1 MGKMTADELRRAGEA
16 YRSENNGAQ
25 KSPVTVSANTE
36 GSGNK
41 MTASELR
48 QAGEAYRK
56 ANGLSDPIYMKSP
69 ATVVD
74 KYSTPSTQPTQA
86 APSTQPTQAA
96 PAGAS
101 SRKQSEVMQEQV
113 GALKKQ
119 RDDAAIKAGAY
130 MRAGNMQQQAK
141 EQQKIANKAAIEY
154 ENAYTQWKNQRNA
167 EAVEDYN
174 PDENKFKAGDA
185 ALSGVQNAFQSMG
198 QYAAAASS
206 YLSGNQEA
214 QAWEAKRL
222 MDSGVSGTEAVK
234 RAGLADKR
242 EIPITDYKTQA
253 ELRHEKNVASVGAVE
268 GGALQLV
275 NTISNMVPSLVANA
289 VLPGSGLPVMA
300 ASVAGNK
307 YADSYEK
314 YGNTDTAFVL
324 GSAAGGASMLTEQ
337 FGGLYGS
344 LGKSAAGQAVAKKLM
359 AEAPGL
365 YNLAN
370 SVGGK
375 WLRDALSEGIEEG
388 AEDVINYAIEKSLTG
403 DSDEMDNFGYD
414 MLLGALAG
422 GVFGGGNAAMRS
434 VTYSRVGK
442 ALNASPSA
450 VAQQVQEG
458 LEKGAG
464 TAPAIYAAEVQKNPS
479 NQMVGRLYEA
489 NRTFDRESGLSK
501 IQGDITQI
509 SAKEIKAMVSD
520 AQALAQAAQK
530 LNVEATP
537 QAVATAIT
545 EAQRT
550 ESIKTAE
557 DSVGRAFAPTVDNPV
572 NEGEKAYNS
581 ALAGV
586 AANQGVAARIN
597 NDPAARQ
604 AFSQLTGVQF
614 SGNTAQ
620 DIAAIEVATQ
630 NIAKSGKQAVSQ
642 AEYAQR
648 VAAAG
653 EQAAAQFDADMQA
666 QAEQMQR
673 ESEERWLSVEQN
685 TITDVD
691 GKRRIK
697 EITNTDVRG
706 NTEIGYKKA
715 EIPGS
720 KKKAVA
726 DVNNAAKYLGKTI
739 VWYEGALQVNGQ
751 YRLANGFRAPDGT
764 IYVNINSRDPLMVTF
779 GHEMFHDLVAD
790 GKYSGMID
798 TLVENPDYAD
808 MVKGMMNA
816 KTELYERNGIE
827 LDPNAAAEEVAAD
840 ISGDLLGSRDM
851 LEYIGARN
859 TEAAT
864 GIKGFLNR
872 ILKKLKGKPSAQEA
886 YNRLSESQ
894 KALLDGMEGRTEST
908 NSAEDASVKHSL
920 MDIPAM
926 DSTGRELSAE
936 QREYFFGSKVVD
948 AEGRLKPVYHGSPA
962 VFTEFS
968 PDFMSQH
975 GSSEGQGFYF
985 TDYKPMAEGY
995 QKDGGQLLEGY
1006 LDIKKPLSD
1015 SEITLTRAEVKK
1027 LLQAVDPTGDEV
1039 ILNYDPSGGIGYPSK
1054 TWYNRALDATVK
1066 AAMEYS
1072 DSDSEILAEIANG
1085 GAGAGAVLEAARNT
1099 LGYDGYIVE
1108 GKYDNATVYVAFD
1121 SSQFKNIDNTAPT
1134 ESKDIRYSLMD
1145 IPAMDSEYSAA
1156 VESGNMQEAQ
1166 RLVDEAA
1173 KAAGAILDASGR
1185 RPLHLYH
1192 GTNTFGYTK
1201 FRDGVIYATP
1211 NQSVAAGYGRTG
1223 YAKPRLVSDMYV
1235 PDDGTMETLIKNA
1248 KNVLDWELQETTVND
1263 RQEAM
1268 DAVKKDADS
1277 IAALVDKV
1285 WTSDAV
1291 DAMELTEEQENAL
1304 YNVLSLPSYISEVI
1318 DDIGTYTT
1326 VDEVAYWISRFND
1339 GLPIIRSYID
1349 ENRDSLKSS
1358 PAWDMARLIL
1368 GYDLGDFAID
1378 AEYRLLK
1385 SYEEDLL
1392 TNTNGSFV
1400 SADVVREEV
1409 EKAKDIGS
1417 YTLYGFAGD
1426 RPLVI
1431 DGGGAFWANVPVD
1444 VWGGTYTTD
1453 DIVKRAKDEGY
1464 TSVLIK
1470 NINDVAMN
1478 NYSANIKADIYAFFS
1493 PEQVK
1498 SADPV
1503 TYDDKGNVIPLSE
1516 RFNPDNPDIRYSL
1529 MDDVY
1534 LDAVKRGD
1542 MTTVQQM
1549 VDEAAKAAGYETR
1562 LLHGTSKKFTKFEAT
1577 GSKTESPS
1585 AKLGIWLSDSKRT
1598 AESYS
1603 TPQST
1608 DYNDSNRS
1616 EWTRIFNAAEEV
1628 DKKIPNAVL
1637 GDNNDERFFAASEGY
1652 WNLAELGKLFKE
1664 YLPNDYKEL
1673 KERGVFK
1680 DGEKHIRLTRET
1692 FDKGDNYAVYKDVID
1707 RQGELLEWVN
1717 DLGRVR
1723 IYPSQL
1729 FSIIRNQIYDGVLRT
1744 LAKGD
1749 IEPRIVDA
1757 YVDTRNFAK
1766 ASPPYHEDTQKVKK
1780 IRAARSSGKDGIVF
1794 EGMFDGGERSNHY
1807 VVFDPARIK
1816 SAAPVTYDDNGNVIP
1831 LSERFNRKNEDI
1843 RYSLMEDAK
1852 YMADID
1858 KAVADAAQKANDE
1871 LKAAQAQVKD
1881 LRKQLLEMR
1890 NRAEYAEL
1898 QTKVTER
1905 LTVDP
1910 IKAKRDIG
1918 RFLRKN
1924 GITNDEAI
1932 KTLTAEIEDAF
1943 NSVYRGEKTD
1953 IDSVAKKVADTI
1965 LKEATIADPLK
1976 AEKADIRKSLSQRT
1990 FVIGEQLRGDIVHKY
2005 GSLTNFRKKYG
2016 NIIRIKTRENA
2027 NVGDGVAF
2035 DVAYSELQSEF
2046 PGIFRDAE
2054 TEWETFENTVEV
2066 ADYAKDSER
2075 IPLSYAVDEEEFAR
2089 SITNQLTDLFWIQKG
2104 LVTEADK
2111 AKAKADAA
2119 TENAVA
2125 AAVEAE
2131 RQRGQKE
2138 IAANDRW
2145 RDAETKLLTEIA
2157 AAKEREK
2164 AAKAR
2169 AEFMAKYDA
2178 LAKQYR
2184 ADLRAN
2190 NQQAQEK
2197 YNEKLTEAKDEFNRR
2212 RTQDR
2217 IDRVVREDQAKS
2229 KARLRA
2235 AEQKSTTTDD
2245 VAKVLTEMPKKDKE
2259 TFKAKIAESWR
2270 TFKRQWINTKD
2281 ELERFGNEVG
2291 DSRIMYA
2298 ANNVGQ
2304 ASAAAQYSIGG
2315 AGQYDLN
2322 GKKIGNKN
2330 LMQVFDPAEKAGLTK
2345 EFYTYLLH
2353 EHNVDRMSVREKA
2366 QKVLSAFREELNKK
2380 VKGFVEMTDE
2390 NIATAAGKDASLTK
2404 TYTMEQIDAAKRYK
2418 QLQAWAEKQ
2427 FDKPVF
2433 GSSVTAS
2440 DSRAAADKLL
2450 KEHPEFEKW
2459 AKDVY
2464 AYLDGLM
2471 EVRKQGG
2478 LVSADMAQRMKE
2490 LYPHY
2495 VPTYRDM
2502 PSTSGGYSNPNSVAV
2517 NSTIKSAKG
2526 GNQDIMPLIDSIA
2539 RQTLQTFSAAKKNIL
2554 GNMLYEDAMDTTRD
2568 ISEYIQ
2574 SVTEEGDLVDLD
2586 ADSAENLKN
2595 TLRIWVDGKPVT
2607 LHMSEAMAD
2616 GFRPIEQSNSFGM
2629 KALRSI
2635 NSTFKKLVTQWN
2647 PVFIVRNFVRDAQSA
2662 LYFTHYSNATFIKN
2676 YGKAVKEIATNGKY
2690 WQLYQAMGGKG
2701 TTYYDPKTGL
2711 SDRHHFKNGAVD
2723 KVAGGLNRVIDILS
2737 FANEAVEQYPR
2748 LAEFIST
2755 MEDTGDVQKALYN
2768 AADITT
2774 NFGRGGFAAR
2784 KLNASLV
2791 PFFNPGMQGLSKN
2804 IRNVID
2810 RRGWKEI
2817 GQLISRLLINGVAP
2831 GIIMGLLYDGLKEDD
2846 DYKELSNYIKDSNI
2860 LIKIGDDKFIKVPM
2874 GREPSVITAFTNRM
2888 WRWLKGEPASSAF
2901 ADYPSFAIEQLAPN
2915 NPLTNNIFAGITAM
2929 STNKNWYGGDIV
2941 SSYMEE
2947 KPDYLQYDE
2956 STDAFSIWLGE
2967 ITRHGKNGI
2976 EGLSPKKV
2984 NYLIDQYSG
2993 FIGDWVLPALSK
3005 KADVPTVVKAFVVDS
3020 VRQNRLGSDF
3030 YDALDEAKQVKET
3043 EFATAADDATYSY
3056 LYKQSK
3062 AASEITKQIKEIYN
3076 SGEKTRKEKMSEARD
3091 LLELRNEIY
3100 RNALLTV
3107 GTYEETAK
3115 SIDSADSDVVK
3126 REANRKAF
3134 GAEYALKTY
3143 NKDVGEKAAEYVA
3156 QGVTYDQYYAAY
3168 FATRGITGDKD
3179 ENGKTITN
3187 SASRKKKEA
3196 IDKAVPNATTK
3207 QKHLLYEAI
3216 CVSEKVW

>member
-1 MGKMTADELRRAGEA
+1 MDRKTLEQN
-16 YRSENNGAQ
+16 YQ
-25 KSPVTVSANTE
+25 KSFGA
-36 GSGNK
+36 
-41 MTASELR
+41 
-48 QAGEAYRK
+48 
-56 ANGLSDPIYMKSP
+56 SP
-69 ATVVD
+69 AAELEQNYQRSGIDSLVQSVKKATQ
-74 KYSTPSTQPTQA
+74 YNPS

-96 PAGAS
+96 PAGDS
-101 SRKQSEVMQEQV
+101 SRKQSDAMKEQ
-113 GALKKQ
+113 LDTIKKQ

-130 MRAGNMQQQAK
+130 MRAGNMPQQAK

-185 ALSGVQNAFQSMG
+185 ALSGVQNAFQSMR

-206 YLSGNQEA
+206 YLSGNPEA

-222 MDSGVSGTEAVK
+222 MESGVSGTEAVK

-300 ASVAGNK
+300 ASAAGNK
-307 YADSYEK
+307 YADAYEK

-388 AEDVINYAIEKSLTG
+388 AEDVINYAIEKALTG

-414 MLLGALAG
+414 ILLGALAG
-422 GVFGGGNAAMRS
+422 GVLGGGNAAMRS

-442 ALNASPSA
+442 ALNASPAS
-450 VAQQVQEG
+450 VAQQVKEG
-458 LEKGAG
+458 MEKGEG

-479 NQMVGRLYEA
+479 SQMVGRLYEA
-489 NRTFDRESGLSK
+489 NLTYDAESGLSK
-501 IQGDITQI
+501 IQNDITQVSI
-509 SAKEIKAMVSD
+509 NEIKALVSKAD
-520 AQALAQAAQK
+520 ALAQAAQK

-545 EAQRT
+545 DAQRT
-550 ESIKTAE
+550 QSIKTAE
-557 DSVGRAFAPTVDNPV
+557 DSVGQAFAPTVDNPA
-572 NEGEKAYNS
+572 NAGEKAYNS

-597 NDPAARQ
+597 NNPAARQ

-630 NIAKSGKQAVSQ
+630 NIAKSGKQAISQ

-673 ESEERWLSVEQN
+673 ESDERWLSVEQN

-715 EIPGS
+715 EILGS
-720 KKKAVA
+720 KKKAVSE
-726 DVNNAAKYLGKTI
+726 VNNAAKYLGKTI
-739 VWYEGALQVNGQ
+739 VWFEGAVQVNGQ
-751 YRLANGFRAPDGT
+751 YRLTNGYRAPDGT

-790 GKYSGMID
+790 SKYSGLID

-894 KALLDGMEGRTEST
+894 KALLDGMEGKAETGVNTLHLVDNATKKAVVSQRPQTLGSSEPITASEMGSNSFSADMVPQSDT
-908 NSAEDASVKHSL
+908 AVNNYSMQNSAEDAL
-920 MDIPAM
+920 L
-926 DSTGRELSAE
+926 DS
-936 QREYFFGSKVVD
+936 SKVKIVGNGDVD
-948 AEGRLKPVYHGSPA
+948 IALP
-962 VFTEFS
+962 
-968 PDFMSQH
+968 
-975 GSSEGQGFYF
+975 
-985 TDYKPMAEGY
+985 EGY
-995 QKDGGQLLEGY
+995 EDIGIAVTGEG
-1006 LDIKKPLSD
+1006 S
-1015 SEITLTRAEVKK
+1015 
-1027 LLQAVDPTGDEV
+1027 
-1039 ILNYDPSGGIGYPSK
+1039 
-1054 TWYNRALDATVK
+1054 
-1066 AAMEYS
+1066 AAP
-1072 DSDSEILAEIANG
+1072 N
-1085 GAGAGAVLEAARNT
+1085 
-1099 LGYDGYIVE
+1099 
-1108 GKYDNATVYVAFD
+1108 
-1121 SSQFKNIDNTAPT
+1121 
-1134 ESKDIRYSLMD
+1134 RYSLMSL
-1145 IPAMDSEYSAA
+1145 SESELGTDKVKYAT
-1156 VESGNMQEAQ
+1156 
-1166 RLVDEAA
+1166 RLA
-1173 KAAGAILDASGR
+1173 KA
-1185 RPLHLYH
+1185 
-1192 GTNTFGYTK
+1192 T
-1201 FRDGVIYATP
+1201 GVSVQLATDWIKSVY
-1211 NQSVAAGYGRTG
+1211 SVAAIIGDDKARLDYEANRNNTSLKPNSEYDFSLDFSTLCAKRLLFSGTMDAIQSALPNTPLTSEDFVHLREIMKDSGYEVACGICYVESTRREFSTISEGFVEQYRKAQAEGTNIKKVNASVQTKDLTTSKGIENSDPNLFVYPEKGFTPTLADLVTAEGIDRLQAEHPEVYKAFNAYMNARGQQKPKMIETRTDYRGEILNMTKGQVSRRNSHGGLRIQSFSDFEVPHLIDMMQAVYDMASMGLKGQAYTKVPSFARAMGRTG
-1223 YAKPRLVSDMYV
+1223 
-1235 PDDGTMETLIKNA
+1235 IKIN
-1248 KNVLDWELQETTVND
+1248 
-1263 RQEAM
+1263 
-1268 DAVKKDADS
+1268 
-1277 IAALVDKV
+1277 
-1285 WTSDAV
+1285 
-1291 DAMELTEEQENAL
+1291 
-1304 YNVLSLPSYISEVI
+1304 LSLI
-1318 DDIGTYTT
+1318 
-1326 VDEVAYWISRFND
+1326 
-1339 GLPIIRSYID
+1339 
-1349 ENRDSLKSS
+1349 
-1358 PAWDMARLIL
+1358 
-1368 GYDLGDFAID
+1368 
-1378 AEYRLLK
+1378 
-1385 SYEEDLL
+1385 
-1392 TNTNGSFV
+1392 
-1400 SADVVREEV
+1400 
-1409 EKAKDIGS
+1409 
-1417 YTLYGFAGD
+1417 
-1426 RPLVI
+1426 
-1431 DGGGAFWANVPVD
+1431 
-1444 VWGGTYTTD
+1444 
-1453 DIVKRAKDEGY
+1453 
-1464 TSVLIK
+1464 
-1470 NINDVAMN
+1470 
-1478 NYSANIKADIYAFFS
+1478 
-1493 PEQVK
+1493 
-1498 SADPV
+1498 
-1503 TYDDKGNVIPLSE
+1503 
-1516 RFNPDNPDIRYSL
+1516 
-1529 MDDVY
+1529 
-1534 LDAVKRGD
+1534 
-1542 MTTVQQM
+1542 
-1549 VDEAAKAAGYETR
+1549 
-1562 LLHGTSKKFTKFEAT
+1562 
-1577 GSKTESPS
+1577 
-1585 AKLGIWLSDSKRT
+1585 
-1598 AESYS
+1598 
-1603 TPQST
+1603 
-1608 DYNDSNRS
+1608 
-1616 EWTRIFNAAEEV
+1616 
-1628 DKKIPNAVL
+1628 
-1637 GDNNDERFFAASEGY
+1637 
-1652 WNLAELGKLFKE
+1652 
-1664 YLPNDYKEL
+1664 
-1673 KERGVFK
+1673 
-1680 DGEKHIRLTRET
+1680 
-1692 FDKGDNYAVYKDVID
+1692 
-1707 RQGELLEWVN
+1707 
-1717 DLGRVR
+1717 
-1723 IYPSQL
+1723 
-1729 FSIIRNQIYDGVLRT
+1729 
-1744 LAKGD
+1744 AKGD
-1749 IEPRIVDA
+1749 GVDANGKLIFDDVEGMPASEAFSIRNDPRFSENVGTILVGKNVKHIVTAMADPEIDFIIPFHKSSWSASLYKSLGLEGYEDFTDYQNEKKASTKIENYDPAEYWDFSKTGDENAQIYLEKCRADGRTPKFAEVMYEGKSLTEYPGYWKLLIDYKMYNNDGVGVPQQAVKPVFDDAYNAKMLSEYKGGHGKLPVAHDIVD
-1757 YVDTRNFAK
+1757 RFLK
-1766 ASPPYHEDTQKVKK
+1766 EKS
-1780 IRAARSSGKDGIVF
+1780 
-1794 EGMFDGGERSNHY
+1794 EGS
-1807 VVFDPARIK
+1807 
-1816 SAAPVTYDDNGNVIP
+1816 
-1831 LSERFNRKNEDI
+1831 
-1843 RYSLMEDAK
+1843 YSLMEDAQ

-1858 KAVADAAQKANDE
+1858 RIVSEATEKATDE
-1871 LKAAQAQVKD
+1871 LKAAQAEVKNI
-1881 LRKQLLEMR
+1881 RQQLADYR
-1890 NRAEYAEL
+1890 QQA
-1898 QTKVTER
+1898 
-1905 LTVDP
+1905 
-1910 IKAKRDIG
+1910 
-1918 RFLRKN
+1918 
-1924 GITNDEAI
+1924 
-1932 KTLTAEIEDAF
+1932 TAE
-1943 NSVYRGEKTD
+1943 
-1953 IDSVAKKVADTI
+1953 AKM
-1965 LKEATIADPLK
+1965 
-1976 AEKADIRKSLSQRT
+1976 
-1990 FVIGEQLRGDIVHKY
+1990 
-2005 GSLTNFRKKYG
+2005 
-2016 NIIRIKTRENA
+2016 
-2027 NVGDGVAF
+2027 
-2035 DVAYSELQSEF
+2035 
-2046 PGIFRDAE
+2046 
-2054 TEWETFENTVEV
+2054 
-2066 ADYAKDSER
+2066 
-2075 IPLSYAVDEEEFAR
+2075 
-2089 SITNQLTDLFWIQKG
+2089 
-2104 LVTEADK
+2104 
-2111 AKAKADAA
+2111 
-2119 TENAVA
+2119 
-2125 AAVEAE
+2125 
-2131 RQRGQKE
+2131 
-2138 IAANDRW
+2138 NDRW

-2217 IDRVVREDQAKS
+2217 IERVVREDRAKS
-2229 KARLRA
+2229 KARLRT
-2235 AEQKSTTTDD
+2235 AEQKSTTTED

-2259 TFKAKIAESWR
+2259 TFKAKAAKDWR

-2322 GKKIGNKN
+2322 GKKIGDKN
-2330 LMQVFDPAEKAGLTK
+2330 LMQVFEPAKKAGLTD

-2366 QKVLSAFREELNKK
+2366 QRQLAELRAKLNREVN
-2380 VKGFVEMTDE
+2380 GFSEMTDE
-2390 NIATAAGKDASLTK
+2390 NIATAAGKDTTLTK
-2404 TYTMEQIDAAKRYK
+2404 AYTEAQIAAAKQYK
-2418 QLQAWAEKQ
+2418 QFQAWAEKQ

-2433 GSSVTAS
+2433 GSSVTAD
-2440 DSRAAADKLL
+2440 DSRAAAADLL
-2450 KEHPEFEKW
+2450 DAHPEFEKW

-2478 LVSADMAQRMKE
+2478 LVSADMAQYMKE

-2502 PSTSGGYSNPNSVAV
+2502 ASTSGGYSNPNSVAV

-2755 MEDTGDVQKALYN
+2755 MEDTGDVQQALYN

-2860 LIKIGDDKFIKVPM
+2860 LIKIGDNKFIKVPM

-2901 ADYPSFAIEQLAPN
+2901 AGYPSFAIEQIAPN

-2929 STNKNWYGGDIV
+2929 STNKTWYGGDIV

-3005 KADVPTVVKAFVVDS
+3005 KADVPAVVKAFVVDS

-3043 EFATAADDATYSY
+3043 ELATAADDATYSY

-3062 AASEITKQIKEIYN
+3062 AASEITKQLKEIYN

-3100 RNALLTV
+3100 RKALLTV

-3115 SIDSADSDVVK
+3115 SIGSADSDVVK

-3134 GAEYALKTY
+3134 GAEYALKNY

-3156 QGVTYDQYYAAY
+3156 HGVTYDQYYAAY
-3168 FATRGITGDKD
+3168 FAARGITGDKD

-3187 SASRKKKEA
+3187 SASRKKKDA

-3216 CVSEKVW
+3216 GVSEKVW

>member
-1 MGKMTADELRRAGEA
+1 MDRKTLEQN
-16 YRSENNGAQ
+16 YQ
-25 KSPVTVSANTE
+25 KSIGA
-36 GSGNK
+36 
-41 MTASELR
+41 
-48 QAGEAYRK
+48 
-56 ANGLSDPIYMKSP
+56 SP
-69 ATVVD
+69 AAELEQNYQRSGIDSLVQSVKKATQ
-74 KYSTPSTQPTQA
+74 YNPS

-101 SRKQSEVMQEQV
+101 SRKQSDAMKEH
-113 GALKKQ
+113 LDTIKKQ

-185 ALSGVQNAFQSMG
+185 ALAGVQNAFQSMR

-206 YLSGNQEA
+206 YLSGNPEA

-222 MDSGVSGTEAVK
+222 MESGVSGTEAVK

-300 ASVAGNK
+300 ASAAGNK
-307 YADSYEK
+307 YADAYEK

-344 LGKSAAGQAVAKKLM
+344 LGKSAAGQAVAKKLI

-388 AEDVINYAIEKSLTG
+388 AEDVINYAIEKALTG
-403 DSDEMDNFGYD
+403 DSDEMDDFGYD
-414 MLLGALAG
+414 ILLGALAG
-422 GVFGGGNAAMRS
+422 GVLGGGNAAMRS

-442 ALNASPSA
+442 ALNASPAA

-458 LEKGAG
+458 MEKGAG

-489 NRTFDRESGLSK
+489 NLTYDAESGLSK
-501 IQGDITQI
+501 IQNDITQVSI
-509 SAKEIKAMVSD
+509 NEIKALVSKAD
-520 AQALAQAAQK
+520 ALAQASQK

-545 EAQRT
+545 DAQRT
-550 ESIKTAE
+550 QSIKTAE
-557 DSVGRAFAPTVDNPV
+557 DSVGRAFAPTVDNPA
-572 NEGEKAYNS
+572 NAGEKAYNS

-597 NDPAARQ
+597 NNPVARQ

-630 NIAKSGKQAVSQ
+630 NIAKSGKQAISQ

-673 ESEERWLSVEQN
+673 ESDERWLSVEQN

-715 EIPGS
+715 EILGS

-726 DVNNAAKYLGKTI
+726 EVNNAAKYLGKTI
-739 VWYEGALQVNGQ
+739 VWFEGAVQVNGQ
-751 YRLANGFRAPDGT
+751 YRLTNGYRAPDGT

-790 GKYSGMID
+790 SKYSGLID

-886 YNRLSESQ
+886 YNRLSEAQ
-894 KALLDGMEGRTEST
+894 RALLDGMEARSDAEEAGKISYSVMDAAVKGNNRPFAEQFADYKAGKMRPTDLFYLNNTSEYLQAAGLANEPIVMAQSVVTKAQRKAAVDTHGHELSDDVILKLPEMIEKPVLLLKSDTVPASVVVVTSVSDSSGNPVVVALHLSRNNGFDVVTRIASLYGRKNSRNFIADQLLRGNLIGYSKKEANRLLHRDGLQLPRRNPAVDFDTISVAQDT
-908 NSAEDASVKHSL
+908 DAVNNYSMQNSAEDASGKHSL

-1006 LDIKKPLSD
+1006 LDVKKPLSD

-1039 ILNYDPSGGIGYPSK
+1039 LVNYDPAGGIGYPSK
-1054 TWYNRALDATVK
+1054 AWYNRALDATVK
-1066 AAMEYS
+1066 ASMDYS
-1072 DSDSEILAEIANG
+1072 SSDSEILAEIANG

-1134 ESKDIRYSLMD
+1134 ESKDIRYSLM
-1145 IPAMDSEYSAA
+1145 
-1156 VESGNMQEAQ
+1156 
-1166 RLVDEAA
+1166 
-1173 KAAGAILDASGR
+1173 
-1185 RPLHLYH
+1185 
-1192 GTNTFGYTK
+1192 
-1201 FRDGVIYATP
+1201 
-1211 NQSVAAGYGRTG
+1211 
-1223 YAKPRLVSDMYV
+1223 
-1235 PDDGTMETLIKNA
+1235 
-1248 KNVLDWELQETTVND
+1248 
-1263 RQEAM
+1263 
-1268 DAVKKDADS
+1268 
-1277 IAALVDKV
+1277 
-1285 WTSDAV
+1285 
-1291 DAMELTEEQENAL
+1291 
-1304 YNVLSLPSYISEVI
+1304 
-1318 DDIGTYTT
+1318 
-1326 VDEVAYWISRFND
+1326 
-1339 GLPIIRSYID
+1339 
-1349 ENRDSLKSS
+1349 
-1358 PAWDMARLIL
+1358 
-1368 GYDLGDFAID
+1368 
-1378 AEYRLLK
+1378 
-1385 SYEEDLL
+1385 
-1392 TNTNGSFV
+1392 
-1400 SADVVREEV
+1400 
-1409 EKAKDIGS
+1409 
-1417 YTLYGFAGD
+1417 
-1426 RPLVI
+1426 
-1431 DGGGAFWANVPVD
+1431 
-1444 VWGGTYTTD
+1444 
-1453 DIVKRAKDEGY
+1453 
-1464 TSVLIK
+1464 
-1470 NINDVAMN
+1470 
-1478 NYSANIKADIYAFFS
+1478 
-1493 PEQVK
+1493 
-1498 SADPV
+1498 
-1503 TYDDKGNVIPLSE
+1503 
-1516 RFNPDNPDIRYSL
+1516 
-1529 MDDVY
+1529 
-1534 LDAVKRGD
+1534 
-1542 MTTVQQM
+1542 
-1549 VDEAAKAAGYETR
+1549 
-1562 LLHGTSKKFTKFEAT
+1562 
-1577 GSKTESPS
+1577 
-1585 AKLGIWLSDSKRT
+1585 
-1598 AESYS
+1598 
-1603 TPQST
+1603 
-1608 DYNDSNRS
+1608 
-1616 EWTRIFNAAEEV
+1616 
-1628 DKKIPNAVL
+1628 
-1637 GDNNDERFFAASEGY
+1637 
-1652 WNLAELGKLFKE
+1652 
-1664 YLPNDYKEL
+1664 
-1673 KERGVFK
+1673 
-1680 DGEKHIRLTRET
+1680 
-1692 FDKGDNYAVYKDVID
+1692 
-1707 RQGELLEWVN
+1707 
-1717 DLGRVR
+1717 
-1723 IYPSQL
+1723 
-1729 FSIIRNQIYDGVLRT
+1729 
-1744 LAKGD
+1744 
-1749 IEPRIVDA
+1749 
-1757 YVDTRNFAK
+1757 
-1766 ASPPYHEDTQKVKK
+1766 
-1780 IRAARSSGKDGIVF
+1780 
-1794 EGMFDGGERSNHY
+1794 
-1807 VVFDPARIK
+1807 
-1816 SAAPVTYDDNGNVIP
+1816 
-1831 LSERFNRKNEDI
+1831 
-1843 RYSLMEDAK
+1843 EDAQ

-1858 KAVADAAQKANDE
+1858 RVVSEATEKANDE
-1871 LKAAQAQVKD
+1871 LKAAQAEVKNI
-1881 LRKQLLEMR
+1881 RQQLADYR
-1890 NRAEYAEL
+1890 QQA
-1898 QTKVTER
+1898 
-1905 LTVDP
+1905 
-1910 IKAKRDIG
+1910 
-1918 RFLRKN
+1918 
-1924 GITNDEAI
+1924 
-1932 KTLTAEIEDAF
+1932 TAE
-1943 NSVYRGEKTD
+1943 
-1953 IDSVAKKVADTI
+1953 AKM
-1965 LKEATIADPLK
+1965 
-1976 AEKADIRKSLSQRT
+1976 
-1990 FVIGEQLRGDIVHKY
+1990 
-2005 GSLTNFRKKYG
+2005 
-2016 NIIRIKTRENA
+2016 
-2027 NVGDGVAF
+2027 
-2035 DVAYSELQSEF
+2035 
-2046 PGIFRDAE
+2046 
-2054 TEWETFENTVEV
+2054 
-2066 ADYAKDSER
+2066 
-2075 IPLSYAVDEEEFAR
+2075 
-2089 SITNQLTDLFWIQKG
+2089 
-2104 LVTEADK
+2104 
-2111 AKAKADAA
+2111 
-2119 TENAVA
+2119 
-2125 AAVEAE
+2125 
-2131 RQRGQKE
+2131 
-2138 IAANDRW
+2138 NDRW

-2217 IDRVVREDQAKS
+2217 IDRVVREDRAKS
-2229 KARLRA
+2229 KARLRT
-2235 AEQKSTTTDD
+2235 AEQKSTTTED

-2259 TFKAKIAESWR
+2259 TFKAKAAKDWR

-2322 GKKIGNKN
+2322 GKKIGDKN
-2330 LMQVFDPAEKAGLTK
+2330 LMQVFEPAKKAGLTD

-2353 EHNVDRMSVREKA
+2353 EHNVDRMSVRENA
-2366 QKVLSAFREELNKK
+2366 QRQLAELRAKLNREVN
-2380 VKGFVEMTDE
+2380 GFSEMTDE
-2390 NIATAAGKDASLTK
+2390 NIATAAGKDTTLTK
-2404 TYTMEQIDAAKRYK
+2404 AYTEAQIAAAKQYK
-2418 QLQAWAEKQ
+2418 QFQAWAEKQ

-2433 GSSVTAS
+2433 GSSVTAD
-2440 DSRAAADKLL
+2440 DSRAAAADLL
-2450 KEHPEFEKW
+2450 DAHPEFEKW

-2478 LVSADMAQRMKE
+2478 LVSADMAQYMKE

-2860 LIKIGDDKFIKVPM
+2860 LIKIGDNKFIKIPM

-2901 ADYPSFAIEQLAPN
+2901 AGYSSFAIEQIAPN

-2929 STNKNWYGGDIV
+2929 STNKTWYGGDIV

-2993 FIGDWVLPALSK
+2993 FIGDWLLPALSK
-3005 KADVPTVVKAFVVDS
+3005 KADVPAVVKAFVVDS

-3043 EFATAADDATYSY
+3043 ELATAADDATYSY

-3062 AASEITKQIKEIYN
+3062 AASEITKQLKEIYN

-3100 RNALLTV
+3100 RKALLTV

-3115 SIDSADSDVVK
+3115 SIGSADSDVVK

-3134 GAEYALKTY
+3134 GAEYALKNY

-3156 QGVTYDQYYAAY
+3156 HGVTYDQYYAAY
-3168 FATRGITGDKD
+3168 FAARGITGDKD

-3196 IDKAVPNATTK
+3196 INNAVPNATTK
-3207 QKHLLYEAI
+3207 QKHLLYEALG
-3216 CVSEKVW
+3216 VSEKVW

>member
-1 MGKMTADELRRAGEA
+1 MAREVTLEDIRKITGNVRQQSPAVQTQSAGRSATIDDIRAITSKTREQIKAEA
-16 YRSENNGAQ
+16 VAQ
-25 KSPVTVSANTE
+25 PP
-36 GSGNK
+36 
-41 MTASELR
+41 R
-48 QAGEAYRK
+48 QAQHNPPAKPE
-56 ANGLSDPIYMKSP
+56 SVTMKQN
-69 ATVVD
+69 VD
-74 KYSTPSTQPTQA
+74 T
-86 APSTQPTQAA
+86 
-96 PAGAS
+96 
-101 SRKQSEVMQEQV
+101 
-113 GALKKQ
+113 LKKQ
-119 RDDAAIKAGAY
+119 RDDALIKAGAY
-130 MRAGNMQQQAK
+130 SRAGNMQQQAK

-174 PDENKFKAGDA
+174 PDENKFKVGDA
-185 ALSGVQNAFQSMG
+185 ALSGVQNAFQSMR

-206 YLSGNQEA
+206 YLSGNPEA

-222 MDSGVSGTEAVK
+222 MDSGVDGVEAVK
-234 RAGLADKR
+234 QAGLTDER

-289 VLPGSGLPVMA
+289 VLPGSGLPMMA
-300 ASVAGNK
+300 ASAAGNK
-307 YADSYEK
+307 YVDAYEK
-314 YGNTDTAFVL
+314 YRNTDMAFAL
-324 GSAAGGASMLTEQ
+324 GSAAGAASMLTEQ
-337 FGGLYGS
+337 LGGVYGKMGGTK
-344 LGKSAAGQAVAKKLM
+344 LGQAVSKKLM
-359 AEAPGL
+359 SEAPGL

-375 WLRDALSEGIEEG
+375 WLRDAFSEGIEEG
-388 AEDVINYAIEKSLTG
+388 AEDVINYAIEKALTG

-414 MLLGALAG
+414 ILLGALAG
-422 GVFGGGNAAMRS
+422 GVLGGGNAAMRS

-442 ALNASPSA
+442 ALNASPAA

-458 LEKGAG
+458 MEKGAG

-479 NQMVGRLYEA
+479 NQMAGRLYEA
-489 NRTFDRESGLSK
+489 NLTYDAESGLSK
-501 IQGDITQI
+501 IQNDITQVSI
-509 SAKEIKAMVSD
+509 NEIKAMVSKAD
-520 AQALAQAAQK
+520 ALAQAAQK

-537 QAVATAIT
+537 QSVVTAIT
-545 EAQRT
+545 DAQRT
-550 ESIKTAE
+550 QSIKTAE
-557 DSVGRAFAPTVDNPV
+557 DSVGQAFAPTVDNPA
-572 NEGEKAYNS
+572 NAGEKAYNS
-581 ALAGV
+581 AIAGV

-630 NIAKSGKQAVSQ
+630 NIAKSGKQAISQ

-673 ESEERWLSVEQN
+673 ESDERWLSVEQN

-715 EIPGS
+715 EILGS

-726 DVNNAAKYLGKTI
+726 EVNNAAKYLGKTI
-739 VWYEGALQVNGQ
+739 VWFEGAVQINGQ
-751 YRLANGFRAPDGT
+751 YRLTNGYRAPDGT

-790 GKYSGMID
+790 SKYSGLID

-827 LDPNAAAEEVAAD
+827 LDQNAAAEEVAAD

-894 KALLDGMEGRTEST
+894 RALIDGMEDGARNIFADPAIGEDVKYSIREEAPPEKTILGYKVFFVKDGKLYPPKVANPNAADTPVGVWLNADIGERAPDSKTGRMQVKAGGKGTQGGSESLAFRPGWHLGETPIAKQFDRRNPETGKKELFPANFVWAECLVAADIDYQEEAMSYGYTKSGKFQHALAGLPKLPVNGYYKYRTNPRPDTEPWLITGAMKVTRLLSDSDVAQILESKGITPPKRQGGPKTLEDLGLGRYANQQTASEADTMPETESEG
-908 NSAEDASVKHSL
+908 SYSL
-920 MDIPAM
+920 MDT
-926 DSTGRELSAE
+926 DSDGRELSAE

-948 AEGRLKPVYHGSPA
+948 ADGRLKPVYHGSPA

-968 PDFMSQH
+968 TDFMSQH

-1039 ILNYDPSGGIGYPSK
+1039 LVNYDPAGGIGYPSK
-1054 TWYNRALDATVK
+1054 TWYNRAMDATVK

-1085 GAGAGAVLEAARNT
+1085 GAGTGAVLEAARNT

-1134 ESKDIRYSLMD
+1134 ESKDIRYSLM
-1145 IPAMDSEYSAA
+1145 
-1156 VESGNMQEAQ
+1156 
-1166 RLVDEAA
+1166 
-1173 KAAGAILDASGR
+1173 
-1185 RPLHLYH
+1185 
-1192 GTNTFGYTK
+1192 
-1201 FRDGVIYATP
+1201 
-1211 NQSVAAGYGRTG
+1211 
-1223 YAKPRLVSDMYV
+1223 
-1235 PDDGTMETLIKNA
+1235 
-1248 KNVLDWELQETTVND
+1248 
-1263 RQEAM
+1263 
-1268 DAVKKDADS
+1268 
-1277 IAALVDKV
+1277 
-1285 WTSDAV
+1285 
-1291 DAMELTEEQENAL
+1291 
-1304 YNVLSLPSYISEVI
+1304 
-1318 DDIGTYTT
+1318 
-1326 VDEVAYWISRFND
+1326 
-1339 GLPIIRSYID
+1339 
-1349 ENRDSLKSS
+1349 
-1358 PAWDMARLIL
+1358 
-1368 GYDLGDFAID
+1368 
-1378 AEYRLLK
+1378 
-1385 SYEEDLL
+1385 
-1392 TNTNGSFV
+1392 
-1400 SADVVREEV
+1400 
-1409 EKAKDIGS
+1409 
-1417 YTLYGFAGD
+1417 
-1426 RPLVI
+1426 
-1431 DGGGAFWANVPVD
+1431 
-1444 VWGGTYTTD
+1444 
-1453 DIVKRAKDEGY
+1453 
-1464 TSVLIK
+1464 
-1470 NINDVAMN
+1470 
-1478 NYSANIKADIYAFFS
+1478 
-1493 PEQVK
+1493 
-1498 SADPV
+1498 
-1503 TYDDKGNVIPLSE
+1503 
-1516 RFNPDNPDIRYSL
+1516 
-1529 MDDVY
+1529 
-1534 LDAVKRGD
+1534 
-1542 MTTVQQM
+1542 
-1549 VDEAAKAAGYETR
+1549 
-1562 LLHGTSKKFTKFEAT
+1562 
-1577 GSKTESPS
+1577 
-1585 AKLGIWLSDSKRT
+1585 
-1598 AESYS
+1598 
-1603 TPQST
+1603 
-1608 DYNDSNRS
+1608 
-1616 EWTRIFNAAEEV
+1616 
-1628 DKKIPNAVL
+1628 
-1637 GDNNDERFFAASEGY
+1637 
-1652 WNLAELGKLFKE
+1652 
-1664 YLPNDYKEL
+1664 
-1673 KERGVFK
+1673 
-1680 DGEKHIRLTRET
+1680 
-1692 FDKGDNYAVYKDVID
+1692 
-1707 RQGELLEWVN
+1707 
-1717 DLGRVR
+1717 
-1723 IYPSQL
+1723 
-1729 FSIIRNQIYDGVLRT
+1729 
-1744 LAKGD
+1744 
-1749 IEPRIVDA
+1749 
-1757 YVDTRNFAK
+1757 
-1766 ASPPYHEDTQKVKK
+1766 
-1780 IRAARSSGKDGIVF
+1780 
-1794 EGMFDGGERSNHY
+1794 
-1807 VVFDPARIK
+1807 
-1816 SAAPVTYDDNGNVIP
+1816 
-1831 LSERFNRKNEDI
+1831 
-1843 RYSLMEDAK
+1843 EDAQ

-1905 LTVDP
+1905 PTVDP

-1924 GITNDEAI
+1924 GITNDETI

-1943 NSVYRGEKTD
+1943 NSVYRWEKTD
-1953 IDSVAKKVADTI
+1953 IDSAAKKVADTI

-2027 NVGDGVAF
+2027 NAGEGVAF

-2089 SITNQLTDLFWIQKG
+2089 SITNQLTDLLWSQKE

-2119 TENAVA
+2119 TEKAVD

-2138 IAANDRW
+2138 TAANDRW

-2190 NQQAQEK
+2190 NRQMRDK
-2197 YNEKLTEAKDEFNRR
+2197 YNEKLSEAKDEYNRKR
-2212 RTQDR
+2212 QQDR
-2217 IDRVVREDQAKS
+2217 IDRVVQEDRAKS
-2229 KARLRA
+2229 KARLRE
-2235 AEQKSTTTDD
+2235 AERKSTTTDN
-2245 VAKVLTEMPKKDKE
+2245 VAEVLTESPDKDKA
-2259 TFKAKIAESWR
+2259 TFNAEVVENWR
-2270 TFKRQWINTKD
+2270 SFKRQWINTKD
-2281 ELERFGNEVG
+2281 ELERFGKEVG

-2322 GKKIGNKN
+2322 GAKINDKN
-2330 LMQVFDPAEKAGLTK
+2330 LMQVFEPAEKAGLTK

-2366 QKVLSAFREELNKK
+2366 QKALSAFREELDKE
-2380 VKGFVEMTDE
+2380 VKGFAEMTDE
-2390 NIATAAGKDASLTK
+2390 NIATAAGKDASITK

-2433 GSSVTAS
+2433 GSSVTAD
-2440 DSRAAADKLL
+2440 DSRAAATALL
-2450 KEHPEFEKW
+2450 EAHPEFEKW

-2478 LVSADMAQRMKE
+2478 LASEAMAQYMKE

-2662 LYFTHYSNATFIKN
+2662 LYFTHYSNAAFIKN

-2755 MEDTGDVQKALYN
+2755 MEDTGDVQQALYN

-2831 GIIMGLLYDGLKEDD
+2831 AIIMGLLYDGLKEDD
-2846 DYKELSNYIKDSNI
+2846 DYKELSNYMKDSNI
-2860 LIKIGDDKFIKVPM
+2860 LIKVGDNKFIKIPM

-2901 ADYPSFAIEQLAPN
+2901 AGYPSFAIEQIAPN

-2929 STNKNWYGGDIV
+2929 STNKTWYGGDIV

-3005 KADVPTVVKAFVVDS
+3005 KADVPAVVKAFVVDS

-3030 YDALDEAKQVKET
+3030 YDALGEAKQVKET
-3043 EFATAADDATYSY
+3043 ELATAADDATYSY

-3062 AASEITKQIKEIYN
+3062 AASEITKQLKEIYN
-3076 SGEKTRKEKMSEARD
+3076 SGEKTRNEKMNEARD

-3100 RNALLTV
+3100 RKALLTV

-3115 SIDSADSDVVK
+3115 SIGSADSDVVK

-3143 NKDVGEKAAEYVA
+3143 NKDVGEKAAEYVE

-3168 FATRGITGDKD
+3168 FAARGITGDKD
-3179 ENGKTITN
+3179 GDGKTIQL
-3187 SASRKKKEA
+3187 SSSRKKKAA
-3196 IDKAVPNATTK
+3196 IDKAVPGASTK
-3207 QKHLLYEAI
+3207 QKHLLYEALG
-3216 CVSEKVW
+3216 VSDKVW

>member
-1 MGKMTADELRRAGEA
+1 MDRKTLEQN
-16 YRSENNGAQ
+16 YQ
-25 KSPVTVSANTE
+25 KSFGA
-36 GSGNK
+36 
-41 MTASELR
+41 
-48 QAGEAYRK
+48 
-56 ANGLSDPIYMKSP
+56 SP
-69 ATVVD
+69 AAELEQNYQRSGIDSLVQSVKKATQ
-74 KYSTPSTQPTQA
+74 YNPS

-101 SRKQSEVMQEQV
+101 SSKQSDVMKEQLD
-113 GALKKQ
+113 AIKKQ

-130 MRAGNMQQQAK
+130 MRAGNMPQQAK

-185 ALSGVQNAFQSMG
+185 VLSGVQDAFQSMR

-206 YLSGNQEA
+206 YLSGNPEA

-222 MDSGVSGTEAVK
+222 MESGVSGTEAVK

-268 GGALQLV
+268 GGALQLI

-300 ASVAGNK
+300 ASAAGNK
-307 YADSYEK
+307 YADAYEK

-388 AEDVINYAIEKSLTG
+388 AEDVINYAIEKALTG

-414 MLLGALAG
+414 ILLGALAG

-442 ALNASPSA
+442 ALNASPAA

-458 LEKGAG
+458 MEKGAG

-489 NRTFDRESGLSK
+489 NLTYDAESGLSK
-501 IQGDITQI
+501 IQNDITQVSI
-509 SAKEIKAMVSD
+509 NEIKAMASKAD
-520 AQALAQAAQK
+520 ALAQAAQK

-545 EAQRT
+545 DAQRT
-550 ESIKTAE
+550 QSIKTAE
-557 DSVGRAFAPTVDNPV
+557 DSVGQAFAPTVDNPA
-572 NEGEKAYNS
+572 NAGEKAYNS

-630 NIAKSGKQAVSQ
+630 NIAKSGKQAISQ

-720 KKKAVA
+720 KKKTVA
-726 DVNNAAKYLGKTI
+726 EVNNAAKYLGKTI
-739 VWYEGALQVNGQ
+739 VWFEGAVQVNGQ
-751 YRLANGFRAPDGT
+751 YRLTNGYRAPDGT

-790 GKYSGMID
+790 SKYSGMID

-808 MVKGMMNA
+808 MVKGMMDA

-827 LDPNAAAEEVAAD
+827 LDQNAAAEEVAAD

-894 KALLDGMEGRTEST
+894 RALIDGMEARSDAEEAGKISYSVMDAAVKGNNRPFAEQFADYKAGKMRPTDLFYLNNTSEYLQAAGLANEPIVMAQSVVT
-908 NSAEDASVKHSL
+908 KAQRKATVDIHGHELSDDVILKLPEMIEKPVLLLKSDTVPNSSVVVTAVSDSSGNPVVVALHLSRNNGFDVVTRIASLYGKENSRNFIADQLIRGNLIGYSKKEANRLLHRDGLQLPRRNTAVDFDIISVAQDTDAVNNYSMQNSAEDANGKHSL

-1039 ILNYDPSGGIGYPSK
+1039 LVNYDPAGGIGYPSK
-1054 TWYNRALDATVK
+1054 TWYNRAMDATVK

-1085 GAGAGAVLEAARNT
+1085 GAGTGAVLKAARNT

-1134 ESKDIRYSLMD
+1134 ESKDIRYSLM
-1145 IPAMDSEYSAA
+1145 
-1156 VESGNMQEAQ
+1156 
-1166 RLVDEAA
+1166 
-1173 KAAGAILDASGR
+1173 
-1185 RPLHLYH
+1185 
-1192 GTNTFGYTK
+1192 
-1201 FRDGVIYATP
+1201 
-1211 NQSVAAGYGRTG
+1211 
-1223 YAKPRLVSDMYV
+1223 
-1235 PDDGTMETLIKNA
+1235 
-1248 KNVLDWELQETTVND
+1248 
-1263 RQEAM
+1263 
-1268 DAVKKDADS
+1268 
-1277 IAALVDKV
+1277 
-1285 WTSDAV
+1285 
-1291 DAMELTEEQENAL
+1291 
-1304 YNVLSLPSYISEVI
+1304 
-1318 DDIGTYTT
+1318 
-1326 VDEVAYWISRFND
+1326 
-1339 GLPIIRSYID
+1339 
-1349 ENRDSLKSS
+1349 
-1358 PAWDMARLIL
+1358 
-1368 GYDLGDFAID
+1368 
-1378 AEYRLLK
+1378 
-1385 SYEEDLL
+1385 
-1392 TNTNGSFV
+1392 
-1400 SADVVREEV
+1400 
-1409 EKAKDIGS
+1409 
-1417 YTLYGFAGD
+1417 
-1426 RPLVI
+1426 
-1431 DGGGAFWANVPVD
+1431 
-1444 VWGGTYTTD
+1444 
-1453 DIVKRAKDEGY
+1453 
-1464 TSVLIK
+1464 
-1470 NINDVAMN
+1470 
-1478 NYSANIKADIYAFFS
+1478 
-1493 PEQVK
+1493 
-1498 SADPV
+1498 
-1503 TYDDKGNVIPLSE
+1503 
-1516 RFNPDNPDIRYSL
+1516 
-1529 MDDVY
+1529 
-1534 LDAVKRGD
+1534 
-1542 MTTVQQM
+1542 
-1549 VDEAAKAAGYETR
+1549 
-1562 LLHGTSKKFTKFEAT
+1562 
-1577 GSKTESPS
+1577 
-1585 AKLGIWLSDSKRT
+1585 
-1598 AESYS
+1598 
-1603 TPQST
+1603 
-1608 DYNDSNRS
+1608 
-1616 EWTRIFNAAEEV
+1616 
-1628 DKKIPNAVL
+1628 
-1637 GDNNDERFFAASEGY
+1637 
-1652 WNLAELGKLFKE
+1652 
-1664 YLPNDYKEL
+1664 
-1673 KERGVFK
+1673 
-1680 DGEKHIRLTRET
+1680 
-1692 FDKGDNYAVYKDVID
+1692 
-1707 RQGELLEWVN
+1707 
-1717 DLGRVR
+1717 
-1723 IYPSQL
+1723 
-1729 FSIIRNQIYDGVLRT
+1729 
-1744 LAKGD
+1744 
-1749 IEPRIVDA
+1749 
-1757 YVDTRNFAK
+1757 
-1766 ASPPYHEDTQKVKK
+1766 
-1780 IRAARSSGKDGIVF
+1780 
-1794 EGMFDGGERSNHY
+1794 
-1807 VVFDPARIK
+1807 
-1816 SAAPVTYDDNGNVIP
+1816 
-1831 LSERFNRKNEDI
+1831 
-1843 RYSLMEDAK
+1843 EDAQ

-1858 KAVADAAQKANDE
+1858 RVVSEATEKANDE
-1871 LKAAQAQVKD
+1871 LKAAQAEVKD
-1881 LRKQLLEMR
+1881 IRQQLADYR
-1890 NRAEYAEL
+1890 QQA
-1898 QTKVTER
+1898 
-1905 LTVDP
+1905 
-1910 IKAKRDIG
+1910 
-1918 RFLRKN
+1918 
-1924 GITNDEAI
+1924 
-1932 KTLTAEIEDAF
+1932 TAE
-1943 NSVYRGEKTD
+1943 
-1953 IDSVAKKVADTI
+1953 AKM
-1965 LKEATIADPLK
+1965 
-1976 AEKADIRKSLSQRT
+1976 
-1990 FVIGEQLRGDIVHKY
+1990 
-2005 GSLTNFRKKYG
+2005 
-2016 NIIRIKTRENA
+2016 
-2027 NVGDGVAF
+2027 
-2035 DVAYSELQSEF
+2035 
-2046 PGIFRDAE
+2046 
-2054 TEWETFENTVEV
+2054 
-2066 ADYAKDSER
+2066 
-2075 IPLSYAVDEEEFAR
+2075 
-2089 SITNQLTDLFWIQKG
+2089 
-2104 LVTEADK
+2104 
-2111 AKAKADAA
+2111 
-2119 TENAVA
+2119 
-2125 AAVEAE
+2125 
-2131 RQRGQKE
+2131 
-2138 IAANDRW
+2138 NDRW

-2178 LAKQYR
+2178 LSKQYR

-2190 NQQAQEK
+2190 NRQVRDK
-2197 YNEKLTEAKDEFNRR
+2197 YNEKLSEAKDEFNRR

-2217 IDRVVREDQAKS
+2217 IDRVVREDRAKS
-2229 KARLRA
+2229 KARLRT
-2235 AEQKSTTTDD
+2235 AEQKSTTTED

-2259 TFKAKIAESWR
+2259 TFKAKAAKDWR

-2322 GKKIGNKN
+2322 GKKIGDKN
-2330 LMQVFDPAEKAGLTK
+2330 LMQVFEPAKKAGLTD

-2353 EHNVDRMSVREKA
+2353 EHNVDRMSVRENA
-2366 QKVLSAFREELNKK
+2366 QRQLAELRAKLNREVN
-2380 VKGFVEMTDE
+2380 GFAEMTDE
-2390 NIATAAGKDASLTK
+2390 NIATAAGKDTTLTK
-2404 TYTMEQIDAAKRYK
+2404 AYTEAQIAAAKQYK
-2418 QLQAWAEKQ
+2418 QFQAWAEKQ

-2433 GSSVTAS
+2433 GSSVTAD
-2440 DSRAAADKLL
+2440 DSRAAAADLL
-2450 KEHPEFEKW
+2450 DAHPEFEKW

-2478 LVSADMAQRMKE
+2478 LVSADMAQYMKE

-2526 GNQDIMPLIDSIA
+2526 GNQNIMPLIDSIA

-2616 GFRPIEQSNSFGM
+2616 GFRPIEQSTSFGM
-2629 KALRSI
+2629 RALRSI

-2755 MEDTGDVQKALYN
+2755 MEDTGDVQQALYN

-2860 LIKIGDDKFIKVPM
+2860 LIKIGDNKFIKVPM

-2901 ADYPSFAIEQLAPN
+2901 AGYPSFAIEQIAPN

-2929 STNKNWYGGDIV
+2929 STNKTWYGGDIV

-2993 FIGDWVLPALSK
+2993 FIGDWLLPTLSK
-3005 KADVPTVVKAFVVDS
+3005 KADVPAVVKAFVVDS

-3043 EFATAADDATYSY
+3043 ELATAADDATYSY

-3062 AASEITKQIKEIYN
+3062 AASEITKQLKEIYN

-3100 RNALLTV
+3100 RKALLTV

-3115 SIDSADSDVVK
+3115 SIGSADSDVVK

-3168 FATRGITGDKD
+3168 FAARGITGDKD

-3196 IDKAVPNATTK
+3196 IDKAVPGASTK
-3207 QKHLLYEAI
+3207 QKHLLYEALG
-3216 CVSEKVW
+3216 VSEKVW

>member
-36 GSGNK
+36 GSSNK

-56 ANGLSDPIYMKSP
+56 ANGLSDPIYRESP

-86 APSTQPTQAA
+86 AP
-96 PAGAS
+96 AGAS
-101 SRKQSEVMQEQV
+101 SRKQSDAMKQNVD
-113 GALKKQ
+113 ALKKQ

-185 ALSGVQNAFQSMG
+185 VLSGVQNAFQSMG

-206 YLSGNQEA
+206 YLSGNPEA

-222 MDSGVSGTEAVK
+222 MESGVSGTEAVK

-307 YADSYEK
+307 YADAYEK

-388 AEDVINYAIEKSLTG
+388 AEDVINYAIEKALTG

-414 MLLGALAG
+414 MLLGSLAG

-489 NRTFDRESGLSK
+489 NLTYDAESGLSK
-501 IQGDITQI
+501 IQNDITQVSI
-509 SAKEIKAMVSD
+509 NEIKAMVSKAD
-520 AQALAQAAQK
+520 ALAQAAQK

-557 DSVGRAFAPTVDNPV
+557 DSVGQAFAPTVDNPV

-586 AANQGVAARIN
+586 EANQGVAARIN

-604 AFSQLTGVQF
+604 SFSRLTGVQF
-614 SGNTAQ
+614 TGDTAQ
-620 DIAAIEVATQ
+620 DVAAIEVATR
-630 NIAKSGKQAVSQ
+630 NIAKSGKQAISQ

-715 EIPGS
+715 EITKP
-720 KKKAVA
+720 KKKAVDA
-726 DVNNAAKYLGKTI
+726 VNNAAKYLGKTI

-790 GKYSGMID
+790 GKYSGLID

-808 MVKGMMNA
+808 MVNGMMNA
-816 KTELYERNGIE
+816 KVELYERNGIE

-894 KALLDGMEGRTEST
+894 RALIDGMEDGARNIFADPAIGEDVKYSIREEAPPKKTILGYKVFVVKDGKLYPPMVA
-908 NSAEDASVKHSL
+908 NPNAEDTPVGVWLNADIGERAPDSKTGRMQVKAGGKGTQGGSGSLAFRPGWHLGEVPVASQFDRLNPETGKKELFPSNFVWAECLVAADIDYQEEAMSYGYTKSGKFQHSLAGLPKLPVDGYYKYRTNPRPDTVPWLITGAMKVNRILSDSDVAQILESKGITPPKRQGGEKTLEQLGLGKYAGEKYSL
-920 MDIPAM
+920 MDGSNTRIVGDGDVDVVLPDGYEDIGVAITGEDSAAPNRYSLMSFGESDLGTDRFKYATRLAKATGVSIQQATDWIDSVYSVAAIIGDDKVRLDYEANRNNTSLKPNSEYDFSLDFSTLCAKRLLFSGTMDAIQSALPNTPLTSEDFVHLREIMKDSGYEVACGICYVESTRREFSTISEGFVEQYRKAQAEGTNIKKVNASGQTKDLTTSKGIENSDPNRFVYPEEGFTPTLADLVTAEGIDRLQVEHPEVYKAFNAYMNARGQQKPKMIETRTDYRGEILNMTKGQVSRRNSHGGLRIQSFSDFEVPHLIDMMQAVYDMASMGLKGQAYTKVPSFARAM
-926 DSTGRELSAE
+926 GQTGIKINLSLIAK
-936 QREYFFGSKVVD
+936 GDGVD
-948 AEGRLKPVYHGSPA
+948 ANGKLIFDDVEGMP
-962 VFTEFS
+962 
-968 PDFMSQH
+968 
-975 GSSEGQGFYF
+975 SSEAFAIRNDPRFSENVGTILVGKNVKHIVTAMADPEIDFIIPFHKSSWSASLYKSLGLEGYEDF
-985 TDYKPMAEGY
+985 TDYQNE
-995 QKDGGQLLEGY
+995 
-1006 LDIKKPLSD
+1006 KKVGTKI
-1015 SEITLTRAEVKK
+1015 E
-1027 LLQAVDPTGDEV
+1027 
-1039 ILNYDPSGGIGYPSK
+1039 NYDPSEYWDFSKSGDENAQIYLAKCKADGRIPKFAEVMYNGKSLTEYPGYWKLLIDFKMYNNDGIGAEQLP
-1054 TWYNRALDATVK
+1054 VK
-1066 AAMEYS
+1066 PVFDDEFNAKLLNEY
-1072 DSDSEILAEIANG
+1072 NG
-1085 GAGAGAVLEAARNT
+1085 GHRKLPVAR
-1099 LGYDGYIVE
+1099 
-1108 GKYDNATVYVAFD
+1108 
-1121 SSQFKNIDNTAPT
+1121 
-1134 ESKDIRYSLMD
+1134 
-1145 IPAMDSEYSAA
+1145 
-1156 VESGNMQEAQ
+1156 
-1166 RLVDEAA
+1166 
-1173 KAAGAILDASGR
+1173 
-1185 RPLHLYH
+1185 
-1192 GTNTFGYTK
+1192 
-1201 FRDGVIYATP
+1201 
-1211 NQSVAAGYGRTG
+1211 
-1223 YAKPRLVSDMYV
+1223 
-1235 PDDGTMETLIKNA
+1235 
-1248 KNVLDWELQETTVND
+1248 
-1263 RQEAM
+1263 
-1268 DAVKKDADS
+1268 
-1277 IAALVDKV
+1277 
-1285 WTSDAV
+1285 
-1291 DAMELTEEQENAL
+1291 
-1304 YNVLSLPSYISEVI
+1304 
-1318 DDIGTYTT
+1318 
-1326 VDEVAYWISRFND
+1326 
-1339 GLPIIRSYID
+1339 
-1349 ENRDSLKSS
+1349 
-1358 PAWDMARLIL
+1358 
-1368 GYDLGDFAID
+1368 
-1378 AEYRLLK
+1378 
-1385 SYEEDLL
+1385 
-1392 TNTNGSFV
+1392 
-1400 SADVVREEV
+1400 
-1409 EKAKDIGS
+1409 
-1417 YTLYGFAGD
+1417 
-1426 RPLVI
+1426 
-1431 DGGGAFWANVPVD
+1431 
-1444 VWGGTYTTD
+1444 
-1453 DIVKRAKDEGY
+1453 DIVD
-1464 TSVLIK
+1464 
-1470 NINDVAMN
+1470 
-1478 NYSANIKADIYAFFS
+1478 
-1493 PEQVK
+1493 
-1498 SADPV
+1498 
-1503 TYDDKGNVIPLSE
+1503 
-1516 RFNPDNPDIRYSL
+1516 RFL
-1529 MDDVY
+1529 
-1534 LDAVKRGD
+1534 K
-1542 MTTVQQM
+1542 
-1549 VDEAAKAAGYETR
+1549 EK
-1562 LLHGTSKKFTKFEAT
+1562 
-1577 GSKTESPS
+1577 
-1585 AKLGIWLSDSKRT
+1585 
-1598 AESYS
+1598 
-1603 TPQST
+1603 
-1608 DYNDSNRS
+1608 
-1616 EWTRIFNAAEEV
+1616 
-1628 DKKIPNAVL
+1628 
-1637 GDNNDERFFAASEGY
+1637 SEG
-1652 WNLAELGKLFKE
+1652 
-1664 YLPNDYKEL
+1664 
-1673 KERGVFK
+1673 
-1680 DGEKHIRLTRET
+1680 
-1692 FDKGDNYAVYKDVID
+1692 
-1707 RQGELLEWVN
+1707 
-1717 DLGRVR
+1717 
-1723 IYPSQL
+1723 S
-1729 FSIIRNQIYDGVLRT
+1729 
-1744 LAKGD
+1744 
-1749 IEPRIVDA
+1749 
-1757 YVDTRNFAK
+1757 
-1766 ASPPYHEDTQKVKK
+1766 
-1780 IRAARSSGKDGIVF
+1780 
-1794 EGMFDGGERSNHY
+1794 
-1807 VVFDPARIK
+1807 
-1816 SAAPVTYDDNGNVIP
+1816 
-1831 LSERFNRKNEDI
+1831 
-1843 RYSLMEDAK
+1843 YSLMEDSQ

-1858 KAVADAAQKANDE
+1858 KAVAEATAKSEEA
-1871 LKAAQAQVKD
+1871 LKAAQAEVKD
-1881 LRKQLLEMR
+1881 LRQQLL
-1890 NRAEYAEL
+1890 
-1898 QTKVTER
+1898 
-1905 LTVDP
+1905 D
-1910 IKAKRDIG
+1910 
-1918 RFLRKN
+1918 
-1924 GITNDEAI
+1924 
-1932 KTLTAEIEDAF
+1932 
-1943 NSVYRGEKTD
+1943 YR
-1953 IDSVAKKVADTI
+1953 
-1965 LKEATIADPLK
+1965 
-1976 AEKADIRKSLSQRT
+1976 Q
-1990 FVIGEQLRGDIVHKY
+1990 Q
-2005 GSLTNFRKKYG
+2005 
-2016 NIIRIKTRENA
+2016 
-2027 NVGDGVAF
+2027 
-2035 DVAYSELQSEF
+2035 
-2046 PGIFRDAE
+2046 
-2054 TEWETFENTVEV
+2054 
-2066 ADYAKDSER
+2066 
-2075 IPLSYAVDEEEFAR
+2075 
-2089 SITNQLTDLFWIQKG
+2089 
-2104 LVTEADK
+2104 
-2111 AKAKADAA
+2111 ADADA
-2119 TENAVA
+2119 KMNE
-2125 AAVEAE
+2125 
-2131 RQRGQKE
+2131 
-2138 IAANDRW
+2138 RW

-2157 AAKEREK
+2157 SAKEREK

-2169 AEFMAKYDA
+2169 AEYMAKYDA
-2178 LAKQYR
+2178 LSKQYR

-2197 YNEKLTEAKDEFNRR
+2197 YNEKLSEAKDEFNRR

-2245 VAKVLTEMPKKDKE
+2245 VANVLTEMPNKGKE
-2259 TFKAKIAESWR
+2259 AFKAKIAESWR

-2322 GKKIGNKN
+2322 GKKIGDKN
-2330 LMQVFDPAEKAGLTK
+2330 LMQVFEPAKKAGLTD

-2353 EHNVDRMSVREKA
+2353 EHNVDRMSVRKKA
-2366 QKVLSAFREELNKK
+2366 QRQLADLRAKLNREVN
-2380 VKGFVEMTDE
+2380 GFAEMTDE
-2390 NIATAAGKDASLTK
+2390 NIATAASKDTTLTK
-2404 TYTMEQIDAAKRYK
+2404 AYTEEHIAAAKQYK
-2418 QLQAWAEKQ
+2418 QFQAWAEKQ

-2433 GSSVTAS
+2433 GSSVTAD
-2440 DSRAAADKLL
+2440 DSRAAAADLL
-2450 KEHPEFEKW
+2450 DAHPEFEKW

-2478 LVSADMAQRMKE
+2478 LVSEDMVQRMKE

-2502 PSTSGGYSNPNSVAV
+2502 PSISGGYSNPNSVAV

-2574 SVTEEGDLVDLD
+2574 SVTEDGELVDLD
-2586 ADSAENLKN
+2586 ADSAETLKN

-2723 KVAGGLNRVIDILS
+2723 KVAGGLNKVIDILS

-2755 MEDTGDVQKALYN
+2755 MEDTGDVQQALYN

-2901 ADYPSFAIEQLAPN
+2901 AGYPSFAIEQIAPN

-2956 STDAFSIWLGE
+2956 STDSFSIWLGE

-3005 KADVPTVVKAFVVDS
+3005 KADVPAVVKAFVVDS

-3030 YDALDEAKQVKET
+3030 YDALDEAKQVKDT

-3062 AASEITKQIKEIYN
+3062 AASEITKQLKEIYN

-3115 SIDSADSDVVK
+3115 SVDSADSDVVK

-3207 QKHLLYEAI
+3207 QKHLLYEALG
-3216 CVSEKVW
+3216 VSEKVW

>member
-1 MGKMTADELRRAGEA
+1 MDRKTLEQN
-16 YRSENNGAQ
+16 YQ
-25 KSPVTVSANTE
+25 KSFGA
-36 GSGNK
+36 
-41 MTASELR
+41 
-48 QAGEAYRK
+48 
-56 ANGLSDPIYMKSP
+56 SP
-69 ATVVD
+69 AAELEQNYQRSGIDSLVQSVKKATQ
-74 KYSTPSTQPTQA
+74 YNPSS
-86 APSTQPTQAA
+86 PSTQPTQAA

-101 SRKQSEVMQEQV
+101 SRKQSDAMKEQ
-113 GALKKQ
+113 LDTIKKQ

-130 MRAGNMQQQAK
+130 MRAGNMPQQAK

-185 ALSGVQNAFQSMG
+185 ALAGVQNAFQSMR

-206 YLSGNQEA
+206 YLSGNPEA

-222 MDSGVSGTEAVK
+222 MESGVSGTEAVK

-300 ASVAGNK
+300 ASAAGNK
-307 YADSYEK
+307 YADAYEK

-388 AEDVINYAIEKSLTG
+388 AEDVINYAIEKALTG

-414 MLLGALAG
+414 ILLGALAG
-422 GVFGGGNAAMRS
+422 GVLGGGNAAMRS

-442 ALNASPSA
+442 ALNASPAA

-458 LEKGAG
+458 MEKGAG
-464 TAPAIYAAEVQKNPS
+464 TAPAIYATEVQKNPS

-489 NRTFDRESGLSK
+489 NLTYDAESGLSK
-501 IQGDITQI
+501 IQNDITQVSI
-509 SAKEIKAMVSD
+509 NEIKAMVSKAD
-520 AQALAQAAQK
+520 ALAQAAQK
-530 LNVEATP
+530 LNVESTP

-545 EAQRT
+545 DAQRT
-550 ESIKTAE
+550 QSIKTAE
-557 DSVGRAFAPTVDNPV
+557 DSVGQAFAPTVDNPA
-572 NEGEKAYNS
+572 NAGEKAYNS

-630 NIAKSGKQAVSQ
+630 NIAKSGKQAISQ

-673 ESEERWLSVEQN
+673 ESDERWLSVEQN

-715 EIPGS
+715 EILGS

-726 DVNNAAKYLGKTI
+726 EVNNAAKYLGKTI
-739 VWYEGALQVNGQ
+739 VWFEGAVQVNGQ
-751 YRLANGFRAPDGT
+751 YRLTNGYRAPDGA

-790 GKYSGMID
+790 SKYSGLID
-798 TLVENPDYAD
+798 TLVENPGYAD

-827 LDPNAAAEEVAAD
+827 LDPDAAAEEVAAD

-886 YNRLSESQ
+886 YNRLSEAQ
-894 KALLDGMEGRTEST
+894 RALIDGMEARSDAEEAGKISYSVMDAAVKGNNRPFAEQFADYKAGKMRPTDLFYLNNTSEYLQAAGLANEPIVMAQSVVTKAQRKAAVDTHGHELSDNVILKLPEMIEKPVLLLKSDTVPASVVVVTSVSDSSGNPVVVALHLSRNNGFDVVTRIASLYGRKNSRNFIADQLLRGNLIGYSKKEANRLLHRDGLQLPRRNPAVDFDTISVAQDT
-908 NSAEDASVKHSL
+908 DAVNNYSMQNSAEDASGKHSL

-948 AEGRLKPVYHGSPA
+948 AEDRLKPVYHGSPA

-1039 ILNYDPSGGIGYPSK
+1039 LVNYDPAGGIGYPSK
-1054 TWYNRALDATVK
+1054 TWYNRALDSTVK
-1066 AAMEYS
+1066 AAMDYS
-1072 DSDSEILAEIANG
+1072 SSDSEILAEIANG
-1085 GAGAGAVLEAARNT
+1085 GAGSGTVLEAARNT

-1134 ESKDIRYSLMD
+1134 ESKDIRYSLM
-1145 IPAMDSEYSAA
+1145 
-1156 VESGNMQEAQ
+1156 
-1166 RLVDEAA
+1166 
-1173 KAAGAILDASGR
+1173 
-1185 RPLHLYH
+1185 
-1192 GTNTFGYTK
+1192 
-1201 FRDGVIYATP
+1201 
-1211 NQSVAAGYGRTG
+1211 
-1223 YAKPRLVSDMYV
+1223 
-1235 PDDGTMETLIKNA
+1235 
-1248 KNVLDWELQETTVND
+1248 
-1263 RQEAM
+1263 
-1268 DAVKKDADS
+1268 
-1277 IAALVDKV
+1277 
-1285 WTSDAV
+1285 
-1291 DAMELTEEQENAL
+1291 
-1304 YNVLSLPSYISEVI
+1304 
-1318 DDIGTYTT
+1318 
-1326 VDEVAYWISRFND
+1326 
-1339 GLPIIRSYID
+1339 
-1349 ENRDSLKSS
+1349 
-1358 PAWDMARLIL
+1358 
-1368 GYDLGDFAID
+1368 
-1378 AEYRLLK
+1378 
-1385 SYEEDLL
+1385 
-1392 TNTNGSFV
+1392 
-1400 SADVVREEV
+1400 
-1409 EKAKDIGS
+1409 
-1417 YTLYGFAGD
+1417 
-1426 RPLVI
+1426 
-1431 DGGGAFWANVPVD
+1431 
-1444 VWGGTYTTD
+1444 
-1453 DIVKRAKDEGY
+1453 
-1464 TSVLIK
+1464 
-1470 NINDVAMN
+1470 
-1478 NYSANIKADIYAFFS
+1478 
-1493 PEQVK
+1493 
-1498 SADPV
+1498 
-1503 TYDDKGNVIPLSE
+1503 
-1516 RFNPDNPDIRYSL
+1516 
-1529 MDDVY
+1529 
-1534 LDAVKRGD
+1534 
-1542 MTTVQQM
+1542 
-1549 VDEAAKAAGYETR
+1549 
-1562 LLHGTSKKFTKFEAT
+1562 
-1577 GSKTESPS
+1577 
-1585 AKLGIWLSDSKRT
+1585 
-1598 AESYS
+1598 
-1603 TPQST
+1603 
-1608 DYNDSNRS
+1608 
-1616 EWTRIFNAAEEV
+1616 
-1628 DKKIPNAVL
+1628 
-1637 GDNNDERFFAASEGY
+1637 
-1652 WNLAELGKLFKE
+1652 
-1664 YLPNDYKEL
+1664 
-1673 KERGVFK
+1673 
-1680 DGEKHIRLTRET
+1680 
-1692 FDKGDNYAVYKDVID
+1692 
-1707 RQGELLEWVN
+1707 
-1717 DLGRVR
+1717 
-1723 IYPSQL
+1723 
-1729 FSIIRNQIYDGVLRT
+1729 
-1744 LAKGD
+1744 
-1749 IEPRIVDA
+1749 
-1757 YVDTRNFAK
+1757 
-1766 ASPPYHEDTQKVKK
+1766 
-1780 IRAARSSGKDGIVF
+1780 
-1794 EGMFDGGERSNHY
+1794 
-1807 VVFDPARIK
+1807 
-1816 SAAPVTYDDNGNVIP
+1816 
-1831 LSERFNRKNEDI
+1831 
-1843 RYSLMEDAK
+1843 EDAQ

-1871 LKAAQAQVKD
+1871 LKAAQAEVKNI
-1881 LRKQLLEMR
+1881 RQQLADYR
-1890 NRAEYAEL
+1890 QQA
-1898 QTKVTER
+1898 
-1905 LTVDP
+1905 
-1910 IKAKRDIG
+1910 
-1918 RFLRKN
+1918 
-1924 GITNDEAI
+1924 
-1932 KTLTAEIEDAF
+1932 TAE
-1943 NSVYRGEKTD
+1943 
-1953 IDSVAKKVADTI
+1953 AKM
-1965 LKEATIADPLK
+1965 
-1976 AEKADIRKSLSQRT
+1976 
-1990 FVIGEQLRGDIVHKY
+1990 
-2005 GSLTNFRKKYG
+2005 
-2016 NIIRIKTRENA
+2016 
-2027 NVGDGVAF
+2027 
-2035 DVAYSELQSEF
+2035 
-2046 PGIFRDAE
+2046 
-2054 TEWETFENTVEV
+2054 
-2066 ADYAKDSER
+2066 
-2075 IPLSYAVDEEEFAR
+2075 
-2089 SITNQLTDLFWIQKG
+2089 
-2104 LVTEADK
+2104 
-2111 AKAKADAA
+2111 
-2119 TENAVA
+2119 
-2125 AAVEAE
+2125 
-2131 RQRGQKE
+2131 
-2138 IAANDRW
+2138 NDRW

-2178 LAKQYR
+2178 LSKQYR

-2190 NQQAQEK
+2190 NRQVRDK
-2197 YNEKLTEAKDEFNRR
+2197 YNEKLSEAKDEFNRR

-2217 IDRVVREDQAKS
+2217 IDRVVREDRAKS
-2229 KARLRA
+2229 KARLRT
-2235 AEQKSTTTDD
+2235 AEQKSTTTED

-2259 TFKAKIAESWR
+2259 TFKAKSAKDWR

-2304 ASAAAQYSIGG
+2304 AAAAAQYSIGG

-2322 GKKIGNKN
+2322 GKKIGDKN
-2330 LMQVFDPAEKAGLTK
+2330 LMQVFEPAKKAGLTD

-2366 QKVLSAFREELNKK
+2366 QRQLAELRAKLNREVN
-2380 VKGFVEMTDE
+2380 GFAEMTDE
-2390 NIATAAGKDASLTK
+2390 NISTAAGKDTTLTK
-2404 TYTMEQIDAAKRYK
+2404 AYTKAQIAAAKQYK
-2418 QLQAWAEKQ
+2418 QFQAWAEKQ

-2433 GSSVTAS
+2433 GSSVTAD
-2440 DSRAAADKLL
+2440 DSRAAAADLL
-2450 KEHPEFEKW
+2450 DAHPEFEKW

-2478 LVSADMAQRMKE
+2478 LVSADMAQYMKE

-2662 LYFTHYSNATFIKN
+2662 LYFTHYSNATFVKN

-2711 SDRHHFKNGAVD
+2711 SDRYHFKNGAVD

-2755 MEDTGDVQKALYN
+2755 MEDTGDVQQALYN

-2860 LIKIGDDKFIKVPM
+2860 LIKIGDNKFIKVPM

-2901 ADYPSFAIEQLAPN
+2901 AGYPSFAIEQIAPN

-2929 STNKNWYGGDIV
+2929 STNKTWYGGDIV

-3005 KADVPTVVKAFVVDS
+3005 KADVPAVVKAFVVDS

-3043 EFATAADDATYSY
+3043 EFATAADDATFSY

-3062 AASEITKQIKEIYN
+3062 AASEITKQLKEIYN

-3100 RNALLTV
+3100 RKALLTV

-3115 SIDSADSDVVK
+3115 SIGSADSDVVK

-3143 NKDVGEKAAEYVA
+3143 KKDVGEKAAEYVA

-3168 FATRGITGDKD
+3168 FAARGITGDKD

-3196 IDKAVPNATTK
+3196 IDKAIPNATTK
-3207 QKHLLYEAI
+3207 QKHLLYEALG
-3216 CVSEKVW
+3216 VSEKVW

>member
-1 MGKMTADELRRAGEA
+1 MDRKTLERN
-16 YRSENNGAQ
+16 YQ
-25 KSPVTVSANTE
+25 KSNGTPKAAELEQNYQKSGMDRLAQAMQSAILNT
-36 GSGNK
+36 
-41 MTASELR
+41 
-48 QAGEAYRK
+48 
-56 ANGLSDPIYMKSP
+56 
-69 ATVVD
+69 
-74 KYSTPSTQPTQA
+74 
-86 APSTQPTQAA
+86 APSPSKQQDAA

-101 SRKQSEVMQEQV
+101 SRKQSDIMKEQLD
-113 GALKKQ
+113 AIKAQ

-130 MRAGNMQQQAK
+130 RRAGNMTEQAK
-141 EQQKIANKAAIEY
+141 EQQEAANKAAIEY

-174 PDENKFKAGDA
+174 PDENKFKAVDA
-185 ALSGVQNAFQSMG
+185 AISGVQNAFQSMG

-206 YLSGNQEA
+206 YLSGNPEA

-222 MDSGVSGTEAVK
+222 MESGVSGTEAVK

-253 ELRHEKNVASVGAVE
+253 ELRHEKNVASVGAFE

-289 VLPGSGLPVMA
+289 VLPGSGLPMMA
-300 ASVAGNK
+300 ASAAGNK
-307 YADSYEK
+307 YVDAYEK
-314 YGNTDTAFVL
+314 YGNTDMAFAL
-324 GSAAGGASMLTEQ
+324 GSAAGAASMLTEQ
-337 FGGLYGS
+337 LGGVYGKMGGTK
-344 LGKSAAGQAVAKKLM
+344 LGQAVSKKLM
-359 AEAPGL
+359 SEAPGL
-365 YNLAN
+365 YSVAN

-375 WLRDALSEGIEEG
+375 WLRDAISEGVEEG
-388 AEDVINYAIEKSLTG
+388 AEDIVNYAIEKSLTG
-403 DSDEMDNFGYD
+403 ESDEMDNFGYD

-422 GVFGGGNAAMRS
+422 GVLGGGNAAMRS
-434 VTYSRVGK
+434 VTYNRLGK
-442 ALNASPSA
+442 ALNASPAA
-450 VAQQVQEG
+450 VAQQVQDG
-458 LEKGAG
+458 MEKGAG

-489 NRTFDRESGLSK
+489 NLTYDAESGLSK
-501 IQGDITQI
+501 IQNDITQVSI
-509 SAKEIKAMVSD
+509 NEIKAMVSKAD
-520 AQALAQAAQK
+520 ALAQAAQK

-545 EAQRT
+545 DAQRT
-550 ESIKTAE
+550 QSIKTAE
-557 DSVGRAFAPTVDNPV
+557 DSVGQAFAPTVDNPA
-572 NEGEKAYNS
+572 NAGEKAYNS

-630 NIAKSGKQAVSQ
+630 NIAKSGKQAISQ

-673 ESEERWLSVEQN
+673 ESDERWLSVEQN

-706 NTEIGYKKA
+706 NTDIGYKKA

-720 KKKAVA
+720 KKITVA
-726 DVNNAAKYLGKTI
+726 EVNNAAKYLGKTI
-739 VWYEGALQVNGQ
+739 VWFEGAVQVDGQ
-751 YRLANGFRAPDGT
+751 YRLTNGYRAPDGT

-790 GKYSGMID
+790 SKYSGLID

-827 LDPNAAAEEVAAD
+827 LNPNAAAEEVAAD

-894 KALLDGMEGRTEST
+894 KALLDGMEGRTGSSSSGTKYSIIDIVGENGKNYGNGVRLDSELLTGLTDSERIQMVKEYVKELGGST
-908 NSAEDASVKHSL
+908 FTAYDQNGKAVPVSIAEDGQKFRNSGGKNVPVNHDLVTKYRKNKTKQEAVALIDELVTTSQQSGKAPAKHPHGWLDDNGKNDWEAWTTYLKDKNNTIWEATLHVATSANGDKYLYDISPIKMVEQSGNSDTSTTTDMIPQSDTAVNNYSMQNSAEDAGGSYSL
-920 MDIPAM
+920 MDEHRGNGYDGYSMSNNARAAYESGEKPLSNWTKTDIIDAIQDINPDIDCSRLNAATLKKEFLTQTSWHHTSKFYNRTNFYSIDTEYVEGLTQSEVDEIKNVTEPKKVRNASVDASVDDAYSKIQTIVEAGFAKNEDSAVKKLLRDGSLDAAYREAVDTIRERDANKVDAWRKLPEDHWRKKYVSLYDSDIESYIKEMYAANKLSKNSKLFKSLEEHFNDGGKFSLMNVPAT

-968 PDFMSQH
+968 SDFMSQH

-1039 ILNYDPSGGIGYPSK
+1039 LVNYNPAGGIGYPSK
-1054 TWYNRALDATVK
+1054 AWYNRALDATVK
-1066 AAMEYS
+1066 AAMDYS
-1072 DSDSEILAEIANG
+1072 SSDSEILAEIANG

-1134 ESKDIRYSLMD
+1134 ESKDIRYSLM
-1145 IPAMDSEYSAA
+1145 
-1156 VESGNMQEAQ
+1156 
-1166 RLVDEAA
+1166 
-1173 KAAGAILDASGR
+1173 
-1185 RPLHLYH
+1185 
-1192 GTNTFGYTK
+1192 
-1201 FRDGVIYATP
+1201 
-1211 NQSVAAGYGRTG
+1211 
-1223 YAKPRLVSDMYV
+1223 
-1235 PDDGTMETLIKNA
+1235 
-1248 KNVLDWELQETTVND
+1248 
-1263 RQEAM
+1263 
-1268 DAVKKDADS
+1268 
-1277 IAALVDKV
+1277 
-1285 WTSDAV
+1285 
-1291 DAMELTEEQENAL
+1291 
-1304 YNVLSLPSYISEVI
+1304 
-1318 DDIGTYTT
+1318 
-1326 VDEVAYWISRFND
+1326 
-1339 GLPIIRSYID
+1339 
-1349 ENRDSLKSS
+1349 
-1358 PAWDMARLIL
+1358 
-1368 GYDLGDFAID
+1368 
-1378 AEYRLLK
+1378 
-1385 SYEEDLL
+1385 
-1392 TNTNGSFV
+1392 
-1400 SADVVREEV
+1400 
-1409 EKAKDIGS
+1409 
-1417 YTLYGFAGD
+1417 
-1426 RPLVI
+1426 
-1431 DGGGAFWANVPVD
+1431 
-1444 VWGGTYTTD
+1444 
-1453 DIVKRAKDEGY
+1453 
-1464 TSVLIK
+1464 
-1470 NINDVAMN
+1470 
-1478 NYSANIKADIYAFFS
+1478 
-1493 PEQVK
+1493 
-1498 SADPV
+1498 
-1503 TYDDKGNVIPLSE
+1503 
-1516 RFNPDNPDIRYSL
+1516 
-1529 MDDVY
+1529 
-1534 LDAVKRGD
+1534 
-1542 MTTVQQM
+1542 
-1549 VDEAAKAAGYETR
+1549 
-1562 LLHGTSKKFTKFEAT
+1562 
-1577 GSKTESPS
+1577 
-1585 AKLGIWLSDSKRT
+1585 
-1598 AESYS
+1598 
-1603 TPQST
+1603 
-1608 DYNDSNRS
+1608 
-1616 EWTRIFNAAEEV
+1616 
-1628 DKKIPNAVL
+1628 
-1637 GDNNDERFFAASEGY
+1637 
-1652 WNLAELGKLFKE
+1652 
-1664 YLPNDYKEL
+1664 
-1673 KERGVFK
+1673 
-1680 DGEKHIRLTRET
+1680 
-1692 FDKGDNYAVYKDVID
+1692 
-1707 RQGELLEWVN
+1707 
-1717 DLGRVR
+1717 
-1723 IYPSQL
+1723 
-1729 FSIIRNQIYDGVLRT
+1729 
-1744 LAKGD
+1744 
-1749 IEPRIVDA
+1749 
-1757 YVDTRNFAK
+1757 
-1766 ASPPYHEDTQKVKK
+1766 
-1780 IRAARSSGKDGIVF
+1780 
-1794 EGMFDGGERSNHY
+1794 
-1807 VVFDPARIK
+1807 
-1816 SAAPVTYDDNGNVIP
+1816 
-1831 LSERFNRKNEDI
+1831 
-1843 RYSLMEDAK
+1843 EDAQ

-1858 KAVADAAQKANDE
+1858 RVVSEANEKANDE
-1871 LKAAQAQVKD
+1871 LKAAQAEVKNI
-1881 LRKQLLEMR
+1881 RQQLADYR
-1890 NRAEYAEL
+1890 QQA
-1898 QTKVTER
+1898 
-1905 LTVDP
+1905 
-1910 IKAKRDIG
+1910 
-1918 RFLRKN
+1918 
-1924 GITNDEAI
+1924 
-1932 KTLTAEIEDAF
+1932 TAE
-1943 NSVYRGEKTD
+1943 
-1953 IDSVAKKVADTI
+1953 AKM
-1965 LKEATIADPLK
+1965 
-1976 AEKADIRKSLSQRT
+1976 
-1990 FVIGEQLRGDIVHKY
+1990 
-2005 GSLTNFRKKYG
+2005 
-2016 NIIRIKTRENA
+2016 
-2027 NVGDGVAF
+2027 
-2035 DVAYSELQSEF
+2035 
-2046 PGIFRDAE
+2046 
-2054 TEWETFENTVEV
+2054 
-2066 ADYAKDSER
+2066 
-2075 IPLSYAVDEEEFAR
+2075 
-2089 SITNQLTDLFWIQKG
+2089 
-2104 LVTEADK
+2104 
-2111 AKAKADAA
+2111 
-2119 TENAVA
+2119 
-2125 AAVEAE
+2125 
-2131 RQRGQKE
+2131 
-2138 IAANDRW
+2138 NDRW

-2164 AAKAR
+2164 AANAR

-2217 IDRVVREDQAKS
+2217 IDRVVREDRAKS
-2229 KARLRA
+2229 KARLRT
-2235 AEQKSTTTDD
+2235 AEQKSTTTED
-2245 VAKVLTEMPKKDKE
+2245 VAKVLTEIPKKDKE
-2259 TFKAKIAESWR
+2259 TFKAKIAERWR
-2270 TFKRQWINTKD
+2270 SFKRQWINTKD

-2291 DSRIMYA
+2291 DRRIMYA

-2322 GKKIGNKN
+2322 GKKIGDKN
-2330 LMQVFDPAEKAGLTK
+2330 LMQVFEPAKKAGLTD

-2353 EHNVDRMSVREKA
+2353 EHNVDRMSVRENA
-2366 QKVLSAFREELNKK
+2366 QRQLVELRAKLNREVN
-2380 VKGFVEMTDE
+2380 GFAEMTDE
-2390 NIATAAGKDASLTK
+2390 NIATAAGKDTALTK
-2404 TYTMEQIDAAKRYK
+2404 AYTEAQIAAAKQYK
-2418 QLQAWAEKQ
+2418 QFQAWAEKQ

-2433 GSSVTAS
+2433 GSSVTAD
-2440 DSRAAADKLL
+2440 DSRAAAADLL
-2450 KEHPEFEKW
+2450 DAHPEFEKW

-2478 LVSADMAQRMKE
+2478 LVSADMAQYMKE

-2607 LHMSEAMAD
+2607 LYMSEAMAD

-2755 MEDTGDVQKALYN
+2755 MEDTGDVQQALYN

-2831 GIIMGLLYDGLKEDD
+2831 AIIMGLLYDGLKEDD

-2860 LIKIGDDKFIKVPM
+2860 LIKIGDNKFIKVPM

-2901 ADYPSFAIEQLAPN
+2901 AGYPSFAIEQIAPN

-2929 STNKNWYGGDIV
+2929 STNKTWYGGDIV

-2993 FIGDWVLPALSK
+2993 FIGDWLLPALSK
-3005 KADVPTVVKAFVVDS
+3005 KADVPAVVKAFVVDS

-3062 AASEITKQIKEIYN
+3062 AASEITKQLKEIYN

-3100 RNALLTV
+3100 RKALLTV

-3115 SIDSADSDVVK
+3115 SIGSADSDVVK

-3168 FATRGITGDKD
+3168 FAARGIVGDKGD
-3179 ENGKTITN
+3179 NGKTISG
-3187 SASRKKKEA
+3187 SASRKKKAA
-3196 IDKAVPNATTK
+3196 IDKAVPGASTK
-3207 QKHLLYEAI
+3207 QKHLLYEALG
-3216 CVSEKVW
+3216 VSEKVW

>member
-1 MGKMTADELRRAGEA
+1 MDRKTLEQN
-16 YRSENNGAQ
+16 YQ
-25 KSPVTVSANTE
+25 KSFGA
-36 GSGNK
+36 
-41 MTASELR
+41 
-48 QAGEAYRK
+48 
-56 ANGLSDPIYMKSP
+56 SP
-69 ATVVD
+69 AAELEQNYQRSGIDSLVQSVKKATQ
-74 KYSTPSTQPTQA
+74 YNPS

-101 SRKQSEVMQEQV
+101 SRKQSDAMKEQLD
-113 GALKKQ
+113 AIKKQ

-130 MRAGNMQQQAK
+130 MRAGNMPQQAK
-141 EQQKIANKAAIEY
+141 EQQEIANKAAIEY

-185 ALSGVQNAFQSMG
+185 VLSGVQNAFQSMR

-206 YLSGNQEA
+206 YLSGNPEA

-222 MDSGVSGTEAVK
+222 MESGVSGTEAVK

-289 VLPGSGLPVMA
+289 ILPGSGLPVMA

-307 YADSYEK
+307 YADAYEK

-388 AEDVINYAIEKSLTG
+388 AEDVINYAIEKALTG

-422 GVFGGGNAAMRS
+422 GVMGGGNAAMRS

-442 ALNASPSA
+442 ALNASPAA

-458 LEKGAG
+458 MEKGSG

-489 NRTFDRESGLSK
+489 NLTYDAESGLSK
-501 IQGDITQI
+501 IQNDITQVSI
-509 SAKEIKAMVSD
+509 NEIKAMASKAD
-520 AQALAQAAQK
+520 ALAQAAQK

-545 EAQRT
+545 DAQRT
-550 ESIKTAE
+550 QSIKTAE
-557 DSVGRAFAPTVDNPV
+557 DSVGQAFAPTVDNPV
-572 NEGEKAYNS
+572 NAGEKAYNS

-630 NIAKSGKQAVSQ
+630 NIAKSGKQAISQ

-648 VAAAG
+648 VTAAG

-673 ESEERWLSVEQN
+673 ESDERWLSVEQN

-720 KKKAVA
+720 KKKTVA
-726 DVNNAAKYLGKTI
+726 EVNNAAKYLGKTI
-739 VWYEGALQVNGQ
+739 VWFEGAVQVNGQ
-751 YRLANGFRAPDGT
+751 YRLTNGYRAPDGT

-790 GKYSGMID
+790 SKYSGMID
-798 TLVENPDYAD
+798 TLVENPDYDD
-808 MVKGMMNA
+808 MVKGMMDA

-827 LDPNAAAEEVAAD
+827 LDQNAAAEEVAAD

-894 KALLDGMEGRTEST
+894 RALIDGMEARSDAEEAGKISYSVMDAAVKGNNRPFAEQFADYKAGKMRPTDLFYLNNTSEYLQAAGLANEPIVMAQSVVT
-908 NSAEDASVKHSL
+908 KAQRKATVDIHGHELSDDVILKLPEMIEKPVLLLKSDTVPNSSVVVTAVSDSSGNPVVVALHLSRNNGFDVVTRIASLYGKENSRNFIADQLIRGNLIGYSKKEANRLLHRDGLQLPRRNTAVDFDIISVAQDTDAVNNYSMQNSAEDANGKHSL

-1039 ILNYDPSGGIGYPSK
+1039 LVNYDPAGGIGYPSK
-1054 TWYNRALDATVK
+1054 TWYNRAMDATVK

-1085 GAGAGAVLEAARNT
+1085 GAGTGAVLKAARNT

-1134 ESKDIRYSLMD
+1134 ESKDIRYSLM
-1145 IPAMDSEYSAA
+1145 
-1156 VESGNMQEAQ
+1156 
-1166 RLVDEAA
+1166 
-1173 KAAGAILDASGR
+1173 
-1185 RPLHLYH
+1185 
-1192 GTNTFGYTK
+1192 
-1201 FRDGVIYATP
+1201 
-1211 NQSVAAGYGRTG
+1211 
-1223 YAKPRLVSDMYV
+1223 
-1235 PDDGTMETLIKNA
+1235 
-1248 KNVLDWELQETTVND
+1248 
-1263 RQEAM
+1263 
-1268 DAVKKDADS
+1268 
-1277 IAALVDKV
+1277 
-1285 WTSDAV
+1285 
-1291 DAMELTEEQENAL
+1291 
-1304 YNVLSLPSYISEVI
+1304 
-1318 DDIGTYTT
+1318 
-1326 VDEVAYWISRFND
+1326 
-1339 GLPIIRSYID
+1339 
-1349 ENRDSLKSS
+1349 
-1358 PAWDMARLIL
+1358 
-1368 GYDLGDFAID
+1368 
-1378 AEYRLLK
+1378 
-1385 SYEEDLL
+1385 
-1392 TNTNGSFV
+1392 
-1400 SADVVREEV
+1400 
-1409 EKAKDIGS
+1409 
-1417 YTLYGFAGD
+1417 
-1426 RPLVI
+1426 
-1431 DGGGAFWANVPVD
+1431 
-1444 VWGGTYTTD
+1444 
-1453 DIVKRAKDEGY
+1453 
-1464 TSVLIK
+1464 
-1470 NINDVAMN
+1470 
-1478 NYSANIKADIYAFFS
+1478 
-1493 PEQVK
+1493 
-1498 SADPV
+1498 
-1503 TYDDKGNVIPLSE
+1503 
-1516 RFNPDNPDIRYSL
+1516 
-1529 MDDVY
+1529 
-1534 LDAVKRGD
+1534 
-1542 MTTVQQM
+1542 
-1549 VDEAAKAAGYETR
+1549 
-1562 LLHGTSKKFTKFEAT
+1562 
-1577 GSKTESPS
+1577 
-1585 AKLGIWLSDSKRT
+1585 
-1598 AESYS
+1598 
-1603 TPQST
+1603 
-1608 DYNDSNRS
+1608 
-1616 EWTRIFNAAEEV
+1616 
-1628 DKKIPNAVL
+1628 
-1637 GDNNDERFFAASEGY
+1637 
-1652 WNLAELGKLFKE
+1652 
-1664 YLPNDYKEL
+1664 
-1673 KERGVFK
+1673 
-1680 DGEKHIRLTRET
+1680 
-1692 FDKGDNYAVYKDVID
+1692 
-1707 RQGELLEWVN
+1707 
-1717 DLGRVR
+1717 
-1723 IYPSQL
+1723 
-1729 FSIIRNQIYDGVLRT
+1729 
-1744 LAKGD
+1744 
-1749 IEPRIVDA
+1749 
-1757 YVDTRNFAK
+1757 
-1766 ASPPYHEDTQKVKK
+1766 
-1780 IRAARSSGKDGIVF
+1780 
-1794 EGMFDGGERSNHY
+1794 
-1807 VVFDPARIK
+1807 
-1816 SAAPVTYDDNGNVIP
+1816 
-1831 LSERFNRKNEDI
+1831 
-1843 RYSLMEDAK
+1843 EDAQ

-1858 KAVADAAQKANDE
+1858 RVVSEATEKANDE
-1871 LKAAQAQVKD
+1871 LKAAQAEVKD
-1881 LRKQLLEMR
+1881 IRQQLADYR
-1890 NRAEYAEL
+1890 QQA
-1898 QTKVTER
+1898 
-1905 LTVDP
+1905 
-1910 IKAKRDIG
+1910 
-1918 RFLRKN
+1918 
-1924 GITNDEAI
+1924 
-1932 KTLTAEIEDAF
+1932 TAE
-1943 NSVYRGEKTD
+1943 
-1953 IDSVAKKVADTI
+1953 AKM
-1965 LKEATIADPLK
+1965 
-1976 AEKADIRKSLSQRT
+1976 
-1990 FVIGEQLRGDIVHKY
+1990 
-2005 GSLTNFRKKYG
+2005 
-2016 NIIRIKTRENA
+2016 
-2027 NVGDGVAF
+2027 
-2035 DVAYSELQSEF
+2035 
-2046 PGIFRDAE
+2046 
-2054 TEWETFENTVEV
+2054 
-2066 ADYAKDSER
+2066 
-2075 IPLSYAVDEEEFAR
+2075 
-2089 SITNQLTDLFWIQKG
+2089 
-2104 LVTEADK
+2104 
-2111 AKAKADAA
+2111 
-2119 TENAVA
+2119 
-2125 AAVEAE
+2125 
-2131 RQRGQKE
+2131 
-2138 IAANDRW
+2138 NDRW

-2178 LAKQYR
+2178 LSKQYR

-2190 NQQAQEK
+2190 NRQVRDK
-2197 YNEKLTEAKDEFNRR
+2197 YNEKLSEAKDEFNRR

-2217 IDRVVREDQAKS
+2217 IDRVVREDRAKS
-2229 KARLRA
+2229 KARLRT
-2235 AEQKSTTTDD
+2235 AEQKSTTTED

-2259 TFKAKIAESWR
+2259 TFKAKAAKDWR

-2322 GKKIGNKN
+2322 GKKIGDKN
-2330 LMQVFDPAEKAGLTK
+2330 LMQVFEPAKKAGLTD

-2353 EHNVDRMSVREKA
+2353 EHNVDRMSVRENA
-2366 QKVLSAFREELNKK
+2366 QRQLAELRAKLNREVN
-2380 VKGFVEMTDE
+2380 GFAEMTDE
-2390 NIATAAGKDASLTK
+2390 NIATAAGKDTTLTK
-2404 TYTMEQIDAAKRYK
+2404 AYTEAQIAAAKQYK
-2418 QLQAWAEKQ
+2418 QFQAWAEKQ

-2433 GSSVTAS
+2433 GSSVTAD
-2440 DSRAAADKLL
+2440 DSRAAAADLL
-2450 KEHPEFEKW
+2450 DAHPEFEKW

-2478 LVSADMAQRMKE
+2478 LVSADMAQYMKE

-2526 GNQDIMPLIDSIA
+2526 GNQNIMPLIDSIA

-2755 MEDTGDVQKALYN
+2755 MEDTGDVQQALYN

-2860 LIKIGDDKFIKVPM
+2860 LIKIGDNKFIKVPM

-2901 ADYPSFAIEQLAPN
+2901 AGYPSFAIEQIAPN

-2929 STNKNWYGGDIV
+2929 STNKTWYGGDIV

-2993 FIGDWVLPALSK
+2993 FIGDWLLPTLSK
-3005 KADVPTVVKAFVVDS
+3005 KADVPAVVKAFVVDS

-3043 EFATAADDATYSY
+3043 ELATAADDATYSY

-3062 AASEITKQIKEIYN
+3062 AASEITKQLKEIYN
-3076 SGEKTRKEKMSEARD
+3076 SGEKTRKEKREEARD

-3100 RNALLTV
+3100 RKALLTV
-3107 GTYEETAK
+3107 GAYEETAK
-3115 SIDSADSDVVK
+3115 SIGSADSDVVK

-3168 FATRGITGDKD
+3168 FAARGITGDKD

-3196 IDKAVPNATTK
+3196 IDKAVPGASTK
-3207 QKHLLYEAI
+3207 QKHLLYEALG
-3216 CVSEKVW
+3216 VSEKVW

>member
-1 MGKMTADELRRAGEA
+1 MDRKTLEQN
-16 YRSENNGAQ
+16 YQ
-25 KSPVTVSANTE
+25 KSF
-36 GSGNK
+36 GS
-41 MTASELR
+41 
-48 QAGEAYRK
+48 
-56 ANGLSDPIYMKSP
+56 SP
-69 ATVVD
+69 AAELEQNYQRSGIDSLVQSVKKATQ
-74 KYSTPSTQPTQA
+74 YNPS

-101 SRKQSEVMQEQV
+101 SRKQSDTMKDQLDAIKE
-113 GALKKQ
+113 Q

-130 MRAGNMQQQAK
+130 MRAGNMQQRAK

-174 PDENKFKAGDA
+174 PDENKFKARDA
-185 ALSGVQNAFQSMG
+185 ALAGVQNAFQSMR

-206 YLSGNQEA
+206 YLSGNPEA
-214 QAWEAKRL
+214 QAWEAKAL
-222 MDSGVSGTEAVK
+222 MEKGVDATEAVK
-234 RAGLADKR
+234 QAGLTDKR

-289 VLPGSGLPVMA
+289 ILPGSGLPMMA
-300 ASVAGNK
+300 ASAAGNK
-307 YADSYEK
+307 YADAYEK

-344 LGKSAAGQAVAKKLM
+344 LGKTAAGQAVAKKLM

-365 YNLAN
+365 YSLAN

-388 AEDVINYAIEKSLTG
+388 AEDVINYAIEKALTG

-414 MLLGALAG
+414 ILLGALAG
-422 GVFGGGNAAMRS
+422 GVLVGGNAAMRS
-434 VTYSRVGK
+434 ITYNRVGK
-442 ALNASPSA
+442 ALNASPTA

-458 LEKGAG
+458 MEKGAG
-464 TAPAIYAAEVQKNPS
+464 TAPAIYASEVRKNPN

-489 NRTFDRESGLSK
+489 NLTYDAESGLSK
-501 IQGDITQI
+501 IQNDITQVSI
-509 SAKEIKAMVSD
+509 KEIKAMVSKAD
-520 AQALAQAAQK
+520 ALAQAAQK

-545 EAQRT
+545 DAQRT
-550 ESIKTAE
+550 QSIKTAE
-557 DSVGRAFAPTVDNPV
+557 DSVGQSFAAAIDNPA
-572 NEGEKAYNS
+572 NAGEKAYNS

-597 NDPAARQ
+597 NDPVARQ

-614 SGNTAQ
+614 TGNTAQ

-630 NIAKSGKQAVSQ
+630 NIAKSGKQAISQ

-648 VAAAG
+648 VTAAG

-666 QAEQMQR
+666 QAEQMRQ
-673 ESEERWLSVEQN
+673 ESQDRWLSVEQN

-691 GKRRIK
+691 GKRHIK
-697 EITNTDVRG
+697 EITNTDMRG
-706 NTEIGYKKA
+706 NTEIGYKRA
-715 EIPGS
+715 EIPSS
-720 KKKAVA
+720 KKKAAAEV
-726 DVNNAAKYLGKTI
+726 DNAAKYLGKTI

-751 YRLANGFRAPDGT
+751 YRLSNGFRAPDGT
-764 IYVNINSRDPLMVTF
+764 IYVNINAQNPLMVTF
-779 GHEMFHDLVAD
+779 GHEMFHDLVTD
-790 GKYSGMID
+790 GKYAGMID

-886 YNRLSESQ
+886 YNRLSEAQ
-894 KALLDGMEGRTEST
+894 RALIDGMEGRVQDATAEASARYSIYESYVDDISQWVRDGKPNGMVFVLGNT
-908 NSAEDASVKHSL
+908 GPVLQGLGAIESDIYLTSDKLNVIQKDHPEVSDSTIKKIPQILEDPILILRSKGHGKSGSNSRMVVIGAVKADNGQPLLTILDLRPYEKGFLVDDMQKVNSAYTKKNPENFIRGSEIVYADKNRTVPLLRRIGLTIASRELQQSGSIGRITYNGNGVNISGVPFSDIVPTDNYSMQNSAEDANGKHSL
-920 MDIPAM
+920 MDIPAT

-936 QREYFFGSKVVD
+936 QQEYFSGSKVVD

-968 PDFMSQH
+968 PNFMSQH

-985 TDYKPMAEGY
+985 TDYKPMADGY

-1039 ILNYDPSGGIGYPSK
+1039 LVNYDPAGGMGYPSK
-1054 TWYNRALDATVK
+1054 AWYNRALDATVK
-1066 AAMEYS
+1066 AAMDYS

-1085 GAGAGAVLEAARNT
+1085 GAGTGAVLEAARNT

-1121 SSQFKNIDNTAPT
+1121 SNQFKNIDNATPT
-1134 ESKDIRYSLMD
+1134 ESKDIRYSLM
-1145 IPAMDSEYSAA
+1145 
-1156 VESGNMQEAQ
+1156 
-1166 RLVDEAA
+1166 
-1173 KAAGAILDASGR
+1173 
-1185 RPLHLYH
+1185 
-1192 GTNTFGYTK
+1192 
-1201 FRDGVIYATP
+1201 
-1211 NQSVAAGYGRTG
+1211 
-1223 YAKPRLVSDMYV
+1223 
-1235 PDDGTMETLIKNA
+1235 
-1248 KNVLDWELQETTVND
+1248 
-1263 RQEAM
+1263 
-1268 DAVKKDADS
+1268 
-1277 IAALVDKV
+1277 
-1285 WTSDAV
+1285 
-1291 DAMELTEEQENAL
+1291 
-1304 YNVLSLPSYISEVI
+1304 
-1318 DDIGTYTT
+1318 
-1326 VDEVAYWISRFND
+1326 
-1339 GLPIIRSYID
+1339 
-1349 ENRDSLKSS
+1349 
-1358 PAWDMARLIL
+1358 
-1368 GYDLGDFAID
+1368 
-1378 AEYRLLK
+1378 
-1385 SYEEDLL
+1385 
-1392 TNTNGSFV
+1392 
-1400 SADVVREEV
+1400 
-1409 EKAKDIGS
+1409 
-1417 YTLYGFAGD
+1417 
-1426 RPLVI
+1426 
-1431 DGGGAFWANVPVD
+1431 
-1444 VWGGTYTTD
+1444 
-1453 DIVKRAKDEGY
+1453 
-1464 TSVLIK
+1464 
-1470 NINDVAMN
+1470 
-1478 NYSANIKADIYAFFS
+1478 
-1493 PEQVK
+1493 
-1498 SADPV
+1498 
-1503 TYDDKGNVIPLSE
+1503 
-1516 RFNPDNPDIRYSL
+1516 
-1529 MDDVY
+1529 
-1534 LDAVKRGD
+1534 
-1542 MTTVQQM
+1542 
-1549 VDEAAKAAGYETR
+1549 
-1562 LLHGTSKKFTKFEAT
+1562 
-1577 GSKTESPS
+1577 
-1585 AKLGIWLSDSKRT
+1585 
-1598 AESYS
+1598 
-1603 TPQST
+1603 
-1608 DYNDSNRS
+1608 
-1616 EWTRIFNAAEEV
+1616 
-1628 DKKIPNAVL
+1628 
-1637 GDNNDERFFAASEGY
+1637 
-1652 WNLAELGKLFKE
+1652 
-1664 YLPNDYKEL
+1664 
-1673 KERGVFK
+1673 
-1680 DGEKHIRLTRET
+1680 
-1692 FDKGDNYAVYKDVID
+1692 
-1707 RQGELLEWVN
+1707 
-1717 DLGRVR
+1717 
-1723 IYPSQL
+1723 
-1729 FSIIRNQIYDGVLRT
+1729 
-1744 LAKGD
+1744 
-1749 IEPRIVDA
+1749 
-1757 YVDTRNFAK
+1757 
-1766 ASPPYHEDTQKVKK
+1766 
-1780 IRAARSSGKDGIVF
+1780 
-1794 EGMFDGGERSNHY
+1794 
-1807 VVFDPARIK
+1807 
-1816 SAAPVTYDDNGNVIP
+1816 
-1831 LSERFNRKNEDI
+1831 
-1843 RYSLMEDAK
+1843 EDAQ

-1858 KAVADAAQKANDE
+1858 KAVSEATAKVDE
-1871 LKAAQAQVKD
+1871 ALKAAQAEVKN
-1881 LRKQLLEMR
+1881 LRQQLADYR
-1890 NRAEYAEL
+1890 QQA
-1898 QTKVTER
+1898 
-1905 LTVDP
+1905 
-1910 IKAKRDIG
+1910 
-1918 RFLRKN
+1918 
-1924 GITNDEAI
+1924 
-1932 KTLTAEIEDAF
+1932 TAE
-1943 NSVYRGEKTD
+1943 
-1953 IDSVAKKVADTI
+1953 AKM
-1965 LKEATIADPLK
+1965 
-1976 AEKADIRKSLSQRT
+1976 
-1990 FVIGEQLRGDIVHKY
+1990 
-2005 GSLTNFRKKYG
+2005 
-2016 NIIRIKTRENA
+2016 
-2027 NVGDGVAF
+2027 
-2035 DVAYSELQSEF
+2035 
-2046 PGIFRDAE
+2046 
-2054 TEWETFENTVEV
+2054 
-2066 ADYAKDSER
+2066 
-2075 IPLSYAVDEEEFAR
+2075 
-2089 SITNQLTDLFWIQKG
+2089 
-2104 LVTEADK
+2104 
-2111 AKAKADAA
+2111 
-2119 TENAVA
+2119 
-2125 AAVEAE
+2125 
-2131 RQRGQKE
+2131 
-2138 IAANDRW
+2138 NDRW
-2145 RDAETKLLTEIA
+2145 REAETKLLADMA

-2169 AEFMAKYDA
+2169 AEFMQKYDT
-2178 LAKQYR
+2178 LSKQYR

-2190 NQQAQEK
+2190 NQQARAQ
-2197 YNEKLTEAKDEFNRR
+2197 YDEKLAEAKDEFNRR

-2235 AEQKSTTTDD
+2235 SEQKSTTTED

-2259 TFKAKIAESWR
+2259 AFKAKAAESWR

-2281 ELERFGNEVG
+2281 ELERFGNAVG
-2291 DSRIMYA
+2291 DNRITYA

-2304 ASAAAQYSIGG
+2304 AAAAAQYSIGG

-2322 GKKIGNKN
+2322 GKKISDKN
-2330 LMQVFDPAEKAGLTK
+2330 LTQVFEPAKKAGLTE

-2366 QKVLSAFREELNKK
+2366 QQQLAELRAKLNKE
-2380 VKGFVEMTDE
+2380 VKGFAEMTDE
-2390 NIATAAGKDASLTK
+2390 NISAAAGKDAALAKAYTK
-2404 TYTMEQIDAAKRYK
+2404 EQIAAAKQYK
-2418 QLQAWAEKQ
+2418 QFQAWAEKQ

-2433 GSSVTAS
+2433 GSSVTAD
-2440 DSRAAADKLL
+2440 DSRAAAADLL
-2450 KEHPEFEKW
+2450 DAHPEFEKW

-2478 LVSADMAQRMKE
+2478 LVSEDMVQRMKE

-2526 GNQDIMPLIDSIA
+2526 GNQNIMPLIDSIA

-2568 ISEYIQ
+2568 VSEYIQ
-2574 SVTEEGDLVDLD
+2574 NVTEEGDLVDLD

-2616 GFRPIEQSNSFGM
+2616 GFRPIEQSNSFGV
-2629 KALRSI
+2629 KALRSV

-2647 PVFIVRNFVRDAQSA
+2647 PVFIVRNFIRDAQSA

-2711 SDRHHFKNGAVD
+2711 ADRRHFKNATAD
-2723 KVAGGLNRVIDILS
+2723 KLLGGLNKAIDILS

-2748 LAEFIST
+2748 LAEFISA
-2755 MEDTGDVQKALYN
+2755 MEATGDVQQALYN

-2817 GQLISRLLINGVAP
+2817 GQLVSRLLINGVAP

-2846 DYKELSNYIKDSNI
+2846 DYKELSDYIKDSNI
-2860 LIKIGDDKFIKVPM
+2860 LIKIGDNKFIKVPM

-2901 ADYPSFAIEQLAPN
+2901 AGYPSFAIEQIAPN

-2929 STNKNWYGGDIV
+2929 STNKTWYGGDIV

-3005 KADVPTVVKAFVVDS
+3005 KADVPAVVKAFVVDS

-3030 YDALDEAKQVKET
+3030 YDALDEAKQVKDT
-3043 EFATAADDATYSY
+3043 EMATAADDATYSY

-3062 AASEITKQIKEIYN
+3062 AASEITKQLKEIYN
-3076 SGEKTRKEKMSEARD
+3076 SGEKTRKEKLDEARD

-3115 SIDSADSDVVK
+3115 GIDSADSDVVK

-3134 GAEYALKTY
+3134 GAEYALKNY

-3187 SASRKKKEA
+3187 SASRKKKDA

-3216 CVSEKVW
+3216 GVSEKVW

>member
-1 MGKMTADELRRAGEA
+1 
-16 YRSENNGAQ
+16 
-25 KSPVTVSANTE
+25 
-36 GSGNK
+36 
-41 MTASELR
+41 
-48 QAGEAYRK
+48 
-56 ANGLSDPIYMKSP
+56 
-69 ATVVD
+69 
-74 KYSTPSTQPTQA
+74 
-86 APSTQPTQAA
+86 
-96 PAGAS
+96 
-101 SRKQSEVMQEQV
+101 
-113 GALKKQ
+113 
-119 RDDAAIKAGAY
+119 
-130 MRAGNMQQQAK
+130 
-141 EQQKIANKAAIEY
+141 
-154 ENAYTQWKNQRNA
+154 
-167 EAVEDYN
+167 
-174 PDENKFKAGDA
+174 
-185 ALSGVQNAFQSMG
+185 
-198 QYAAAASS
+198 
-206 YLSGNQEA
+206 
-214 QAWEAKRL
+214 
-222 MDSGVSGTEAVK
+222 
-234 RAGLADKR
+234 
-242 EIPITDYKTQA
+242 
-253 ELRHEKNVASVGAVE
+253 
-268 GGALQLV
+268 
-275 NTISNMVPSLVANA
+275 
-289 VLPGSGLPVMA
+289 
-300 ASVAGNK
+300 
-307 YADSYEK
+307 
-314 YGNTDTAFVL
+314 
-324 GSAAGGASMLTEQ
+324 MLTEQ

-388 AEDVINYAIEKSLTG
+388 AEDVINYAIEKALTG

-414 MLLGALAG
+414 ILLGALAG
-422 GVFGGGNAAMRS
+422 GVLGGGNAAMRS

-442 ALNASPSA
+442 ALNASPAA

-458 LEKGAG
+458 MEKGAG

-479 NQMVGRLYEA
+479 SQMVGRLYEA
-489 NRTFDRESGLSK
+489 NLTYDAESGLSK
-501 IQGDITQI
+501 IQNDITQVSI
-509 SAKEIKAMVSD
+509 NEIKAMVSKAD
-520 AQALAQAAQK
+520 ALAQAAQK

-545 EAQRT
+545 DAQRT
-550 ESIKTAE
+550 QSIKTAE
-557 DSVGRAFAPTVDNPV
+557 DSVGQAFAPTVDNPA
-572 NEGEKAYNS
+572 NAGEKAYNS

-630 NIAKSGKQAVSQ
+630 NIAKSGKQAISQ

-673 ESEERWLSVEQN
+673 KSDERWLSVEQN

-715 EIPGS
+715 EILGS

-726 DVNNAAKYLGKTI
+726 EVNNAAKYLGKTI
-739 VWYEGALQVNGQ
+739 VWFEGAVQVNGQ
-751 YRLANGFRAPDGT
+751 YRLTNGYRAPDGT

-790 GKYSGMID
+790 SKYSGLID

-816 KTELYERNGIE
+816 KTELYERNGID
-827 LDPNAAAEEVAAD
+827 LDPDAAAEEVAAD

-872 ILKKLKGKPSAQEA
+872 ILKNLKGKPSAQEA
-886 YNRLSESQ
+886 YNRLSEAQ
-894 KALLDGMEGRTEST
+894 RALIDGIEGRTEAEEAGKISYSLMREAVEKNNRPFAEQFADYKAGKMKPTELFALGNTSQYLQAAGIGNEPIVMAQSVVAKAQRKAKVDTHGHNLSDNVLLKLPEMLDKPVLLLKSDTVPNAAVIVTST
-908 NSAEDASVKHSL
+908 ADSDGNPIVVALHLSRSEGFDIVTRVASLYGKENSRDFLAEQMLRGNLLGYSKKEANRLLHRDGLQLPRRNPAVDFDTISVAQDTDAVNNYSMQNSAEDASGKHSL

-1039 ILNYDPSGGIGYPSK
+1039 LVNYDPAGGIGYPSK
-1054 TWYNRALDATVK
+1054 TWYNRALDSTVK
-1066 AAMEYS
+1066 AAMDYS
-1072 DSDSEILAEIANG
+1072 SSDSEILAEIANG
-1085 GAGAGAVLEAARNT
+1085 GAGSGTVLEAARNT

-1134 ESKDIRYSLMD
+1134 ESKDIRYSLM
-1145 IPAMDSEYSAA
+1145 
-1156 VESGNMQEAQ
+1156 
-1166 RLVDEAA
+1166 
-1173 KAAGAILDASGR
+1173 
-1185 RPLHLYH
+1185 
-1192 GTNTFGYTK
+1192 
-1201 FRDGVIYATP
+1201 
-1211 NQSVAAGYGRTG
+1211 
-1223 YAKPRLVSDMYV
+1223 
-1235 PDDGTMETLIKNA
+1235 
-1248 KNVLDWELQETTVND
+1248 
-1263 RQEAM
+1263 
-1268 DAVKKDADS
+1268 
-1277 IAALVDKV
+1277 
-1285 WTSDAV
+1285 
-1291 DAMELTEEQENAL
+1291 
-1304 YNVLSLPSYISEVI
+1304 
-1318 DDIGTYTT
+1318 
-1326 VDEVAYWISRFND
+1326 
-1339 GLPIIRSYID
+1339 
-1349 ENRDSLKSS
+1349 
-1358 PAWDMARLIL
+1358 
-1368 GYDLGDFAID
+1368 
-1378 AEYRLLK
+1378 
-1385 SYEEDLL
+1385 
-1392 TNTNGSFV
+1392 
-1400 SADVVREEV
+1400 
-1409 EKAKDIGS
+1409 
-1417 YTLYGFAGD
+1417 
-1426 RPLVI
+1426 
-1431 DGGGAFWANVPVD
+1431 
-1444 VWGGTYTTD
+1444 
-1453 DIVKRAKDEGY
+1453 
-1464 TSVLIK
+1464 
-1470 NINDVAMN
+1470 
-1478 NYSANIKADIYAFFS
+1478 
-1493 PEQVK
+1493 
-1498 SADPV
+1498 
-1503 TYDDKGNVIPLSE
+1503 
-1516 RFNPDNPDIRYSL
+1516 
-1529 MDDVY
+1529 
-1534 LDAVKRGD
+1534 
-1542 MTTVQQM
+1542 
-1549 VDEAAKAAGYETR
+1549 
-1562 LLHGTSKKFTKFEAT
+1562 
-1577 GSKTESPS
+1577 
-1585 AKLGIWLSDSKRT
+1585 
-1598 AESYS
+1598 
-1603 TPQST
+1603 
-1608 DYNDSNRS
+1608 
-1616 EWTRIFNAAEEV
+1616 
-1628 DKKIPNAVL
+1628 
-1637 GDNNDERFFAASEGY
+1637 
-1652 WNLAELGKLFKE
+1652 
-1664 YLPNDYKEL
+1664 
-1673 KERGVFK
+1673 
-1680 DGEKHIRLTRET
+1680 
-1692 FDKGDNYAVYKDVID
+1692 
-1707 RQGELLEWVN
+1707 
-1717 DLGRVR
+1717 
-1723 IYPSQL
+1723 
-1729 FSIIRNQIYDGVLRT
+1729 
-1744 LAKGD
+1744 
-1749 IEPRIVDA
+1749 
-1757 YVDTRNFAK
+1757 
-1766 ASPPYHEDTQKVKK
+1766 
-1780 IRAARSSGKDGIVF
+1780 
-1794 EGMFDGGERSNHY
+1794 
-1807 VVFDPARIK
+1807 
-1816 SAAPVTYDDNGNVIP
+1816 
-1831 LSERFNRKNEDI
+1831 
-1843 RYSLMEDAK
+1843 EDAQ

-1871 LKAAQAQVKD
+1871 LKAAQAEVKNI
-1881 LRKQLLEMR
+1881 RQQLADYR
-1890 NRAEYAEL
+1890 QQA
-1898 QTKVTER
+1898 
-1905 LTVDP
+1905 
-1910 IKAKRDIG
+1910 
-1918 RFLRKN
+1918 
-1924 GITNDEAI
+1924 
-1932 KTLTAEIEDAF
+1932 TAE
-1943 NSVYRGEKTD
+1943 
-1953 IDSVAKKVADTI
+1953 AKM
-1965 LKEATIADPLK
+1965 
-1976 AEKADIRKSLSQRT
+1976 
-1990 FVIGEQLRGDIVHKY
+1990 
-2005 GSLTNFRKKYG
+2005 
-2016 NIIRIKTRENA
+2016 
-2027 NVGDGVAF
+2027 
-2035 DVAYSELQSEF
+2035 
-2046 PGIFRDAE
+2046 
-2054 TEWETFENTVEV
+2054 
-2066 ADYAKDSER
+2066 
-2075 IPLSYAVDEEEFAR
+2075 
-2089 SITNQLTDLFWIQKG
+2089 
-2104 LVTEADK
+2104 
-2111 AKAKADAA
+2111 
-2119 TENAVA
+2119 
-2125 AAVEAE
+2125 
-2131 RQRGQKE
+2131 
-2138 IAANDRW
+2138 NDRW

-2178 LAKQYR
+2178 LSKQYR

-2217 IDRVVREDQAKS
+2217 IDRVVREDRAKS
-2229 KARLRA
+2229 KARLRT
-2235 AEQKSTTTDD
+2235 AEQKSTTTED

-2259 TFKAKIAESWR
+2259 TFKAKAAKDWR

-2281 ELERFGNEVG
+2281 ELERFGDEVG

-2322 GKKIGNKN
+2322 GKKIGDKN
-2330 LMQVFDPAEKAGLTK
+2330 LMQVFEPAKKAGLTD

-2366 QKVLSAFREELNKK
+2366 QRQLAELREKLNRE
-2380 VKGFVEMTDE
+2380 VNGFAEMTDE
-2390 NIATAAGKDASLTK
+2390 NISTAAGKDTTLTK
-2404 TYTMEQIDAAKRYK
+2404 AYTEAQIAAAKQYK
-2418 QLQAWAEKQ
+2418 QFQAWAEKQ

-2433 GSSVTAS
+2433 GSSVTAD
-2440 DSRAAADKLL
+2440 DSRSAAADLL
-2450 KEHPEFEKW
+2450 DAHPEFEKW

-2478 LVSADMAQRMKE
+2478 LVSADMAQYMKE

-2711 SDRHHFKNGAVD
+2711 SDRYHFKNGAVD

-2755 MEDTGDVQKALYN
+2755 MEDTGDVQQALYN

-2860 LIKIGDDKFIKVPM
+2860 LIKIGDNKFIKVPM

-2901 ADYPSFAIEQLAPN
+2901 AGYPSFAIEQIAPN

-2929 STNKNWYGGDIV
+2929 STNKTWYGGDIV
-2941 SSYMEE
+2941 SSYMGE

-3005 KADVPTVVKAFVVDS
+3005 KADVPAVVKAFVVDS

-3043 EFATAADDATYSY
+3043 EFATAADDATFSY

-3062 AASEITKQIKEIYN
+3062 AASEITKQLKEIYN

-3100 RNALLTV
+3100 RKALLTV

-3115 SIDSADSDVVK
+3115 SIGSADSDVVK

-3134 GAEYALKTY
+3134 GAEYALKNY

-3156 QGVTYDQYYAAY
+3156 HGVTYDQYYAAY
-3168 FATRGITGDKD
+3168 FAARGITGDKD

-3187 SASRKKKEA
+3187 SASRKKKDA

-3216 CVSEKVW
+3216 GVSEKVW

>member
-1 MGKMTADELRRAGEA
+1 MDRKTLEQN
-16 YRSENNGAQ
+16 YQ
-25 KSPVTVSANTE
+25 KSFGA
-36 GSGNK
+36 
-41 MTASELR
+41 
-48 QAGEAYRK
+48 
-56 ANGLSDPIYMKSP
+56 SP
-69 ATVVD
+69 AAELEQNYQRSGIDSLVQSVKKATQ
-74 KYSTPSTQPTQA
+74 YNPS

-101 SRKQSEVMQEQV
+101 SSKQSDVMKEQLD
-113 GALKKQ
+113 AIKKQ

-130 MRAGNMQQQAK
+130 MRAGNMPQQAK

-185 ALSGVQNAFQSMG
+185 VLSGVQNAFQSMR

-206 YLSGNQEA
+206 YLSGNPEA

-222 MDSGVSGTEAVK
+222 MESGVSGTEAVK

-300 ASVAGNK
+300 ASAAGNK
-307 YADSYEK
+307 YADAYEK
-314 YGNTDTAFVL
+314 YGNPDTAFVL

-359 AEAPGL
+359 TEAPGL

-375 WLRDALSEGIEEG
+375 WLRDAISEGVEEG
-388 AEDVINYAIEKSLTG
+388 AEDVINYAIEKALTG

-442 ALNASPSA
+442 ALNASPAA

-458 LEKGAG
+458 MEKGAG
-464 TAPAIYAAEVQKNPS
+464 TAPSIYAAEVQKNPS

-489 NRTFDRESGLSK
+489 NLTYDAESGLSK
-501 IQGDITQI
+501 IQNDITQVSI
-509 SAKEIKAMVSD
+509 NEIKAMVSKAD
-520 AQALAQAAQK
+520 ALAQAAQK

-545 EAQRT
+545 DAQRT
-550 ESIKTAE
+550 QSIKTAE
-557 DSVGRAFAPTVDNPV
+557 DSVGRAFAPTVDNPA
-572 NEGEKAYNS
+572 NAGEKAYNS

-630 NIAKSGKQAVSQ
+630 NIAKSGKQAISQ

-653 EQAAAQFDADMQA
+653 EQAAAQFDVDMQA

-726 DVNNAAKYLGKTI
+726 EVNNAAKYLGKTI
-739 VWYEGALQVNGQ
+739 VWFEGAVQVNGQ
-751 YRLANGFRAPDGT
+751 YRLTNGYRAPDGT

-790 GKYSGMID
+790 SKYSGLID

-894 KALLDGMEGRTEST
+894 KALLDGMEGKAETGVNGSESFSLIDVAPNGMEIYETSLTTQQLSESQKKKQYLALIKNQYRGRTARLERNGHVVYVRPDIQEAGKPIYGDRRST
-908 NSAEDASVKHSL
+908 ANGAKALRNSLAEGDVFDLLENAEYDRSSRDTKNHKNADYFDYYVKTVQIDGKVYDLVADVKRAYGNSDGLYYTLYLVDNTTKKAVVSQRPQTLGSSEPITASEMGSNSFSADMVPQSDTAVNNYSMQNSAEDANGKHSL

-1027 LLQAVDPTGDEV
+1027 LLRAVDPTGDEV
-1039 ILNYDPSGGIGYPSK
+1039 LVNYDPAGGIGYPSK
-1054 TWYNRALDATVK
+1054 AWYNRALDATVK
-1066 AAMEYS
+1066 AAMDYS
-1072 DSDSEILAEIANG
+1072 SSDSEILAEIANG

-1099 LGYDGYIVE
+1099 LGYDGYIVD

-1134 ESKDIRYSLMD
+1134 ESKDIRYSLM
-1145 IPAMDSEYSAA
+1145 
-1156 VESGNMQEAQ
+1156 
-1166 RLVDEAA
+1166 
-1173 KAAGAILDASGR
+1173 
-1185 RPLHLYH
+1185 
-1192 GTNTFGYTK
+1192 
-1201 FRDGVIYATP
+1201 
-1211 NQSVAAGYGRTG
+1211 
-1223 YAKPRLVSDMYV
+1223 
-1235 PDDGTMETLIKNA
+1235 
-1248 KNVLDWELQETTVND
+1248 
-1263 RQEAM
+1263 
-1268 DAVKKDADS
+1268 
-1277 IAALVDKV
+1277 
-1285 WTSDAV
+1285 
-1291 DAMELTEEQENAL
+1291 
-1304 YNVLSLPSYISEVI
+1304 
-1318 DDIGTYTT
+1318 
-1326 VDEVAYWISRFND
+1326 
-1339 GLPIIRSYID
+1339 
-1349 ENRDSLKSS
+1349 
-1358 PAWDMARLIL
+1358 
-1368 GYDLGDFAID
+1368 
-1378 AEYRLLK
+1378 
-1385 SYEEDLL
+1385 
-1392 TNTNGSFV
+1392 
-1400 SADVVREEV
+1400 
-1409 EKAKDIGS
+1409 
-1417 YTLYGFAGD
+1417 
-1426 RPLVI
+1426 
-1431 DGGGAFWANVPVD
+1431 
-1444 VWGGTYTTD
+1444 
-1453 DIVKRAKDEGY
+1453 
-1464 TSVLIK
+1464 
-1470 NINDVAMN
+1470 
-1478 NYSANIKADIYAFFS
+1478 
-1493 PEQVK
+1493 
-1498 SADPV
+1498 
-1503 TYDDKGNVIPLSE
+1503 
-1516 RFNPDNPDIRYSL
+1516 
-1529 MDDVY
+1529 
-1534 LDAVKRGD
+1534 
-1542 MTTVQQM
+1542 
-1549 VDEAAKAAGYETR
+1549 
-1562 LLHGTSKKFTKFEAT
+1562 
-1577 GSKTESPS
+1577 
-1585 AKLGIWLSDSKRT
+1585 
-1598 AESYS
+1598 
-1603 TPQST
+1603 
-1608 DYNDSNRS
+1608 
-1616 EWTRIFNAAEEV
+1616 
-1628 DKKIPNAVL
+1628 
-1637 GDNNDERFFAASEGY
+1637 
-1652 WNLAELGKLFKE
+1652 
-1664 YLPNDYKEL
+1664 
-1673 KERGVFK
+1673 
-1680 DGEKHIRLTRET
+1680 
-1692 FDKGDNYAVYKDVID
+1692 
-1707 RQGELLEWVN
+1707 
-1717 DLGRVR
+1717 
-1723 IYPSQL
+1723 
-1729 FSIIRNQIYDGVLRT
+1729 
-1744 LAKGD
+1744 
-1749 IEPRIVDA
+1749 
-1757 YVDTRNFAK
+1757 
-1766 ASPPYHEDTQKVKK
+1766 
-1780 IRAARSSGKDGIVF
+1780 
-1794 EGMFDGGERSNHY
+1794 
-1807 VVFDPARIK
+1807 
-1816 SAAPVTYDDNGNVIP
+1816 
-1831 LSERFNRKNEDI
+1831 
-1843 RYSLMEDAK
+1843 EDAQ

-1858 KAVADAAQKANDE
+1858 KAVSEAAQKSDDE

-1898 QTKVTER
+1898 QTKVTEKP
-1905 LTVDP
+1905 TIDP
-1910 IKAKRDIG
+1910 IKAKKDIG

-1924 GITNDEAI
+1924 GITSEETI
-1932 KTLTAEIEDAF
+1932 ETLTAEIEDAF
-1943 NSVYRGEKTD
+1943 NSVYRWEKTD
-1953 IDSVAKKVADTI
+1953 IDAAAKKAADAI
-1965 LKEATIADPLK
+1965 LKEATVADPLK
-1976 AEKADIRKSLSQRT
+1976 TEKADIRKSLSQRT
-1990 FVIGEQLRGDIVHKY
+1990 FVIGEQLRGDIVRKY

-2027 NVGDGVAF
+2027 KAGEGVAF

-2046 PGIFRDAE
+2046 PGIFRDAA
-2054 TEWETFENTVEV
+2054 TEWETFANTVEA
-2066 ADYAKDSER
+2066 ADYAMRSDPVMLADMVDSQ
-2075 IPLSYAVDEEEFAR
+2075 EFAD
-2089 SITNQLTDLFWIQKG
+2089 SVSNQLAEMLWNQKN

-2119 TENAVA
+2119 TEKAVS

-2131 RQRGQKE
+2131 RRRAEKE
-2138 IAANDRW
+2138 TAANDRW
-2145 RDAETKLLTEIA
+2145 REAETKLLADMA

-2169 AEFMAKYDA
+2169 AEFMQKYDS
-2178 LAKQYR
+2178 LSKQYR

-2217 IDRVVREDQAKS
+2217 IDRVVREDRAKS
-2229 KARLRA
+2229 KARLRT
-2235 AEQKSTTTDD
+2235 AEQKSTTTED

-2259 TFKAKIAESWR
+2259 TFKAKAAKDWR

-2322 GKKIGNKN
+2322 GKKIGDKN
-2330 LMQVFDPAEKAGLTK
+2330 LMQVFEPAKKAGLTD

-2366 QKVLSAFREELNKK
+2366 QQQLAELRAKLNREVN
-2380 VKGFVEMTDE
+2380 GFAEMTDE
-2390 NIATAAGKDASLTK
+2390 NIATAAGKDTTLTK
-2404 TYTMEQIDAAKRYK
+2404 AYTEAQIAAAKQYK
-2418 QLQAWAEKQ
+2418 QFQAWAEKQ

-2433 GSSVTAS
+2433 GSSVTAD
-2440 DSRAAADKLL
+2440 DSRAAAADLL
-2450 KEHPEFEKW
+2450 DAHPEFEKW

-2478 LVSADMAQRMKE
+2478 LVSADMAQYMKE

-2755 MEDTGDVQKALYN
+2755 MEDTGDVQQALYN

-2860 LIKIGDDKFIKVPM
+2860 LIKIGDNKFIKVPM

-2901 ADYPSFAIEQLAPN
+2901 AGYPSFAIEQIAPN

-2929 STNKNWYGGDIV
+2929 STNKTWYGGDIV

-2993 FIGDWVLPALSK
+2993 FIGDWLLPTLSK
-3005 KADVPTVVKAFVVDS
+3005 KADVPAVVKAFVVDS

-3043 EFATAADDATYSY
+3043 ELATAADDATYSY

-3062 AASEITKQIKEIYN
+3062 AASEITKQLKEIYN
-3076 SGEKTRKEKMSEARD
+3076 SGEKTRKEKREEARD

-3100 RNALLTV
+3100 RKALLTV
-3107 GTYEETAK
+3107 GAYEETAK
-3115 SIDSADSDVVK
+3115 SIGSADSDVVK

-3168 FATRGITGDKD
+3168 FAARGITGDKD

-3196 IDKAVPNATTK
+3196 IDKAVPGASTK
-3207 QKHLLYEAI
+3207 QKHLLYEALG
-3216 CVSEKVW
+3216 VSEKVW

>member
-1 MGKMTADELRRAGEA
+1 MDRKTLEQN
-16 YRSENNGAQ
+16 YQ
-25 KSPVTVSANTE
+25 KSIGA
-36 GSGNK
+36 
-41 MTASELR
+41 
-48 QAGEAYRK
+48 
-56 ANGLSDPIYMKSP
+56 SP
-69 ATVVD
+69 AAELEQNYQRSGIDSLVQSVKKATQ
-74 KYSTPSTQPTQA
+74 YNPSS
-86 APSTQPTQAA
+86 PSTQPTQAA

-101 SRKQSEVMQEQV
+101 SRKQSDAMKEQ
-113 GALKKQ
+113 LDTIKKQ

-130 MRAGNMQQQAK
+130 MRAGNMPQQAK

-185 ALSGVQNAFQSMG
+185 ALSGVQNAFQSMR

-206 YLSGNQEA
+206 YLSGNPEA

-222 MDSGVSGTEAVK
+222 MESGVSGTEAVK

-300 ASVAGNK
+300 ASAAGNK
-307 YADSYEK
+307 YADAYEK

-344 LGKSAAGQAVAKKLM
+344 LGKSSAGQAVAKKLM

-388 AEDVINYAIEKSLTG
+388 AEDVINYAIEKALTG

-414 MLLGALAG
+414 ILLGALAG
-422 GVFGGGNAAMRS
+422 GVLGGGNAAMRS

-442 ALNASPSA
+442 ALNASPAA

-458 LEKGAG
+458 MEKGAG

-479 NQMVGRLYEA
+479 SQMVGRLYEA
-489 NRTFDRESGLSK
+489 NLTYDAESGLSK
-501 IQGDITQI
+501 IQNDITQVSI
-509 SAKEIKAMVSD
+509 NEIKAMVSKAD
-520 AQALAQAAQK
+520 ALAQAAQK

-545 EAQRT
+545 DAQRT
-550 ESIKTAE
+550 QSIKTAE
-557 DSVGRAFAPTVDNPV
+557 DSVGQAFAPTVDKPANA
-572 NEGEKAYNS
+572 GEKAYNS

-630 NIAKSGKQAVSQ
+630 NIAKSGKQAISQ

-715 EIPGS
+715 EILGS

-726 DVNNAAKYLGKTI
+726 EVNNAAKYLGKTI
-739 VWYEGALQVNGQ
+739 VWFEGAVQVNGQ
-751 YRLANGFRAPDGT
+751 YRLTNGYRAPDGT

-790 GKYSGMID
+790 SKYSGLID
-798 TLVENPDYAD
+798 TLVENPGYAD

-827 LDPNAAAEEVAAD
+827 LDPDAAAEEVAAD

-886 YNRLSESQ
+886 YNRLSEAQ
-894 KALLDGMEGRTEST
+894 RALIDGMEGRTEAEEAGKISYSLMREAVEKNNRPFAEQFADYKAGRFKRGDLFYLNDTSEYLQAAGMKKEPIVMMQAVVEKAQRKST
-908 NSAEDASVKHSL
+908 IDTHGHSL
-920 MDIPAM
+920 SDNVLLKLPEMLDKPVLLLKSGTVPNAAVIVTSTADSDGNPVVVALHLSRSNGFDIVTRVASLYGRKNSRDFLAEQMLRGNLLGYSKKEANRLLHRIGLQLPERNTAVDFDTINIPQDTDVVNTHSM
-926 DSTGRELSAE
+926 QTGEKNAQEKLSLMEMPTTDSTG
-936 QREYFFGSKVVD
+936 SK
-948 AEGRLKPVYHGSPA
+948 
-962 VFTEFS
+962 
-968 PDFMSQH
+968 
-975 GSSEGQGFYF
+975 
-985 TDYKPMAEGY
+985 
-995 QKDGGQLLEGY
+995 
-1006 LDIKKPLSD
+1006 
-1015 SEITLTRAEVKK
+1015 
-1027 LLQAVDPTGDEV
+1027 
-1039 ILNYDPSGGIGYPSK
+1039 
-1054 TWYNRALDATVK
+1054 
-1066 AAMEYS
+1066 
-1072 DSDSEILAEIANG
+1072 
-1085 GAGAGAVLEAARNT
+1085 
-1099 LGYDGYIVE
+1099 
-1108 GKYDNATVYVAFD
+1108 
-1121 SSQFKNIDNTAPT
+1121 
-1134 ESKDIRYSLMD
+1134 
-1145 IPAMDSEYSAA
+1145 
-1156 VESGNMQEAQ
+1156 
-1166 RLVDEAA
+1166 
-1173 KAAGAILDASGR
+1173 
-1185 RPLHLYH
+1185 
-1192 GTNTFGYTK
+1192 
-1201 FRDGVIYATP
+1201 
-1211 NQSVAAGYGRTG
+1211 
-1223 YAKPRLVSDMYV
+1223 
-1235 PDDGTMETLIKNA
+1235 
-1248 KNVLDWELQETTVND
+1248 
-1263 RQEAM
+1263 
-1268 DAVKKDADS
+1268 
-1277 IAALVDKV
+1277 
-1285 WTSDAV
+1285 
-1291 DAMELTEEQENAL
+1291 
-1304 YNVLSLPSYISEVI
+1304 
-1318 DDIGTYTT
+1318 
-1326 VDEVAYWISRFND
+1326 
-1339 GLPIIRSYID
+1339 
-1349 ENRDSLKSS
+1349 
-1358 PAWDMARLIL
+1358 
-1368 GYDLGDFAID
+1368 
-1378 AEYRLLK
+1378 
-1385 SYEEDLL
+1385 
-1392 TNTNGSFV
+1392 
-1400 SADVVREEV
+1400 
-1409 EKAKDIGS
+1409 
-1417 YTLYGFAGD
+1417 
-1426 RPLVI
+1426 
-1431 DGGGAFWANVPVD
+1431 
-1444 VWGGTYTTD
+1444 
-1453 DIVKRAKDEGY
+1453 
-1464 TSVLIK
+1464 
-1470 NINDVAMN
+1470 
-1478 NYSANIKADIYAFFS
+1478 
-1493 PEQVK
+1493 
-1498 SADPV
+1498 
-1503 TYDDKGNVIPLSE
+1503 
-1516 RFNPDNPDIRYSL
+1516 
-1529 MDDVY
+1529 
-1534 LDAVKRGD
+1534 
-1542 MTTVQQM
+1542 
-1549 VDEAAKAAGYETR
+1549 
-1562 LLHGTSKKFTKFEAT
+1562 
-1577 GSKTESPS
+1577 
-1585 AKLGIWLSDSKRT
+1585 
-1598 AESYS
+1598 
-1603 TPQST
+1603 
-1608 DYNDSNRS
+1608 
-1616 EWTRIFNAAEEV
+1616 
-1628 DKKIPNAVL
+1628 
-1637 GDNNDERFFAASEGY
+1637 
-1652 WNLAELGKLFKE
+1652 
-1664 YLPNDYKEL
+1664 
-1673 KERGVFK
+1673 
-1680 DGEKHIRLTRET
+1680 
-1692 FDKGDNYAVYKDVID
+1692 
-1707 RQGELLEWVN
+1707 
-1717 DLGRVR
+1717 
-1723 IYPSQL
+1723 
-1729 FSIIRNQIYDGVLRT
+1729 
-1744 LAKGD
+1744 
-1749 IEPRIVDA
+1749 
-1757 YVDTRNFAK
+1757 
-1766 ASPPYHEDTQKVKK
+1766 
-1780 IRAARSSGKDGIVF
+1780 
-1794 EGMFDGGERSNHY
+1794 
-1807 VVFDPARIK
+1807 
-1816 SAAPVTYDDNGNVIP
+1816 
-1831 LSERFNRKNEDI
+1831 DI

-1858 KAVADAAQKANDE
+1858 RVVSEATEKANDE
-1871 LKAAQAQVKD
+1871 LKAAQAEVKNI
-1881 LRKQLLEMR
+1881 RQQLADYR
-1890 NRAEYAEL
+1890 QQA
-1898 QTKVTER
+1898 
-1905 LTVDP
+1905 
-1910 IKAKRDIG
+1910 
-1918 RFLRKN
+1918 
-1924 GITNDEAI
+1924 
-1932 KTLTAEIEDAF
+1932 TAE
-1943 NSVYRGEKTD
+1943 
-1953 IDSVAKKVADTI
+1953 AKM
-1965 LKEATIADPLK
+1965 
-1976 AEKADIRKSLSQRT
+1976 
-1990 FVIGEQLRGDIVHKY
+1990 
-2005 GSLTNFRKKYG
+2005 
-2016 NIIRIKTRENA
+2016 
-2027 NVGDGVAF
+2027 
-2035 DVAYSELQSEF
+2035 
-2046 PGIFRDAE
+2046 
-2054 TEWETFENTVEV
+2054 
-2066 ADYAKDSER
+2066 
-2075 IPLSYAVDEEEFAR
+2075 
-2089 SITNQLTDLFWIQKG
+2089 
-2104 LVTEADK
+2104 
-2111 AKAKADAA
+2111 
-2119 TENAVA
+2119 
-2125 AAVEAE
+2125 
-2131 RQRGQKE
+2131 
-2138 IAANDRW
+2138 NDRW

-2190 NQQAQEK
+2190 NLQMRDK
-2197 YNEKLTEAKDEFNRR
+2197 YNEKLSEAKDEYNRKR
-2212 RTQDR
+2212 QQDR
-2217 IDRVVREDQAKS
+2217 IDRVVQEDRAKS
-2229 KARLRA
+2229 KARLRT
-2235 AEQKSTTTDD
+2235 AEQKSTTTED
-2245 VAKVLTEMPKKDKE
+2245 VAKVLTEMPNNGKE
-2259 TFKAKIAESWR
+2259 AFKAKIAESWR

-2322 GKKIGNKN
+2322 GKKIGDKN
-2330 LMQVFDPAEKAGLTK
+2330 LMQVFEPAKKAGLTD

-2366 QKVLSAFREELNKK
+2366 QRQLAELRAKLNREVN
-2380 VKGFVEMTDE
+2380 GFSEMTDE
-2390 NIATAAGKDASLTK
+2390 NIATAAGKDTTLTK
-2404 TYTMEQIDAAKRYK
+2404 AYTEAQIASAKQYK
-2418 QLQAWAEKQ
+2418 QFQAWAEKQ

-2433 GSSVTAS
+2433 GSSVTAD
-2440 DSRAAADKLL
+2440 DSRAAAADLL
-2450 KEHPEFEKW
+2450 DAHPEFEKW

-2478 LVSADMAQRMKE
+2478 LVSADMAQYMKE

-2607 LHMSEAMAD
+2607 LHMSKAMAD

-2723 KVAGGLNRVIDILS
+2723 KVAGGLNKVIDILS

-2755 MEDTGDVQKALYN
+2755 MEATGDVQQALYN

-2860 LIKIGDDKFIKVPM
+2860 LIKIGDNKFIKVPM

-2901 ADYPSFAIEQLAPN
+2901 AGYPSFAIEQIAPN

-2929 STNKNWYGGDIV
+2929 STNKTWYGGDIV

-3005 KADVPTVVKAFVVDS
+3005 KADVPAVVKAFVVDS

-3043 EFATAADDATYSY
+3043 EFATAADDATFSY

-3062 AASEITKQIKEIYN
+3062 AASEITKQLKEIYN
-3076 SGEKTRKEKMSEARD
+3076 SGEKTRKEKREEARD

-3100 RNALLTV
+3100 RKALLTV

-3115 SIDSADSDVVK
+3115 SIGSADSDVVK

-3143 NKDVGEKAAEYVA
+3143 KKDVGEKAAEYVA

-3168 FATRGITGDKD
+3168 FAARGITGDKD
-3179 ENGKTITN
+3179 ENGKAITN

-3207 QKHLLYEAI
+3207 QKHLLYEALG
-3216 CVSEKVW
+3216 VSEKVW

>member
-1 MGKMTADELRRAGEA
+1 MDRKTLEQN
-16 YRSENNGAQ
+16 YQ
-25 KSPVTVSANTE
+25 KSFGA
-36 GSGNK
+36 
-41 MTASELR
+41 
-48 QAGEAYRK
+48 
-56 ANGLSDPIYMKSP
+56 SP
-69 ATVVD
+69 AAELEQNYQRSGIDSLVQSVKKATQ
-74 KYSTPSTQPTQA
+74 YNPS

-101 SRKQSEVMQEQV
+101 SSKQSDVMKEQLD
-113 GALKKQ
+113 AIKKQ

-130 MRAGNMQQQAK
+130 MRAGNMPQQAK

-185 ALSGVQNAFQSMG
+185 VLSGVQNAFQSMR

-206 YLSGNQEA
+206 YLSGNPEA

-222 MDSGVSGTEAVK
+222 MESGVSGTEAVK

-300 ASVAGNK
+300 ASAAGNK
-307 YADSYEK
+307 YADAYEK

-388 AEDVINYAIEKSLTG
+388 AEDVINYAIEKALTG

-414 MLLGALAG
+414 ILLGALAG

-442 ALNASPSA
+442 ALNASPAA

-458 LEKGAG
+458 MEKGAG

-489 NRTFDRESGLSK
+489 NLTYDAESGLSK
-501 IQGDITQI
+501 IQNDITQVSI
-509 SAKEIKAMVSD
+509 NEIKAMASKAD
-520 AQALAQAAQK
+520 ALAQAAQK

-545 EAQRT
+545 DAQRT
-550 ESIKTAE
+550 QSIKTAE
-557 DSVGRAFAPTVDNPV
+557 DSVGQAFAPTVDNPA
-572 NEGEKAYNS
+572 NAGEKAYNS

-630 NIAKSGKQAVSQ
+630 NIAKSGKQAISQ

-720 KKKAVA
+720 KKKTVA
-726 DVNNAAKYLGKTI
+726 EVNNAAKYLGKTI
-739 VWYEGALQVNGQ
+739 VWFEGAVQVNGQ
-751 YRLANGFRAPDGT
+751 YRLTNGYRAPDGT

-790 GKYSGMID
+790 SKYSGMID

-808 MVKGMMNA
+808 MVKGMMDA

-827 LDPNAAAEEVAAD
+827 LDQNAAAEEVAAD

-894 KALLDGMEGRTEST
+894 RALIDGMEARSDAEEAGKISYSVMDAAVKGNNRPFAEQFADYKAGKMRPTDLFYLNNTSEYLQAAGLANEPIVMAQSVVT
-908 NSAEDASVKHSL
+908 KAQRKATVDIHGHELSDDVILKLPEMIEKPVLLLKSDTVPNSSVVVTAVSDSSGNPVVVALHLSRNNGFDVVTRIASLYGKENSRNFIADQLIRGNLIGYSKKEANRLLHRDGLQLPRRNTAVDFDIISVAQDTDAVNNYSMQNSAEDANGKHSL

-1039 ILNYDPSGGIGYPSK
+1039 LVNYDPAGGIGYPSK
-1054 TWYNRALDATVK
+1054 TWYNRAMDATVK

-1085 GAGAGAVLEAARNT
+1085 GAGTGAVLKAARNT

-1134 ESKDIRYSLMD
+1134 ESKDIRYSLM
-1145 IPAMDSEYSAA
+1145 
-1156 VESGNMQEAQ
+1156 
-1166 RLVDEAA
+1166 
-1173 KAAGAILDASGR
+1173 
-1185 RPLHLYH
+1185 
-1192 GTNTFGYTK
+1192 
-1201 FRDGVIYATP
+1201 
-1211 NQSVAAGYGRTG
+1211 
-1223 YAKPRLVSDMYV
+1223 
-1235 PDDGTMETLIKNA
+1235 
-1248 KNVLDWELQETTVND
+1248 
-1263 RQEAM
+1263 
-1268 DAVKKDADS
+1268 
-1277 IAALVDKV
+1277 
-1285 WTSDAV
+1285 
-1291 DAMELTEEQENAL
+1291 
-1304 YNVLSLPSYISEVI
+1304 
-1318 DDIGTYTT
+1318 
-1326 VDEVAYWISRFND
+1326 
-1339 GLPIIRSYID
+1339 
-1349 ENRDSLKSS
+1349 
-1358 PAWDMARLIL
+1358 
-1368 GYDLGDFAID
+1368 
-1378 AEYRLLK
+1378 
-1385 SYEEDLL
+1385 
-1392 TNTNGSFV
+1392 
-1400 SADVVREEV
+1400 
-1409 EKAKDIGS
+1409 
-1417 YTLYGFAGD
+1417 
-1426 RPLVI
+1426 
-1431 DGGGAFWANVPVD
+1431 
-1444 VWGGTYTTD
+1444 
-1453 DIVKRAKDEGY
+1453 
-1464 TSVLIK
+1464 
-1470 NINDVAMN
+1470 
-1478 NYSANIKADIYAFFS
+1478 
-1493 PEQVK
+1493 
-1498 SADPV
+1498 
-1503 TYDDKGNVIPLSE
+1503 
-1516 RFNPDNPDIRYSL
+1516 
-1529 MDDVY
+1529 
-1534 LDAVKRGD
+1534 
-1542 MTTVQQM
+1542 
-1549 VDEAAKAAGYETR
+1549 
-1562 LLHGTSKKFTKFEAT
+1562 
-1577 GSKTESPS
+1577 
-1585 AKLGIWLSDSKRT
+1585 
-1598 AESYS
+1598 
-1603 TPQST
+1603 
-1608 DYNDSNRS
+1608 
-1616 EWTRIFNAAEEV
+1616 
-1628 DKKIPNAVL
+1628 
-1637 GDNNDERFFAASEGY
+1637 
-1652 WNLAELGKLFKE
+1652 
-1664 YLPNDYKEL
+1664 
-1673 KERGVFK
+1673 
-1680 DGEKHIRLTRET
+1680 
-1692 FDKGDNYAVYKDVID
+1692 
-1707 RQGELLEWVN
+1707 
-1717 DLGRVR
+1717 
-1723 IYPSQL
+1723 
-1729 FSIIRNQIYDGVLRT
+1729 
-1744 LAKGD
+1744 
-1749 IEPRIVDA
+1749 
-1757 YVDTRNFAK
+1757 
-1766 ASPPYHEDTQKVKK
+1766 
-1780 IRAARSSGKDGIVF
+1780 
-1794 EGMFDGGERSNHY
+1794 
-1807 VVFDPARIK
+1807 
-1816 SAAPVTYDDNGNVIP
+1816 
-1831 LSERFNRKNEDI
+1831 
-1843 RYSLMEDAK
+1843 EDAQ

-1858 KAVADAAQKANDE
+1858 RVVSEATEKANDE
-1871 LKAAQAQVKD
+1871 LKAAQAEVKD
-1881 LRKQLLEMR
+1881 IRQQLADYR
-1890 NRAEYAEL
+1890 QQA
-1898 QTKVTER
+1898 
-1905 LTVDP
+1905 
-1910 IKAKRDIG
+1910 
-1918 RFLRKN
+1918 
-1924 GITNDEAI
+1924 
-1932 KTLTAEIEDAF
+1932 TAE
-1943 NSVYRGEKTD
+1943 
-1953 IDSVAKKVADTI
+1953 AKM
-1965 LKEATIADPLK
+1965 
-1976 AEKADIRKSLSQRT
+1976 
-1990 FVIGEQLRGDIVHKY
+1990 
-2005 GSLTNFRKKYG
+2005 
-2016 NIIRIKTRENA
+2016 
-2027 NVGDGVAF
+2027 
-2035 DVAYSELQSEF
+2035 
-2046 PGIFRDAE
+2046 
-2054 TEWETFENTVEV
+2054 
-2066 ADYAKDSER
+2066 
-2075 IPLSYAVDEEEFAR
+2075 
-2089 SITNQLTDLFWIQKG
+2089 
-2104 LVTEADK
+2104 
-2111 AKAKADAA
+2111 
-2119 TENAVA
+2119 
-2125 AAVEAE
+2125 
-2131 RQRGQKE
+2131 
-2138 IAANDRW
+2138 NDRW

-2178 LAKQYR
+2178 LSKQYR

-2190 NQQAQEK
+2190 NRQVRDK
-2197 YNEKLTEAKDEFNRR
+2197 YNEKLSEAKDEFNRR

-2217 IDRVVREDQAKS
+2217 IDRVVREDRAKS
-2229 KARLRA
+2229 KARLRT
-2235 AEQKSTTTDD
+2235 AEQKSTTTED

-2259 TFKAKIAESWR
+2259 TFKAKAAKDWR

-2322 GKKIGNKN
+2322 GKKIGDKN
-2330 LMQVFDPAEKAGLTK
+2330 LMQVFEPAKKAGLTD

-2353 EHNVDRMSVREKA
+2353 EHNVDRMSVRENA
-2366 QKVLSAFREELNKK
+2366 QRQLAELRAKLNREVN
-2380 VKGFVEMTDE
+2380 GFAEMTDE
-2390 NIATAAGKDASLTK
+2390 NIATAAGKDTTLTK
-2404 TYTMEQIDAAKRYK
+2404 AYTEAQIAAAKQYK
-2418 QLQAWAEKQ
+2418 QFQAWAEKQ

-2433 GSSVTAS
+2433 GSSVTAD
-2440 DSRAAADKLL
+2440 DSRAAAADLL
-2450 KEHPEFEKW
+2450 DAHPEFEKW

-2478 LVSADMAQRMKE
+2478 LVSADMAQYMKE

-2616 GFRPIEQSNSFGM
+2616 GFRPIEQSKSFGM
-2629 KALRSI
+2629 RALRSI

-2755 MEDTGDVQKALYN
+2755 MEDTGDVQQALYN

-2860 LIKIGDDKFIKVPM
+2860 LIKIGDNKFIKVPM

-2901 ADYPSFAIEQLAPN
+2901 AGYPSFAIEQIAPN

-2929 STNKNWYGGDIV
+2929 STNKTWYGGDIV

-2993 FIGDWVLPALSK
+2993 FIGDWLLPTLSK
-3005 KADVPTVVKAFVVDS
+3005 KADVPAVVKAFVVDS

-3043 EFATAADDATYSY
+3043 ELATAADDATYSY

-3062 AASEITKQIKEIYN
+3062 AASEITKQLKEIYN

-3100 RNALLTV
+3100 RKALLTV

-3115 SIDSADSDVVK
+3115 SIGSADSDVVK

-3168 FATRGITGDKD
+3168 FAARGITGDKD

-3196 IDKAVPNATTK
+3196 IDKAVPGASTK
-3207 QKHLLYEAI
+3207 QKHLLYEALG
-3216 CVSEKVW
+3216 VSEKVW

>member
-1 MGKMTADELRRAGEA
+1 MDRKTLEQNYQNSIAKSAELEQNYRRGVGDLA
-16 YRSENNGAQ
+16 RSVKQ
-25 KSPVTVSANTE
+25 VTQYN
-36 GSGNK
+36 
-41 MTASELR
+41 
-48 QAGEAYRK
+48 
-56 ANGLSDPIYMKSP
+56 
-69 ATVVD
+69 
-74 KYSTPSTQPTQA
+74 PS

-101 SRKQSEVMQEQV
+101 SRKQSDTMKDQLDAIKE
-113 GALKKQ
+113 Q

-130 MRAGNMQQQAK
+130 MRAGNMQQRAK

-174 PDENKFKAGDA
+174 PDENKFKARDA
-185 ALSGVQNAFQSMG
+185 ALAGVQNAFQSMR

-206 YLSGNQEA
+206 YLSGNPEA
-214 QAWEAKRL
+214 QAWEAKAL
-222 MDSGVSGTEAVK
+222 MEKGVDATEAVK
-234 RAGLADKR
+234 QAGLTDKR

-289 VLPGSGLPVMA
+289 ILPGSGLPMMA
-300 ASVAGNK
+300 ASAAGNK
-307 YADSYEK
+307 YADAYEK
-314 YGNTDTAFVL
+314 YGNTDMAFML

-388 AEDVINYAIEKSLTG
+388 AEDVINYAIEKALTG

-414 MLLGALAG
+414 ILLGALAG
-422 GVFGGGNAAMRS
+422 GVLGGGNAAMRS
-434 VTYSRVGK
+434 VTYNRLGK
-442 ALNASPSA
+442 ALNASPAA

-458 LEKGAG
+458 MEKGAG

-489 NRTFDRESGLSK
+489 NLTYDAESGLSK
-501 IQGDITQI
+501 IQNDITQVSI
-509 SAKEIKAMVSD
+509 KEIKAMVSKAD
-520 AQALAQAAQK
+520 ALAQAAQK

-545 EAQRT
+545 DAQRT
-550 ESIKTAE
+550 QSIKTAE
-557 DSVGRAFAPTVDNPV
+557 DSVGQSFAAAIDNPPA
-572 NEGEKAYNS
+572 NAGEKAYNS

-597 NDPAARQ
+597 NDPVARQ

-614 SGNTAQ
+614 TGNTAQ

-630 NIAKSGKQAVSQ
+630 NIAKSGKQAISQ

-666 QAEQMQR
+666 QAEQMRQ
-673 ESEERWLSVEQN
+673 ESQDRWLSVEQN

-691 GKRRIK
+691 GKRHIK
-697 EITNTDVRG
+697 EITNTDMRG
-706 NTEIGYKKA
+706 DTEIGYKKA
-715 EIPGS
+715 EIPSS

-726 DVNNAAKYLGKTI
+726 EVDNAAKYLGKTI

-751 YRLANGFRAPDGT
+751 YRLSNGFRAPDGT
-764 IYVNINSRDPLMVTF
+764 IYVNINAQNPLMVTF

-790 GKYSGMID
+790 GKYSGLID
-798 TLVENPDYAD
+798 TLVENPDYAN

-827 LDPNAAAEEVAAD
+827 LDQSAAAEEVAAD
-840 ISGDLLGSRDM
+840 ISGDILNSQDM

-886 YNRLSESQ
+886 YNRLSEAQ
-894 KALLDGMEGRTEST
+894 RALIDGMEGKTGDVTAETDARYSIYESYADDISQWVRDGKPNGMVFVLGNTGPVLQGLGAIESDIYLTSDKLNVIQKDHPEVSDSTIKKIPQILEDPILILRSKGHGKSGSNSRMVVIGAVKADNGQPLLTILDLRPYEKGFLVDDMQKVNSAYTKKNPENFIRGSEVVYADKNRTVPLLRRIGLTIASRELQQSGSIGRITYNGNGVNISGVPFSDIVST
-908 NSAEDASVKHSL
+908 NNYSMQNSAEDAGGKHSL
-920 MDIPAM
+920 MDIPAT

-936 QREYFFGSKVVD
+936 QQEYFSGSRVVD
-948 AEGRLKPVYHGSPA
+948 ADGRLKPVYHGSPA

-1039 ILNYDPSGGIGYPSK
+1039 LVNYDPAGGMGYPSK
-1054 TWYNRALDATVK
+1054 AWYNRALDATVK
-1066 AAMEYS
+1066 AAMDYS

-1099 LGYDGYIVE
+1099 IGYDGYIVE

-1121 SSQFKNIDNTAPT
+1121 SSQFKNLDNTTPT
-1134 ESKDIRYSLMD
+1134 ESKDIRYSLM
-1145 IPAMDSEYSAA
+1145 
-1156 VESGNMQEAQ
+1156 
-1166 RLVDEAA
+1166 
-1173 KAAGAILDASGR
+1173 
-1185 RPLHLYH
+1185 
-1192 GTNTFGYTK
+1192 
-1201 FRDGVIYATP
+1201 
-1211 NQSVAAGYGRTG
+1211 
-1223 YAKPRLVSDMYV
+1223 
-1235 PDDGTMETLIKNA
+1235 
-1248 KNVLDWELQETTVND
+1248 
-1263 RQEAM
+1263 
-1268 DAVKKDADS
+1268 
-1277 IAALVDKV
+1277 
-1285 WTSDAV
+1285 
-1291 DAMELTEEQENAL
+1291 
-1304 YNVLSLPSYISEVI
+1304 
-1318 DDIGTYTT
+1318 
-1326 VDEVAYWISRFND
+1326 
-1339 GLPIIRSYID
+1339 
-1349 ENRDSLKSS
+1349 
-1358 PAWDMARLIL
+1358 
-1368 GYDLGDFAID
+1368 
-1378 AEYRLLK
+1378 
-1385 SYEEDLL
+1385 
-1392 TNTNGSFV
+1392 
-1400 SADVVREEV
+1400 
-1409 EKAKDIGS
+1409 
-1417 YTLYGFAGD
+1417 
-1426 RPLVI
+1426 
-1431 DGGGAFWANVPVD
+1431 
-1444 VWGGTYTTD
+1444 
-1453 DIVKRAKDEGY
+1453 
-1464 TSVLIK
+1464 
-1470 NINDVAMN
+1470 
-1478 NYSANIKADIYAFFS
+1478 
-1493 PEQVK
+1493 
-1498 SADPV
+1498 
-1503 TYDDKGNVIPLSE
+1503 
-1516 RFNPDNPDIRYSL
+1516 
-1529 MDDVY
+1529 
-1534 LDAVKRGD
+1534 
-1542 MTTVQQM
+1542 
-1549 VDEAAKAAGYETR
+1549 
-1562 LLHGTSKKFTKFEAT
+1562 
-1577 GSKTESPS
+1577 
-1585 AKLGIWLSDSKRT
+1585 
-1598 AESYS
+1598 
-1603 TPQST
+1603 
-1608 DYNDSNRS
+1608 
-1616 EWTRIFNAAEEV
+1616 
-1628 DKKIPNAVL
+1628 
-1637 GDNNDERFFAASEGY
+1637 
-1652 WNLAELGKLFKE
+1652 
-1664 YLPNDYKEL
+1664 
-1673 KERGVFK
+1673 
-1680 DGEKHIRLTRET
+1680 
-1692 FDKGDNYAVYKDVID
+1692 
-1707 RQGELLEWVN
+1707 
-1717 DLGRVR
+1717 
-1723 IYPSQL
+1723 
-1729 FSIIRNQIYDGVLRT
+1729 
-1744 LAKGD
+1744 
-1749 IEPRIVDA
+1749 
-1757 YVDTRNFAK
+1757 
-1766 ASPPYHEDTQKVKK
+1766 
-1780 IRAARSSGKDGIVF
+1780 
-1794 EGMFDGGERSNHY
+1794 
-1807 VVFDPARIK
+1807 
-1816 SAAPVTYDDNGNVIP
+1816 
-1831 LSERFNRKNEDI
+1831 
-1843 RYSLMEDAK
+1843 EDAQ

-1858 KAVADAAQKANDE
+1858 KAVSEATAKADEE

-1898 QTKVTER
+1898 QTKVTEKP
-1905 LTVDP
+1905 TIDP
-1910 IKAKRDIG
+1910 IKAKKDISQ
-1918 RFLRKN
+1918 FLRKN
-1924 GITNDEAI
+1924 GITNEDTI
-1932 KTLTAEIEDAF
+1932 NTLTAEIEDAF
-1943 NSVYRGEKTD
+1943 NSVYRWEKTD
-1953 IDSVAKKVADTI
+1953 IDAAAKKTADAI
-1965 LKEATIADPLK
+1965 LKEATVADPLK

-1990 FVIGEQLRGDIVHKY
+1990 FVIGEQLRGDIVRKY
-2005 GSLTNFRKKYG
+2005 GSLSNFRKKYG
-2016 NIIRIKTRENA
+2016 NLIRIKTRENA
-2027 NVGDGVAF
+2027 KAGEGVAF

-2046 PGIFRDAE
+2046 PGIFRDAA
-2054 TEWETFENTVEV
+2054 TEWETFANTIEAANYAMRSEPVPL
-2066 ADYAKDSER
+2066 ADMVDS
-2075 IPLSYAVDEEEFAR
+2075 EEFAD
-2089 SITNQLTDLFWIQKG
+2089 SVSNQLAEMLWNQKN

-2119 TENAVA
+2119 TEKAVN

-2131 RQRGQKE
+2131 RQRAQKE
-2138 IAANDRW
+2138 TAANDRW
-2145 RDAETKLLTEIA
+2145 REAETKLLADMA

-2169 AEFMAKYDA
+2169 AEFMQKYDT
-2178 LAKQYR
+2178 LSKQYR

-2190 NQQAQEK
+2190 NQQARAQ
-2197 YNEKLTEAKDEFNRR
+2197 YDEKLAEAKDEFNRR

-2235 AEQKSTTTDD
+2235 SEQKSTTTED
-2245 VAKVLTEMPKKDKE
+2245 VAKVLAEMPKKDKE
-2259 TFKAKIAESWR
+2259 TFKAKAAKDWR
-2270 TFKRQWINTKD
+2270 AFKRQWINTKD

-2304 ASAAAQYSIGG
+2304 AAAAAQYSIGG

-2322 GKKIGNKN
+2322 GKKISDKN
-2330 LMQVFDPAEKAGLTK
+2330 LTQVFEPAKKAGLTE

-2366 QKVLSAFREELNKK
+2366 QQQLAELRAKLNKE
-2380 VKGFVEMTDE
+2380 VKGFAEMTDE
-2390 NIATAAGKDASLTK
+2390 NISAAAGKDAALAKAYTK
-2404 TYTMEQIDAAKRYK
+2404 EQIAAAKQYK
-2418 QLQAWAEKQ
+2418 QFQAWAEKQ

-2433 GSSVTAS
+2433 GSSVTAD
-2440 DSRAAADKLL
+2440 DSRAAAADLL
-2450 KEHPEFEKW
+2450 DAHPEFEKW

-2478 LVSADMAQRMKE
+2478 LVSEDMVQRMKE

-2526 GNQDIMPLIDSIA
+2526 GNQNIMPLIDSIA

-2568 ISEYIQ
+2568 VSEYIQ
-2574 SVTEEGDLVDLD
+2574 NVTEEGDLVDLD

-2629 KALRSI
+2629 KALRSV

-2647 PVFIVRNFVRDAQSA
+2647 PVFIVRNFIRDAQSA

-2711 SDRHHFKNGAVD
+2711 ADRRHFKNATAD
-2723 KVAGGLNRVIDILS
+2723 KLLGGLNKAIDILS

-2755 MEDTGDVQKALYN
+2755 MEATGDVQQALYN

-2817 GQLISRLLINGVAP
+2817 GQLVSRLLINGVAP

-2846 DYKELSNYIKDSNI
+2846 DYKELSDYIKDSNI
-2860 LIKIGDDKFIKVPM
+2860 LIKIGDNKFIKVPM

-2901 ADYPSFAIEQLAPN
+2901 AGYPSFAIEQIAPN

-2929 STNKNWYGGDIV
+2929 STNKTWYGGDIV

-3005 KADVPTVVKAFVVDS
+3005 KADVPAVVKAFVVDS

-3030 YDALDEAKQVKET
+3030 YDALDEAKQVKDT
-3043 EFATAADDATYSY
+3043 EMATAADDATYSY

-3062 AASEITKQIKEIYN
+3062 AASEITKQLKEIYN
-3076 SGEKTRKEKMSEARD
+3076 SGEKTRKEKLDEARD

-3115 SIDSADSDVVK
+3115 GIDSADSDVVK

-3134 GAEYALKTY
+3134 GAEYALKNY

-3187 SASRKKKEA
+3187 SASRKKKDA

-3216 CVSEKVW
+3216 GVSEKVW

>member
-36 GSGNK
+36 GSGKK

-56 ANGLSDPIYMKSP
+56 ANGLSDPIYRESP

-101 SRKQSEVMQEQV
+101 SRKQSDAMKEQLD
-113 GALKKQ
+113 AIKKQ

-141 EQQKIANKAAIEY
+141 EQQKIANKAAIDY

-185 ALSGVQNAFQSMG
+185 ALSGLQNAFQSMG

-222 MDSGVSGTEAVK
+222 LDSGVSGTEAVK

-289 VLPGSGLPVMA
+289 VLPGSGLPMMA
-300 ASVAGNK
+300 ASAAGNK
-307 YADSYEK
+307 YADAYEK

-388 AEDVINYAIEKSLTG
+388 AEDVINYAIEKALTG

-422 GVFGGGNAAMRS
+422 GVFGGGNAAVRS
-434 VTYSRVGK
+434 TAYNRTGK
-442 ALNASPSA
+442 ALNASPEA

-489 NRTFDRESGLSK
+489 NRTFDLESGLSK

-530 LNVEATP
+530 LNVEATR

-557 DSVGRAFAPTVDNPV
+557 DSVGQAFAPTVDNPA

-581 ALAGV
+581 AIQGAP
-586 AANQGVAARIN
+586 ANQSAAQKVY

-604 AFSQLTGVQF
+604 SFSQLTGVQF
-614 SGNTAQ
+614 SGNTAH

-715 EIPGS
+715 EITKP
-720 KKKAVA
+720 KKKAVDA
-726 DVNNAAKYLGKTI
+726 VNNAAKYLGKTI

-790 GKYSGMID
+790 SKYSGLID

-808 MVKGMMNA
+808 MVNGMMNA

-840 ISGDLLGSRDM
+840 ISGDLLDSRDM

-886 YNRLSESQ
+886 YNRLSEAQ

-908 NSAEDASVKHSL
+908 NSAEDAIGKYSVIDIANAKIVGDGDVDVVLPDGYEDIGVAITGEDSAAPNRYSLMSFGESDLGTDRFKYATRLAKATGVSVQKATDWIDSVYSVAAIIGDDKVRLDYEANRNNTSLKPNSEYDFSLDFSTLCAKRLLFSGTMDAIQSALPNTPLTSEDFVHLREIMKDSGYEVACGICYVESTRREFSTISEGFVEQYRKAQAEGTNIKKVNASGQTKDLTTSKGIENSDTNRFVYPEEGFTPTLADLVTAEGIDRLQVEHPEVYKAFNAYMNARGQQKPKMIETRTDYRGEILNMTKGQVSRRNSHGGLRIQSFSDFEVPHLIDMMQAVYDMASMGLKGQAYTKVPSFARAMGQTGIKINLSLIAKGDGVDANGKLIFDDVEGMPSSEAFAIRNDPRFSENVGTILVGKNVKHIVTAMADPEIDFIIPFHKSSWSASLYKSLGLEGYEDFTDYQNEKKAGAKIENYDPSEYWDFSKSGDENAQIYLAKCKADGRIPKFAEVMYNGKSLTEYPGYWKLLIDFKMYNNDGVGAPQQAVKPVFDDEFNAKLLNEYNGGHRKLPVARDIVDRFLKEKSEGSYSL
-920 MDIPAM
+920 MDT

-936 QREYFFGSKVVD
+936 QREYFKDSKVRDEDGNLLV
-948 AEGRLKPVYHGSPA
+948 VYHGTDA
-962 VFTEFS
+962 DFTVFDASKGRANMDIQGMFFS
-968 PDFMSQH
+968 PW
-975 GSSEGQGFYF
+975 E
-985 TDYKPMAEGY
+985 
-995 QKDGGQLLEGY
+995 
-1006 LDIKKPLSD
+1006 
-1015 SEITLTRAEVKK
+1015 
-1027 LLQAVDPTGDEV
+1027 
-1039 ILNYDPSGGIGYPSK
+1039 
-1054 TWYNRALDATVK
+1054 LDAQGYGKNVSAYYLNITNPASEALGYKALNMFKGENNAGVK
-1066 AAMEYS
+1066 AREYLQS
-1072 DSDSEILAEIANG
+1072 
-1085 GAGAGAVLEAARNT
+1085 
-1099 LGYDGYIVE
+1099 LGYDGVNNGDEEYI
-1108 GKYDNATVYVAFD
+1108 A
-1121 SSQFKNIDNTAPT
+1121 
-1134 ESKDIRYSLMD
+1134 
-1145 IPAMDSEYSAA
+1145 
-1156 VESGNMQEAQ
+1156 
-1166 RLVDEAA
+1166 
-1173 KAAGAILDASGR
+1173 
-1185 RPLHLYH
+1185 
-1192 GTNTFGYTK
+1192 
-1201 FRDGVIYATP
+1201 
-1211 NQSVAAGYGRTG
+1211 
-1223 YAKPRLVSDMYV
+1223 
-1235 PDDGTMETLIKNA
+1235 
-1248 KNVLDWELQETTVND
+1248 
-1263 RQEAM
+1263 
-1268 DAVKKDADS
+1268 
-1277 IAALVDKV
+1277 
-1285 WTSDAV
+1285 
-1291 DAMELTEEQENAL
+1291 
-1304 YNVLSLPSYISEVI
+1304 
-1318 DDIGTYTT
+1318 
-1326 VDEVAYWISRFND
+1326 
-1339 GLPIIRSYID
+1339 
-1349 ENRDSLKSS
+1349 
-1358 PAWDMARLIL
+1358 
-1368 GYDLGDFAID
+1368 
-1378 AEYRLLK
+1378 
-1385 SYEEDLL
+1385 
-1392 TNTNGSFV
+1392 
-1400 SADVVREEV
+1400 
-1409 EKAKDIGS
+1409 
-1417 YTLYGFAGD
+1417 
-1426 RPLVI
+1426 
-1431 DGGGAFWANVPVD
+1431 
-1444 VWGGTYTTD
+1444 
-1453 DIVKRAKDEGY
+1453 
-1464 TSVLIK
+1464 
-1470 NINDVAMN
+1470 
-1478 NYSANIKADIYAFFS
+1478 FS
-1493 PEQVK
+1493 PEQIKLV
-1498 SADPV
+1498 
-1503 TYDDKGNVIPLSE
+1503 
-1516 RFNPDNPDIRYSL
+1516 DN
-1529 MDDVY
+1529 
-1534 LDAVKRGD
+1534 
-1542 MTTVQQM
+1542 
-1549 VDEAAKAAGYETR
+1549 
-1562 LLHGTSKKFTKFEAT
+1562 TSP
-1577 GSKTESPS
+1577 TES
-1585 AKLGIWLSDSKRT
+1585 
-1598 AESYS
+1598 
-1603 TPQST
+1603 
-1608 DYNDSNRS
+1608 N
-1616 EWTRIFNAAEEV
+1616 
-1628 DKKIPNAVL
+1628 
-1637 GDNNDERFFAASEGY
+1637 
-1652 WNLAELGKLFKE
+1652 
-1664 YLPNDYKEL
+1664 
-1673 KERGVFK
+1673 
-1680 DGEKHIRLTRET
+1680 
-1692 FDKGDNYAVYKDVID
+1692 
-1707 RQGELLEWVN
+1707 
-1717 DLGRVR
+1717 
-1723 IYPSQL
+1723 
-1729 FSIIRNQIYDGVLRT
+1729 
-1744 LAKGD
+1744 
-1749 IEPRIVDA
+1749 
-1757 YVDTRNFAK
+1757 
-1766 ASPPYHEDTQKVKK
+1766 
-1780 IRAARSSGKDGIVF
+1780 
-1794 EGMFDGGERSNHY
+1794 
-1807 VVFDPARIK
+1807 
-1816 SAAPVTYDDNGNVIP
+1816 
-1831 LSERFNRKNEDI
+1831 DI
-1843 RYSLMEDAK
+1843 RYSLMEDAQ

-1858 KAVADAAQKANDE
+1858 KAVSEATKKADDE
-1871 LKAAQAQVKD
+1871 LKAAQAEVKE
-1881 LRKQLLEMR
+1881 LRQQLL
-1890 NRAEYAEL
+1890 
-1898 QTKVTER
+1898 
-1905 LTVDP
+1905 D
-1910 IKAKRDIG
+1910 
-1918 RFLRKN
+1918 
-1924 GITNDEAI
+1924 
-1932 KTLTAEIEDAF
+1932 
-1943 NSVYRGEKTD
+1943 YRQQ
-1953 IDSVAKKVADTI
+1953 A
-1965 LKEATIADPLK
+1965 
-1976 AEKADIRKSLSQRT
+1976 
-1990 FVIGEQLRGDIVHKY
+1990 
-2005 GSLTNFRKKYG
+2005 
-2016 NIIRIKTRENA
+2016 
-2027 NVGDGVAF
+2027 
-2035 DVAYSELQSEF
+2035 
-2046 PGIFRDAE
+2046 DAE
-2054 TEWETFENTVEV
+2054 
-2066 ADYAKDSER
+2066 AKMNE
-2075 IPLSYAVDEEEFAR
+2075 
-2089 SITNQLTDLFWIQKG
+2089 
-2104 LVTEADK
+2104 
-2111 AKAKADAA
+2111 
-2119 TENAVA
+2119 
-2125 AAVEAE
+2125 
-2131 RQRGQKE
+2131 
-2138 IAANDRW
+2138 RW
-2145 RDAETKLLTEIA
+2145 RDAETKLVADLA

-2197 YNEKLTEAKDEFNRR
+2197 YNEKLSEAKDEFNRR

-2259 TFKAKIAESWR
+2259 AFKAKIAESWR

-2291 DSRIMYA
+2291 DNRIMYA

-2322 GKKIGNKN
+2322 GKKIGDKN
-2330 LMQVFDPAEKAGLTK
+2330 LMQVFEPAKNAGLTD

-2366 QKVLSAFREELNKK
+2366 QRQLAELRAKLGK
-2380 VKGFVEMTDE
+2380 EVKGFAEMTDE
-2390 NIATAAGKDASLTK
+2390 NIATAAGKDTTLTK
-2404 TYTMEQIDAAKRYK
+2404 AYTEEQIAAAKQYK
-2418 QLQAWAEKQ
+2418 QFQALAEKQ

-2433 GSSVTAS
+2433 GSSVTAA

-2517 NSTIKSAKG
+2517 NSTIKAAKG
-2526 GNQDIMPLIDSIA
+2526 GNQDIIPLIDSIA

-2574 SVTEEGDLVDLD
+2574 NVTEDGELVDLD
-2586 ADSAENLKN
+2586 ADTAEKLDN

-2755 MEDTGDVQKALYN
+2755 MEDTGDVQQALYN

-2774 NFGRGGFAAR
+2774 NFGRGGFSAR

-2810 RRGWKEI
+2810 RRGAKEI
-2817 GQLISRLLINGVAP
+2817 GQLISRLLLNGVMP
-2831 GIIMGLLYDGLKEDD
+2831 GIIMSLVYDGLKEDE

-2860 LIKIGDDKFIKVPM
+2860 LIKIGDNKFIKVPM

-3005 KADVPTVVKAFVVDS
+3005 KADVPAVVKAFVVDS

-3043 EFATAADDATYSY
+3043 EFSTAADDATYSY

-3062 AASEITKQIKEIYN
+3062 AASEITKQLKEIYN

-3107 GTYEETAK
+3107 STYEETAK

-3207 QKHLLYEAI
+3207 QKHLLYEALG
-3216 CVSEKVW
+3216 VSEKVW

>member
-1 MGKMTADELRRAGEA
+1 MAREVTLEEI
-16 YRSENNGAQ
+16 Q
-25 KSPVTVSANTE
+25 KIT
-36 GSGNK
+36 GNV
-41 MTASELR
+41 R
-48 QAGEAYRK
+48 QQ
-56 ANGLSDPIYMKSP
+56 SP
-69 ATVVD
+69 AVQ
-74 KYSTPSTQPTQA
+74 TPSAGRSATIDDIRAITSKTREQMKTEAVTQPPRQVQQK
-86 APSTQPTQAA
+86 P
-96 PAGAS
+96 PATT
-101 SRKQSEVMQEQV
+101 KQSEAMKQNVD
-113 GALKKQ
+113 ALKKQ

-130 MRAGNMQQQAK
+130 RRAGNMTEQAK

-154 ENAYTQWKNQRNA
+154 ENAYTQWKNQRNT
-167 EAVEDYN
+167 EAVEGYN
-174 PDENKFKAGDA
+174 PDDNKFKAGDA
-185 ALSGVQNAFQSMG
+185 ALSGVQNAFQSMR

-206 YLSGNQEA
+206 YLSGNPEA
-214 QAWEAKRL
+214 QAWEAKAL
-222 MDSGVSGTEAVK
+222 MEKGVDATEAVK
-234 RAGLADKR
+234 RAGLTDKR

-289 VLPGSGLPVMA
+289 ILPGSGLPMMA
-300 ASVAGNK
+300 ASAAGNK
-307 YADSYEK
+307 YADAYEK
-314 YGNTDTAFVL
+314 YGNTDMAFML

-344 LGKSAAGQAVAKKLM
+344 LGKTAAGQAVAKKLM

-365 YNLAN
+365 YSLAN

-388 AEDVINYAIEKSLTG
+388 AEDVINYAIEKALTG

-414 MLLGALAG
+414 ILLGALAG
-422 GVFGGGNAAMRS
+422 GVLGGGNAAMRS

-442 ALNASPSA
+442 ALNASPAA

-458 LEKGAG
+458 MEKGAG

-489 NRTFDRESGLSK
+489 NLTYDAESGLSK
-501 IQGDITQI
+501 IQNDITQVSI
-509 SAKEIKAMVSD
+509 NEIKAMVSKAD
-520 AQALAQAAQK
+520 ALAQAAQK

-537 QAVATAIT
+537 QSVATAIT
-545 EAQRT
+545 DAQRT
-550 ESIKTAE
+550 QSIKAAE
-557 DSVGRAFAPTVDNPV
+557 DSVGQAFAPTVDNPA
-572 NEGEKAYNS
+572 NAGEKAYNS

-630 NIAKSGKQAVSQ
+630 NIAKSGKQAISQ

-673 ESEERWLSVEQN
+673 ESDERWLSVEQN

-715 EIPGS
+715 EILGS

-726 DVNNAAKYLGKTI
+726 EVNNAAKYLGKTI
-739 VWYEGALQVNGQ
+739 VWFEGAVQVNGQ
-751 YRLANGFRAPDGT
+751 YRLTNGYRAPDGT

-790 GKYSGMID
+790 SKYSGLID

-808 MVKGMMNA
+808 MVNGMMNA

-864 GIKGFLNR
+864 GIKGFLTR

-908 NSAEDASVKHSL
+908 NSAEDAGGSYSL
-920 MDIPAM
+920 MDASAM
-926 DSTGRELSAE
+926 DSEYSAKEDALLDSSKVKIVGNGDVDIALPEGYEDIGIAVTGEGSAAPNRYSLMSLSESELGTDKVKYATRLAKATGVSVQMATDWIKSVYSVAAIIGDDKARLDYEANRNNTSLKPNSEYDFSLDFSTLCAKRLLFSGTMDAIQSALPNTPLTSEDFVHLREIMKDSGYEVACGICYVESTRREFSTISEGFVEQYRKAQAEGTNIKKVNASGQTKDLTTSKGIENSDPNRFVYPEKGFTPTLADLVTAEGIDRLQAEHPEVYKAFNAYMNARGQQKPKMIETRTDYRGEILNMTKGQVSRRNSHGGLRIQSFSDFEVPHLIDMMQAVYDMASMGLKGQAYTKVPSFARAMGRTGIKINLSLIAKGDGVDANGKLIFDDVEGMPAYEAFSIRNDPRFSENVGTILVGKNVKHIVTAMADPEIDFIIPFHKSSWSASLYKSLGLEGYEDFTDYQNEKKAGTKIENYDPAE
-936 QREYFFGSKVVD
+936 YWDFSKTGDENAQIYLEKCRADGRTPKFAEVMYEGKSLTEYPGYWKLLIDYKMYNNDGVGAPQKAVKPVFDDAYNAKMLSEYKGGHGKLPVAHDIVDRFLKEKSEGSYSLMDTDSAGRKLSSEQQEYFAGSKVVD

-1039 ILNYDPSGGIGYPSK
+1039 LVNYDPAGGIGYPSK
-1054 TWYNRALDATVK
+1054 AWYNRALDATVK
-1066 AAMEYS
+1066 AAMDYS
-1072 DSDSEILAEIANG
+1072 SSDSEILAEIANG

-1134 ESKDIRYSLMD
+1134 ESKDIRYSLM
-1145 IPAMDSEYSAA
+1145 
-1156 VESGNMQEAQ
+1156 
-1166 RLVDEAA
+1166 
-1173 KAAGAILDASGR
+1173 
-1185 RPLHLYH
+1185 
-1192 GTNTFGYTK
+1192 
-1201 FRDGVIYATP
+1201 
-1211 NQSVAAGYGRTG
+1211 
-1223 YAKPRLVSDMYV
+1223 
-1235 PDDGTMETLIKNA
+1235 
-1248 KNVLDWELQETTVND
+1248 
-1263 RQEAM
+1263 
-1268 DAVKKDADS
+1268 
-1277 IAALVDKV
+1277 
-1285 WTSDAV
+1285 
-1291 DAMELTEEQENAL
+1291 
-1304 YNVLSLPSYISEVI
+1304 
-1318 DDIGTYTT
+1318 
-1326 VDEVAYWISRFND
+1326 
-1339 GLPIIRSYID
+1339 
-1349 ENRDSLKSS
+1349 
-1358 PAWDMARLIL
+1358 
-1368 GYDLGDFAID
+1368 
-1378 AEYRLLK
+1378 
-1385 SYEEDLL
+1385 
-1392 TNTNGSFV
+1392 
-1400 SADVVREEV
+1400 
-1409 EKAKDIGS
+1409 
-1417 YTLYGFAGD
+1417 
-1426 RPLVI
+1426 
-1431 DGGGAFWANVPVD
+1431 
-1444 VWGGTYTTD
+1444 
-1453 DIVKRAKDEGY
+1453 
-1464 TSVLIK
+1464 
-1470 NINDVAMN
+1470 
-1478 NYSANIKADIYAFFS
+1478 
-1493 PEQVK
+1493 
-1498 SADPV
+1498 
-1503 TYDDKGNVIPLSE
+1503 
-1516 RFNPDNPDIRYSL
+1516 
-1529 MDDVY
+1529 
-1534 LDAVKRGD
+1534 
-1542 MTTVQQM
+1542 
-1549 VDEAAKAAGYETR
+1549 
-1562 LLHGTSKKFTKFEAT
+1562 
-1577 GSKTESPS
+1577 
-1585 AKLGIWLSDSKRT
+1585 
-1598 AESYS
+1598 
-1603 TPQST
+1603 
-1608 DYNDSNRS
+1608 
-1616 EWTRIFNAAEEV
+1616 
-1628 DKKIPNAVL
+1628 
-1637 GDNNDERFFAASEGY
+1637 
-1652 WNLAELGKLFKE
+1652 
-1664 YLPNDYKEL
+1664 
-1673 KERGVFK
+1673 
-1680 DGEKHIRLTRET
+1680 
-1692 FDKGDNYAVYKDVID
+1692 
-1707 RQGELLEWVN
+1707 
-1717 DLGRVR
+1717 
-1723 IYPSQL
+1723 
-1729 FSIIRNQIYDGVLRT
+1729 
-1744 LAKGD
+1744 
-1749 IEPRIVDA
+1749 
-1757 YVDTRNFAK
+1757 
-1766 ASPPYHEDTQKVKK
+1766 
-1780 IRAARSSGKDGIVF
+1780 
-1794 EGMFDGGERSNHY
+1794 
-1807 VVFDPARIK
+1807 
-1816 SAAPVTYDDNGNVIP
+1816 
-1831 LSERFNRKNEDI
+1831 
-1843 RYSLMEDAK
+1843 EDAQ

-1858 KAVADAAQKANDE
+1858 RVVSEATEKANDE
-1871 LKAAQAQVKD
+1871 LKVAQAEVKNI
-1881 LRKQLLEMR
+1881 RQQLADYR
-1890 NRAEYAEL
+1890 QQA
-1898 QTKVTER
+1898 
-1905 LTVDP
+1905 
-1910 IKAKRDIG
+1910 
-1918 RFLRKN
+1918 
-1924 GITNDEAI
+1924 
-1932 KTLTAEIEDAF
+1932 TAE
-1943 NSVYRGEKTD
+1943 
-1953 IDSVAKKVADTI
+1953 AKM
-1965 LKEATIADPLK
+1965 
-1976 AEKADIRKSLSQRT
+1976 
-1990 FVIGEQLRGDIVHKY
+1990 
-2005 GSLTNFRKKYG
+2005 
-2016 NIIRIKTRENA
+2016 
-2027 NVGDGVAF
+2027 
-2035 DVAYSELQSEF
+2035 
-2046 PGIFRDAE
+2046 
-2054 TEWETFENTVEV
+2054 
-2066 ADYAKDSER
+2066 
-2075 IPLSYAVDEEEFAR
+2075 
-2089 SITNQLTDLFWIQKG
+2089 
-2104 LVTEADK
+2104 
-2111 AKAKADAA
+2111 
-2119 TENAVA
+2119 
-2125 AAVEAE
+2125 
-2131 RQRGQKE
+2131 
-2138 IAANDRW
+2138 NDRW

-2190 NQQAQEK
+2190 NRQMRDK
-2197 YNEKLTEAKDEFNRR
+2197 YNEKLSEAKDEYNRKR
-2212 RTQDR
+2212 QQDR
-2217 IDRVVREDQAKS
+2217 IDRVVQEDRAKS
-2229 KARLRA
+2229 KARLRE
-2235 AEQKSTTTDD
+2235 AERKSTTTDN
-2245 VAKVLTEMPKKDKE
+2245 VAEVLTESPDKDKA
-2259 TFKAKIAESWR
+2259 TFNAEVAENWR
-2270 TFKRQWINTKD
+2270 SFKRQWINTKD
-2281 ELERFGNEVG
+2281 ELERFGKEVG

-2322 GKKIGNKN
+2322 GAKINDKN
-2330 LMQVFDPAEKAGLTK
+2330 LMQVFEPAEKAGLTK

-2380 VKGFVEMTDE
+2380 VKGFAEMTDE

-2433 GSSVTAS
+2433 GSKVTAD
-2440 DSRAAADKLL
+2440 DSRAAATAILE
-2450 KEHPEFEKW
+2450 EHPEFEKW

-2478 LVSADMAQRMKE
+2478 LVSDAMAQYMKE

-2495 VPTYRDM
+2495 VPIHRDI
-2502 PSTSGGYSNPNSVAV
+2502 PNISGGYTKSDSVAV
-2517 NSTIKSAKG
+2517 NSTIKTAKG
-2526 GNQDIMPLIDSIA
+2526 GNQDIMPLIDSVA
-2539 RQTLQTFSAAKKNIL
+2539 KQTIQAFSAAKKNIL

-2586 ADSAENLKN
+2586 ADSAENLKD

-2635 NSTFKKLVTQWN
+2635 NSTFKKLVTQWS

-2662 LYFTHYSNATFIKN
+2662 LYFTHYSNAAFIKN

-2755 MEDTGDVQKALYN
+2755 MEDTGDVQQALYN

-2791 PFFNPGMQGLSKN
+2791 PFFNPGVQGLSKN

-2831 GIIMGLLYDGLKEDD
+2831 AIIMGLLYDGLKEDD
-2846 DYKELSNYIKDSNI
+2846 DYKELSNYMKDSNI
-2860 LIKIGDDKFIKVPM
+2860 LIKVGDNKFIKIPM

-2901 ADYPSFAIEQLAPN
+2901 AGYPSFAIEQIAPN

-2929 STNKNWYGGDIV
+2929 STNKTWYGGDIV

-2993 FIGDWVLPALSK
+2993 FIGDWLLPALSK
-3005 KADVPTVVKAFVVDS
+3005 KADVPAVVKAFVVDS

-3043 EFATAADDATYSY
+3043 ELATAADDATYSY

-3062 AASEITKQIKEIYN
+3062 AASEITKQLKEIYN
-3076 SGEKTRKEKMSEARD
+3076 SGEKTRKEKMNEARD

-3115 SIDSADSDVVK
+3115 SIGSADSDVVK

-3168 FATRGITGDKD
+3168 FAARGITGDKD
-3179 ENGKTITN
+3179 GDGKTIQL
-3187 SASRKKKEA
+3187 SSSRKKKAA
-3196 IDKAVPNATTK
+3196 IDKAVPGASAK
-3207 QKHLLYEAI
+3207 QKHLLYEALG
-3216 CVSEKVW
+3216 VSDKVW

>member
-1 MGKMTADELRRAGEA
+1 MDRKTLEQN
-16 YRSENNGAQ
+16 YQ
-25 KSPVTVSANTE
+25 KSFGA
-36 GSGNK
+36 
-41 MTASELR
+41 
-48 QAGEAYRK
+48 
-56 ANGLSDPIYMKSP
+56 SP
-69 ATVVD
+69 AAELEQNYQRSGIDSLVQSVKKATQ
-74 KYSTPSTQPTQA
+74 YNPS

-101 SRKQSEVMQEQV
+101 SRKQSDAMKEQ
-113 GALKKQ
+113 LDTIKKQ

-185 ALSGVQNAFQSMG
+185 ALAGVQNAFQSMR

-206 YLSGNQEA
+206 YLSGNPEA

-222 MDSGVSGTEAVK
+222 MESGVSGAEAVK

-300 ASVAGNK
+300 ASAAGNK
-307 YADSYEK
+307 YADAYEK

-375 WLRDALSEGIEEG
+375 WMRDALSEGIEEG
-388 AEDVINYAIEKSLTG
+388 AEDVINYAIEKALTG

-414 MLLGALAG
+414 ILLGALAG
-422 GVFGGGNAAMRS
+422 GVLGGGNAAMRS

-442 ALNASPSA
+442 ALNASPAA

-458 LEKGAG
+458 MEKGAG

-489 NRTFDRESGLSK
+489 NLTYDAESGLSK
-501 IQGDITQI
+501 IQNDITQVSI
-509 SAKEIKAMVSD
+509 NEIKAMVSKAD
-520 AQALAQAAQK
+520 ALAQAAQK

-537 QAVATAIT
+537 QSVATAIT
-545 EAQRT
+545 DAQRT
-550 ESIKTAE
+550 QSIKTAE
-557 DSVGRAFAPTVDNPV
+557 DSVGQAFAPTVDNPA
-572 NEGEKAYNS
+572 NAGEKAYNS

-630 NIAKSGKQAVSQ
+630 NIAKSGKQAISQ

-673 ESEERWLSVEQN
+673 ESDERWLSVEQN

-715 EIPGS
+715 EILGS
-720 KKKAVA
+720 KKKTVA
-726 DVNNAAKYLGKTI
+726 EVNNAAKYLGKTI
-739 VWYEGALQVNGQ
+739 VWFEGAVQVNGQ
-751 YRLANGFRAPDGT
+751 YRLTNGYRAPDGT

-790 GKYSGMID
+790 SKYSGMID

-894 KALLDGMEGRTEST
+894 KALLDGMEGRTEVEEAGKISYSLMREAVEKNNRPFAEQFADYKAGKMKPTELFALGNTSQYLQAAGIGNEPIVMAQSVVAKAQRKAKVDTHGHNLSDNVLLKLPEMLDKPALLLKSDTVPNAAVIVTST
-908 NSAEDASVKHSL
+908 ADSDGNPVVVALHLSRSEGFDIVTRVASLYGKENSRDFLAEQMLRGNLLGYSKKEANRLLHRDGLQLPRRNTAVDFDTISVAQDTDAVNNYSMQNSAEDASGKHSL

-1039 ILNYDPSGGIGYPSK
+1039 LVNYDPAGGIGYPSK

-1085 GAGAGAVLEAARNT
+1085 GAGSGTVLEAARNT

-1134 ESKDIRYSLMD
+1134 ESKDIRYSLM
-1145 IPAMDSEYSAA
+1145 
-1156 VESGNMQEAQ
+1156 
-1166 RLVDEAA
+1166 
-1173 KAAGAILDASGR
+1173 
-1185 RPLHLYH
+1185 
-1192 GTNTFGYTK
+1192 
-1201 FRDGVIYATP
+1201 
-1211 NQSVAAGYGRTG
+1211 
-1223 YAKPRLVSDMYV
+1223 
-1235 PDDGTMETLIKNA
+1235 
-1248 KNVLDWELQETTVND
+1248 
-1263 RQEAM
+1263 
-1268 DAVKKDADS
+1268 
-1277 IAALVDKV
+1277 
-1285 WTSDAV
+1285 
-1291 DAMELTEEQENAL
+1291 
-1304 YNVLSLPSYISEVI
+1304 
-1318 DDIGTYTT
+1318 
-1326 VDEVAYWISRFND
+1326 
-1339 GLPIIRSYID
+1339 
-1349 ENRDSLKSS
+1349 
-1358 PAWDMARLIL
+1358 
-1368 GYDLGDFAID
+1368 
-1378 AEYRLLK
+1378 
-1385 SYEEDLL
+1385 
-1392 TNTNGSFV
+1392 
-1400 SADVVREEV
+1400 
-1409 EKAKDIGS
+1409 
-1417 YTLYGFAGD
+1417 
-1426 RPLVI
+1426 
-1431 DGGGAFWANVPVD
+1431 
-1444 VWGGTYTTD
+1444 
-1453 DIVKRAKDEGY
+1453 
-1464 TSVLIK
+1464 
-1470 NINDVAMN
+1470 
-1478 NYSANIKADIYAFFS
+1478 
-1493 PEQVK
+1493 
-1498 SADPV
+1498 
-1503 TYDDKGNVIPLSE
+1503 
-1516 RFNPDNPDIRYSL
+1516 
-1529 MDDVY
+1529 
-1534 LDAVKRGD
+1534 
-1542 MTTVQQM
+1542 
-1549 VDEAAKAAGYETR
+1549 
-1562 LLHGTSKKFTKFEAT
+1562 
-1577 GSKTESPS
+1577 
-1585 AKLGIWLSDSKRT
+1585 
-1598 AESYS
+1598 
-1603 TPQST
+1603 
-1608 DYNDSNRS
+1608 
-1616 EWTRIFNAAEEV
+1616 
-1628 DKKIPNAVL
+1628 
-1637 GDNNDERFFAASEGY
+1637 
-1652 WNLAELGKLFKE
+1652 
-1664 YLPNDYKEL
+1664 
-1673 KERGVFK
+1673 
-1680 DGEKHIRLTRET
+1680 
-1692 FDKGDNYAVYKDVID
+1692 
-1707 RQGELLEWVN
+1707 
-1717 DLGRVR
+1717 
-1723 IYPSQL
+1723 
-1729 FSIIRNQIYDGVLRT
+1729 
-1744 LAKGD
+1744 
-1749 IEPRIVDA
+1749 
-1757 YVDTRNFAK
+1757 
-1766 ASPPYHEDTQKVKK
+1766 
-1780 IRAARSSGKDGIVF
+1780 
-1794 EGMFDGGERSNHY
+1794 
-1807 VVFDPARIK
+1807 
-1816 SAAPVTYDDNGNVIP
+1816 
-1831 LSERFNRKNEDI
+1831 
-1843 RYSLMEDAK
+1843 EDAQ

-1858 KAVADAAQKANDE
+1858 KAVSEATQKADDE

-1898 QTKVTER
+1898 QTKVTEKP
-1905 LTVDP
+1905 TIDP
-1910 IKAKRDIG
+1910 IKAKKDIG

-1924 GITNDEAI
+1924 GITNEETI

-1943 NSVYRGEKTD
+1943 NSVYRWEKTD
-1953 IDSVAKKVADTI
+1953 IDAAAKKAADAI
-1965 LKEATIADPLK
+1965 LKEATVADPLK
-1976 AEKADIRKSLSQRT
+1976 TEKADIRKSLSQRT
-1990 FVIGEQLRGDIVHKY
+1990 FVIGEQLRGDIVRKY

-2027 NVGDGVAF
+2027 NAGDGVAF
-2035 DVAYSELQSEF
+2035 DVAYSELQREF
-2046 PGIFRDAE
+2046 PSIFRDAA
-2054 TEWETFENTVEV
+2054 TEWETFANTVEA
-2066 ADYAKDSER
+2066 ADYAMRSDPVMLADMVDSQ
-2075 IPLSYAVDEEEFAR
+2075 EFAD
-2089 SITNQLTDLFWIQKG
+2089 SVSNQLAEMLWNQKN

-2119 TENAVA
+2119 TEKAVS

-2131 RQRGQKE
+2131 RRRAEKE
-2138 IAANDRW
+2138 TAANDRW
-2145 RDAETKLLTEIA
+2145 REAETKLLADMA

-2169 AEFMAKYDA
+2169 SEFMQKYDS
-2178 LAKQYR
+2178 LSKQYR

-2217 IDRVVREDQAKS
+2217 IDRVVREDRAKS
-2229 KARLRA
+2229 KARLRT
-2235 AEQKSTTTDD
+2235 AEQKSTTTED

-2259 TFKAKIAESWR
+2259 TFKAKAAKDWR

-2322 GKKIGNKN
+2322 GKKIGDKN
-2330 LMQVFDPAEKAGLTK
+2330 LMQVFEPAKKAGLTD

-2366 QKVLSAFREELNKK
+2366 QQQLAELRAKLNREVN
-2380 VKGFVEMTDE
+2380 GFAEMTDE
-2390 NIATAAGKDASLTK
+2390 NIATAAGKDTTLTK
-2404 TYTMEQIDAAKRYK
+2404 AYTEAQIAAAKQYK
-2418 QLQAWAEKQ
+2418 QFQAWAEKQ

-2433 GSSVTAS
+2433 GSSVTAD
-2440 DSRAAADKLL
+2440 DSRAAAADLL
-2450 KEHPEFEKW
+2450 DAHPEFEKW

-2478 LVSADMAQRMKE
+2478 LVSADMAQYMKE

-2755 MEDTGDVQKALYN
+2755 MEDTGDVQQALYN

-2860 LIKIGDDKFIKVPM
+2860 LIKIGDNKFIKVPM

-2901 ADYPSFAIEQLAPN
+2901 AGYPSFAIEQIAPN

-2929 STNKNWYGGDIV
+2929 STNKTWYGGDIV

-2993 FIGDWVLPALSK
+2993 FIGDWLLPTLSK
-3005 KADVPTVVKAFVVDS
+3005 KADVPAVVKAFVVDS

-3062 AASEITKQIKEIYN
+3062 AASEITKQLKEIYN

-3100 RNALLTV
+3100 RKALLTV

-3115 SIDSADSDVVK
+3115 SIGSADSDVVK

-3134 GAEYALKTY
+3134 GAEYALKNY

-3156 QGVTYDQYYAAY
+3156 HGVTYDQYYAAY
-3168 FATRGITGDKD
+3168 FAARGITGDKD

-3187 SASRKKKEA
+3187 SASWKKKDA

-3216 CVSEKVW
+3216 GVSEKVW

>member
-1 MGKMTADELRRAGEA
+1 MDRKTLEQN
-16 YRSENNGAQ
+16 YQ
-25 KSPVTVSANTE
+25 KSFGA
-36 GSGNK
+36 
-41 MTASELR
+41 
-48 QAGEAYRK
+48 
-56 ANGLSDPIYMKSP
+56 SP
-69 ATVVD
+69 AAELEQNYQRSGIDSLVQSVKKATQ
-74 KYSTPSTQPTQA
+74 YNPS

-101 SRKQSEVMQEQV
+101 SSKQSDVMKEQLD
-113 GALKKQ
+113 AIKKQ

-130 MRAGNMQQQAK
+130 MRAGNMPQQAK

-185 ALSGVQNAFQSMG
+185 VLSGVQNAFQSMG

-206 YLSGNQEA
+206 YLSGNPEA

-222 MDSGVSGTEAVK
+222 MESGVSGTEAVK

-289 VLPGSGLPVMA
+289 ILPGSGLPVMA

-307 YADSYEK
+307 YADAYEK

-388 AEDVINYAIEKSLTG
+388 AEDVINYAIEKALTG

-442 ALNASPSA
+442 ALNASPAA

-458 LEKGAG
+458 MEKGAG

-489 NRTFDRESGLSK
+489 NLTYDAESGLSK
-501 IQGDITQI
+501 IQNDITQVSI
-509 SAKEIKAMVSD
+509 NEIKAMVSKAD
-520 AQALAQAAQK
+520 ALAQAAQK

-545 EAQRT
+545 DAQRT
-550 ESIKTAE
+550 QSIKTAE
-557 DSVGRAFAPTVDNPV
+557 DSVGRAFAPTVDNPA
-572 NEGEKAYNS
+572 NAGEKAYNS
-581 ALAGV
+581 ALSGV

-630 NIAKSGKQAVSQ
+630 NIAKSGKQAISQ

-653 EQAAAQFDADMQA
+653 EQAAAQFDVDMQA
-666 QAEQMQR
+666 QADQMQR
-673 ESEERWLSVEQN
+673 ESDERWLSVEQN

-720 KKKAVA
+720 KKKTVA
-726 DVNNAAKYLGKTI
+726 EVNNAAKYLGKTI
-739 VWYEGALQVNGQ
+739 VWFEGAVQVNGQ
-751 YRLANGFRAPDGT
+751 YRLTNGYRAPDGT

-790 GKYSGMID
+790 SKYSGMID

-894 KALLDGMEGRTEST
+894 KALLDGMEGKAETGVNGSESFSLIDVAPNGMEIYETSLTTQQLSESQKKKQYLALIKNQYRGRTARLERNGHVVYVRPDIQEAGKPIYGDRRST
-908 NSAEDASVKHSL
+908 ANGAKALRNSLAEGDVFDLLENAEYDRSSRDTKNHKNADYFDYYVKTVQIDGKVYDLVADVKRAYGNSDGLYYTLYLVDNATKKAVVSQRPQTLGSSEPITASEMGSNSFSADMVPQSDTAVNNYSMQNSAEDASGKHSL

-1027 LLQAVDPTGDEV
+1027 LLQAVDQTGDEV
-1039 ILNYDPSGGIGYPSK
+1039 LVNYDPAGGIGYPSK

-1066 AAMEYS
+1066 AAMDYS
-1072 DSDSEILAEIANG
+1072 SSDSEILAEIANG

-1134 ESKDIRYSLMD
+1134 ESKDIRYSLM
-1145 IPAMDSEYSAA
+1145 
-1156 VESGNMQEAQ
+1156 
-1166 RLVDEAA
+1166 
-1173 KAAGAILDASGR
+1173 
-1185 RPLHLYH
+1185 
-1192 GTNTFGYTK
+1192 
-1201 FRDGVIYATP
+1201 
-1211 NQSVAAGYGRTG
+1211 
-1223 YAKPRLVSDMYV
+1223 
-1235 PDDGTMETLIKNA
+1235 
-1248 KNVLDWELQETTVND
+1248 
-1263 RQEAM
+1263 
-1268 DAVKKDADS
+1268 
-1277 IAALVDKV
+1277 
-1285 WTSDAV
+1285 
-1291 DAMELTEEQENAL
+1291 
-1304 YNVLSLPSYISEVI
+1304 
-1318 DDIGTYTT
+1318 
-1326 VDEVAYWISRFND
+1326 
-1339 GLPIIRSYID
+1339 
-1349 ENRDSLKSS
+1349 
-1358 PAWDMARLIL
+1358 
-1368 GYDLGDFAID
+1368 
-1378 AEYRLLK
+1378 
-1385 SYEEDLL
+1385 
-1392 TNTNGSFV
+1392 
-1400 SADVVREEV
+1400 
-1409 EKAKDIGS
+1409 
-1417 YTLYGFAGD
+1417 
-1426 RPLVI
+1426 
-1431 DGGGAFWANVPVD
+1431 
-1444 VWGGTYTTD
+1444 
-1453 DIVKRAKDEGY
+1453 
-1464 TSVLIK
+1464 
-1470 NINDVAMN
+1470 
-1478 NYSANIKADIYAFFS
+1478 
-1493 PEQVK
+1493 
-1498 SADPV
+1498 
-1503 TYDDKGNVIPLSE
+1503 
-1516 RFNPDNPDIRYSL
+1516 
-1529 MDDVY
+1529 
-1534 LDAVKRGD
+1534 
-1542 MTTVQQM
+1542 
-1549 VDEAAKAAGYETR
+1549 
-1562 LLHGTSKKFTKFEAT
+1562 
-1577 GSKTESPS
+1577 
-1585 AKLGIWLSDSKRT
+1585 
-1598 AESYS
+1598 
-1603 TPQST
+1603 
-1608 DYNDSNRS
+1608 
-1616 EWTRIFNAAEEV
+1616 
-1628 DKKIPNAVL
+1628 
-1637 GDNNDERFFAASEGY
+1637 
-1652 WNLAELGKLFKE
+1652 
-1664 YLPNDYKEL
+1664 
-1673 KERGVFK
+1673 
-1680 DGEKHIRLTRET
+1680 
-1692 FDKGDNYAVYKDVID
+1692 
-1707 RQGELLEWVN
+1707 
-1717 DLGRVR
+1717 
-1723 IYPSQL
+1723 
-1729 FSIIRNQIYDGVLRT
+1729 
-1744 LAKGD
+1744 
-1749 IEPRIVDA
+1749 
-1757 YVDTRNFAK
+1757 
-1766 ASPPYHEDTQKVKK
+1766 
-1780 IRAARSSGKDGIVF
+1780 
-1794 EGMFDGGERSNHY
+1794 
-1807 VVFDPARIK
+1807 
-1816 SAAPVTYDDNGNVIP
+1816 
-1831 LSERFNRKNEDI
+1831 
-1843 RYSLMEDAK
+1843 EDAQ

-1858 KAVADAAQKANDE
+1858 RVVSEATEKANDE
-1871 LKAAQAQVKD
+1871 LKAAQAEVKNI
-1881 LRKQLLEMR
+1881 RQQLADYR
-1890 NRAEYAEL
+1890 QQA
-1898 QTKVTER
+1898 
-1905 LTVDP
+1905 
-1910 IKAKRDIG
+1910 
-1918 RFLRKN
+1918 
-1924 GITNDEAI
+1924 
-1932 KTLTAEIEDAF
+1932 TAE
-1943 NSVYRGEKTD
+1943 
-1953 IDSVAKKVADTI
+1953 AKM
-1965 LKEATIADPLK
+1965 
-1976 AEKADIRKSLSQRT
+1976 
-1990 FVIGEQLRGDIVHKY
+1990 
-2005 GSLTNFRKKYG
+2005 
-2016 NIIRIKTRENA
+2016 
-2027 NVGDGVAF
+2027 
-2035 DVAYSELQSEF
+2035 
-2046 PGIFRDAE
+2046 
-2054 TEWETFENTVEV
+2054 
-2066 ADYAKDSER
+2066 
-2075 IPLSYAVDEEEFAR
+2075 
-2089 SITNQLTDLFWIQKG
+2089 
-2104 LVTEADK
+2104 
-2111 AKAKADAA
+2111 
-2119 TENAVA
+2119 
-2125 AAVEAE
+2125 
-2131 RQRGQKE
+2131 
-2138 IAANDRW
+2138 NDRW

-2178 LAKQYR
+2178 LSKQYR

-2190 NQQAQEK
+2190 NRQVRDK
-2197 YNEKLTEAKDEFNRR
+2197 YNEKLSEAKDEFNRR

-2217 IDRVVREDQAKS
+2217 IDRVVREDRAKS
-2229 KARLRA
+2229 KARLRT
-2235 AEQKSTTTDD
+2235 AEQKSTTTED

-2259 TFKAKIAESWR
+2259 TFKAQVAKDWR
-2270 TFKRQWINTKD
+2270 TIKRQLVNTKD

-2322 GKKIGNKN
+2322 GKKIGDKN
-2330 LMQVFDPAEKAGLTK
+2330 LMQVFEPAKKAGLTD

-2366 QKVLSAFREELNKK
+2366 QRQLAELRAKLNREVN
-2380 VKGFVEMTDE
+2380 GFAEMTDE
-2390 NIATAAGKDASLTK
+2390 NISTAAGKDTALTK
-2404 TYTMEQIDAAKRYK
+2404 AYTEAQIAAAKQYK
-2418 QLQAWAEKQ
+2418 QFQAWAEKQ

-2433 GSSVTAS
+2433 GSSVTAD
-2440 DSRAAADKLL
+2440 DSRAAAADLL
-2450 KEHPEFEKW
+2450 DAHPEFEKW

-2478 LVSADMAQRMKE
+2478 LVSADMAQYMKE

-2526 GNQDIMPLIDSIA
+2526 GNQNIMPLIDSIA

-2616 GFRPIEQSNSFGM
+2616 GFRPIEQSKSFGM
-2629 KALRSI
+2629 RALRSI

-2755 MEDTGDVQKALYN
+2755 MEDTGDVQQALYN

-2860 LIKIGDDKFIKVPM
+2860 LIKIGDNKFIKVPM

-2901 ADYPSFAIEQLAPN
+2901 AGYPSFAIEQLAPN
-2915 NPLTNNIFAGITAM
+2915 NPRTNNIFAGFDAM
-2929 STNKNWYGGDIV
+2929 RTNKTWYGGDIV

-2993 FIGDWVLPALSK
+2993 FIGDWLLPTLSK
-3005 KADVPTVVKAFVVDS
+3005 KADVPAVVKAFVVDS

-3062 AASEITKQIKEIYN
+3062 AASEITKQLKEIYN
-3076 SGEKTRKEKMSEARD
+3076 SGEKTRKEKREEARD

-3100 RNALLTV
+3100 RKALLTV

-3115 SIDSADSDVVK
+3115 SIGSADSDVVK

-3168 FATRGITGDKD
+3168 FAARGIVGDKG
-3179 ENGKTITN
+3179 ENGKTISG
-3187 SASRKKKEA
+3187 SASRKKKAA
-3196 IDKAVPNATTK
+3196 IDKAVPGASTK
-3207 QKHLLYEAI
+3207 QKHLLYEALG
-3216 CVSEKVW
+3216 VSEKVW

>member
-1 MGKMTADELRRAGEA
+1 MDRKTLEQNYQNSIAKSAELEQNYRRGVGDLA
-16 YRSENNGAQ
+16 RSV
-25 KSPVTVSANTE
+25 K
-36 GSGNK
+36 
-41 MTASELR
+41 
-48 QAGEAYRK
+48 QATQY
-56 ANGLSDPIYMKSP
+56 N
-69 ATVVD
+69 
-74 KYSTPSTQPTQA
+74 PS

-101 SRKQSEVMQEQV
+101 SRKQSDTMKEQLD
-113 GALKKQ
+113 AIKKQ
-119 RDDAAIKAGAY
+119 RDDAAIKAGSY

-174 PDENKFKAGDA
+174 PDENKFKSRDA
-185 ALSGVQNAFQSMG
+185 ALAGVQNAFQSMR

-206 YLSGNQEA
+206 YLSGNPEA

-222 MDSGVSGTEAVK
+222 MDSGVDGVEAVK
-234 RAGLADKR
+234 QAGLTDKR

-300 ASVAGNK
+300 ASAAGNK
-307 YADSYEK
+307 YADAYEK

-375 WLRDALSEGIEEG
+375 WMRDALSEGIEEG
-388 AEDVINYAIEKSLTG
+388 AEDVINYAIEKALTG

-414 MLLGALAG
+414 ILLGALAG
-422 GVFGGGNAAMRS
+422 GVLGGGNAAMRS

-442 ALNASPSA
+442 ALNASPAA

-458 LEKGAG
+458 MEKGAG

-489 NRTFDRESGLSK
+489 NLTYDAESGLSK
-501 IQGDITQI
+501 IQNDITQVSI
-509 SAKEIKAMVSD
+509 NEIKAMVSKAD
-520 AQALAQAAQK
+520 ALAQAAQK

-545 EAQRT
+545 DAQRT
-550 ESIKTAE
+550 QSIKTAE
-557 DSVGRAFAPTVDNPV
+557 DSVGQAFAPTVDNPA
-572 NEGEKAYNS
+572 NAGEKAYNS

-630 NIAKSGKQAVSQ
+630 NIAKSGKQAISQ

-673 ESEERWLSVEQN
+673 ESDERWLSVEQN

-715 EIPGS
+715 EILGS

-726 DVNNAAKYLGKTI
+726 EVNNAAKYLGKTI
-739 VWYEGALQVNGQ
+739 VWFEGAVQVNGQ
-751 YRLANGFRAPDGT
+751 YRLTNGYRAPDGT

-790 GKYSGMID
+790 SKYSGMID
-798 TLVENPDYAD
+798 TLVESPDYAD

-840 ISGDLLGSRDM
+840 ISGDLLDSRDM

-886 YNRLSESQ
+886 YNRLSEAQ
-894 KALLDGMEGRTEST
+894 RALIDGMEARSDAEEAGKISYSLMREAVEKNNRPFAEQFADYKAGKMKPTELFALGNTSQYLQAAGIGNEPIVMAQSVVAKAQRKAKVDTHGHNLSDNVLLKLPEMLDKPALLLKSDTVPNAAVIVTST
-908 NSAEDASVKHSL
+908 ADSDGNPVVVALHLSRSEGFDIVTRVASLYGKENSRDFLAEQMLRGNLLGYSKKEANRLLHRDGLQLPRRNTAVDFDTISVAQDTDAVNNYSMQNSAEDANGKHSL
-920 MDIPAM
+920 MDIPAT

-936 QREYFFGSKVVD
+936 QQEYFSGSKVVD

-985 TDYKPMAEGY
+985 TDYKPMAEWY

-1039 ILNYDPSGGIGYPSK
+1039 LVNYDPAGGMGYPSK
-1054 TWYNRALDATVK
+1054 AWYNRALDATVK
-1066 AAMEYS
+1066 AAMDYS

-1121 SSQFKNIDNTAPT
+1121 SSQFKNIDNTTPT
-1134 ESKDIRYSLMD
+1134 ESKDIRYSLM
-1145 IPAMDSEYSAA
+1145 
-1156 VESGNMQEAQ
+1156 
-1166 RLVDEAA
+1166 
-1173 KAAGAILDASGR
+1173 
-1185 RPLHLYH
+1185 
-1192 GTNTFGYTK
+1192 
-1201 FRDGVIYATP
+1201 
-1211 NQSVAAGYGRTG
+1211 
-1223 YAKPRLVSDMYV
+1223 
-1235 PDDGTMETLIKNA
+1235 
-1248 KNVLDWELQETTVND
+1248 
-1263 RQEAM
+1263 
-1268 DAVKKDADS
+1268 
-1277 IAALVDKV
+1277 
-1285 WTSDAV
+1285 
-1291 DAMELTEEQENAL
+1291 
-1304 YNVLSLPSYISEVI
+1304 
-1318 DDIGTYTT
+1318 
-1326 VDEVAYWISRFND
+1326 
-1339 GLPIIRSYID
+1339 
-1349 ENRDSLKSS
+1349 
-1358 PAWDMARLIL
+1358 
-1368 GYDLGDFAID
+1368 
-1378 AEYRLLK
+1378 
-1385 SYEEDLL
+1385 
-1392 TNTNGSFV
+1392 
-1400 SADVVREEV
+1400 
-1409 EKAKDIGS
+1409 
-1417 YTLYGFAGD
+1417 
-1426 RPLVI
+1426 
-1431 DGGGAFWANVPVD
+1431 
-1444 VWGGTYTTD
+1444 
-1453 DIVKRAKDEGY
+1453 
-1464 TSVLIK
+1464 
-1470 NINDVAMN
+1470 
-1478 NYSANIKADIYAFFS
+1478 
-1493 PEQVK
+1493 
-1498 SADPV
+1498 
-1503 TYDDKGNVIPLSE
+1503 
-1516 RFNPDNPDIRYSL
+1516 
-1529 MDDVY
+1529 
-1534 LDAVKRGD
+1534 
-1542 MTTVQQM
+1542 
-1549 VDEAAKAAGYETR
+1549 
-1562 LLHGTSKKFTKFEAT
+1562 
-1577 GSKTESPS
+1577 
-1585 AKLGIWLSDSKRT
+1585 
-1598 AESYS
+1598 
-1603 TPQST
+1603 
-1608 DYNDSNRS
+1608 
-1616 EWTRIFNAAEEV
+1616 
-1628 DKKIPNAVL
+1628 
-1637 GDNNDERFFAASEGY
+1637 
-1652 WNLAELGKLFKE
+1652 
-1664 YLPNDYKEL
+1664 
-1673 KERGVFK
+1673 
-1680 DGEKHIRLTRET
+1680 
-1692 FDKGDNYAVYKDVID
+1692 
-1707 RQGELLEWVN
+1707 
-1717 DLGRVR
+1717 
-1723 IYPSQL
+1723 
-1729 FSIIRNQIYDGVLRT
+1729 
-1744 LAKGD
+1744 
-1749 IEPRIVDA
+1749 
-1757 YVDTRNFAK
+1757 
-1766 ASPPYHEDTQKVKK
+1766 
-1780 IRAARSSGKDGIVF
+1780 
-1794 EGMFDGGERSNHY
+1794 
-1807 VVFDPARIK
+1807 
-1816 SAAPVTYDDNGNVIP
+1816 
-1831 LSERFNRKNEDI
+1831 
-1843 RYSLMEDAK
+1843 EDAQ

-1858 KAVADAAQKANDE
+1858 KAVSEATAKADEE

-1898 QTKVTER
+1898 QTKVTEKP
-1905 LTVDP
+1905 TIDP
-1910 IKAKRDIG
+1910 IKAKKDISQ
-1918 RFLRKN
+1918 FLRKN
-1924 GITNDEAI
+1924 GITNEDTI
-1932 KTLTAEIEDAF
+1932 NTLTAEIEDAF
-1943 NSVYRGEKTD
+1943 NSVYRWEKTD
-1953 IDSVAKKVADTI
+1953 IDAAAKKTADAI
-1965 LKEATIADPLK
+1965 LKEATVADPLK

-1990 FVIGEQLRGDIVHKY
+1990 FVIGEQLRGDIVRKY
-2005 GSLTNFRKKYG
+2005 GSLSNFRKKYG
-2016 NIIRIKTRENA
+2016 NLIRIKTRENA
-2027 NVGDGVAF
+2027 KAGEGMAF

-2046 PGIFRDAE
+2046 PGIFREAA
-2054 TEWETFENTVEV
+2054 TEWETFANTVAA
-2066 ADYAKDSER
+2066 ADYAMRSEPVPLADMVDS
-2075 IPLSYAVDEEEFAR
+2075 EEFAD
-2089 SITNQLTDLFWIQKG
+2089 SVSNQLAEMLWNQKN

-2119 TENAVA
+2119 TEKAVN

-2131 RQRGQKE
+2131 RQRAKKE
-2138 IAANDRW
+2138 TAANDRW
-2145 RDAETKLLTEIA
+2145 REAETKLLADMA

-2169 AEFMAKYDA
+2169 AEFMQKYDT
-2178 LAKQYR
+2178 LSKQYR

-2190 NQQAQEK
+2190 NQQARAQ
-2197 YNEKLTEAKDEFNRR
+2197 YDEKLAEAKDEFNRR

-2235 AEQKSTTTDD
+2235 ADQKSTTTED

-2259 TFKAKIAESWR
+2259 AFKTKAAESWR

-2281 ELERFGNEVG
+2281 ELERFGNAVG
-2291 DSRIMYA
+2291 DSRITYA

-2304 ASAAAQYSIGG
+2304 AAAAAQYSIGG

-2322 GKKIGNKN
+2322 GKKISDKN
-2330 LMQVFDPAEKAGLTK
+2330 LTQVFEPAKKAGLTE

-2366 QKVLSAFREELNKK
+2366 RQQLAELRSKLNKE
-2380 VKGFVEMTDE
+2380 VKGFAEMTDE
-2390 NIATAAGKDASLTK
+2390 NISAAAGKDAALAK
-2404 TYTMEQIDAAKRYK
+2404 AYTNEQIAAAKQYK
-2418 QLQAWAEKQ
+2418 QFQAWAEKQ

-2433 GSSVTAS
+2433 GSSVTAD
-2440 DSRAAADKLL
+2440 DSRAAAADLL
-2450 KEHPEFEKW
+2450 DAHPEFEKW

-2478 LVSADMAQRMKE
+2478 LVSEEMAQRMKE

-2526 GNQDIMPLIDSIA
+2526 GNQNIMPLIDGIA

-2568 ISEYIQ
+2568 VSEYIQ
-2574 SVTEEGDLVDLD
+2574 NVTEEGDLVDLD

-2629 KALRSI
+2629 KALRSV

-2647 PVFIVRNFVRDAQSA
+2647 PVFIVRNFIRDAQSA

-2711 SDRHHFKNGAVD
+2711 ADRRHFKNGAMD
-2723 KVAGGLNRVIDILS
+2723 KLAGGWSRVIDILS

-2755 MEDTGDVQKALYN
+2755 MEATGDVQQALYN

-2846 DYKELSNYIKDSNI
+2846 EYKELSDYIKDSNI
-2860 LIKIGDDKFIKVPM
+2860 LIKVGDNKFIKIPM

-2901 ADYPSFAIEQLAPN
+2901 AGYPSFAIEQIAPN

-2929 STNKNWYGGDIV
+2929 STNKTWYGGDIV

-3005 KADVPTVVKAFVVDS
+3005 KADVPAVVKAFVVDS

-3030 YDALDEAKQVKET
+3030 YDALDEAKQVKDT
-3043 EFATAADDATYSY
+3043 EMATAADDATYSY

-3062 AASEITKQIKEIYN
+3062 AASEITKQLKEIYN
-3076 SGEKTRKEKMSEARD
+3076 SGEKTRKEKLAEARD

-3115 SIDSADSDVVK
+3115 GIDSADSDVVK

-3134 GAEYALKTY
+3134 GAEYALKNY

-3216 CVSEKVW
+3216 GVSEKVW

>member
-1 MGKMTADELRRAGEA
+1 MDRKTLEQN
-16 YRSENNGAQ
+16 YQ
-25 KSPVTVSANTE
+25 KSIGA
-36 GSGNK
+36 
-41 MTASELR
+41 
-48 QAGEAYRK
+48 
-56 ANGLSDPIYMKSP
+56 SP
-69 ATVVD
+69 AAELEQNYQRSGIDSLVQSVKKATQ
-74 KYSTPSTQPTQA
+74 YNPSS
-86 APSTQPTQAA
+86 PSTQPTQAA

-101 SRKQSEVMQEQV
+101 SRKQSDAMKEQ
-113 GALKKQ
+113 LDTIKKQ

-130 MRAGNMQQQAK
+130 MRAGNMPQQAK

-185 ALSGVQNAFQSMG
+185 ALSGVQNAFQSMR

-206 YLSGNQEA
+206 YLSGNPEA

-222 MDSGVSGTEAVK
+222 MESGVSGTEAVK

-300 ASVAGNK
+300 ASAAGNK
-307 YADSYEK
+307 YADAYEK

-370 SVGGK
+370 SAGGK

-388 AEDVINYAIEKSLTG
+388 AEDVINYAIEKALTG

-414 MLLGALAG
+414 ILLGALAG
-422 GVFGGGNAAMRS
+422 GVLGGGNAAMRS

-442 ALNASPSA
+442 ALNASPAA

-458 LEKGAG
+458 MEKGAG

-489 NRTFDRESGLSK
+489 NLTYDAESGLSK
-501 IQGDITQI
+501 IQNDITQVSI
-509 SAKEIKAMVSD
+509 NEIKALVSKAD
-520 AQALAQAAQK
+520 ALAQASQK

-545 EAQRT
+545 DAQRT
-550 ESIKTAE
+550 QSIKTAE
-557 DSVGRAFAPTVDNPV
+557 DSVGRAFAPTVDNPA
-572 NEGEKAYNS
+572 NAGEKAYNS

-597 NDPAARQ
+597 NNPVARQ

-630 NIAKSGKQAVSQ
+630 NIAKSGKQAISQ

-673 ESEERWLSVEQN
+673 ESDERWLSVEQN

-715 EIPGS
+715 EILGS

-726 DVNNAAKYLGKTI
+726 EVNNAAKYLGKTI
-739 VWYEGALQVNGQ
+739 VWFEGAVQVNGQ
-751 YRLANGFRAPDGT
+751 YRLTNGYRAPDGT

-790 GKYSGMID
+790 SKYSGLID

-827 LDPNAAAEEVAAD
+827 LDPDAAADEVAAD

-886 YNRLSESQ
+886 YNRLSEAQ
-894 KALLDGMEGRTEST
+894 KALLDGMEGKAETGVNTLHLVDNATKKAVVSQRPQTLGSSEPITASEMGSNSFSADMVPQSDT
-908 NSAEDASVKHSL
+908 AVNNYSMQNSAEDASGKH
-920 MDIPAM
+920 
-926 DSTGRELSAE
+926 
-936 QREYFFGSKVVD
+936 
-948 AEGRLKPVYHGSPA
+948 
-962 VFTEFS
+962 
-968 PDFMSQH
+968 
-975 GSSEGQGFYF
+975 
-985 TDYKPMAEGY
+985 
-995 QKDGGQLLEGY
+995 
-1006 LDIKKPLSD
+1006 
-1015 SEITLTRAEVKK
+1015 
-1027 LLQAVDPTGDEV
+1027 
-1039 ILNYDPSGGIGYPSK
+1039 
-1054 TWYNRALDATVK
+1054 
-1066 AAMEYS
+1066 
-1072 DSDSEILAEIANG
+1072 
-1085 GAGAGAVLEAARNT
+1085 
-1099 LGYDGYIVE
+1099 
-1108 GKYDNATVYVAFD
+1108 
-1121 SSQFKNIDNTAPT
+1121 
-1134 ESKDIRYSLMD
+1134 SLMD

-1173 KAAGAILDASGR
+1173 KAAGFNSE
-1185 RPLHLYH
+1185 PLYH
-1192 GTNTFGYTK
+1192 GTKSFGFTK
-1201 FRDGVIYATP
+1201 IDTAQADDKMSFFATSNP
-1211 NQSVAAGYGRTG
+1211 DMAQTYSGKKGNKAINNAAGNTRAMPIEDVVNRLNEEASNDG
-1223 YAKPRLVSDMYV
+1223 YEVGSSYRIMKRADVKSFLAD
-1235 PDDGTMETLIKNA
+1235 
-1248 KNVLDWELQETTVND
+1248 LDRRIESLND
-1263 RQEAM
+1263 
-1268 DAVKKDADS
+1268 V
-1277 IAALVDKV
+1277 IARK
-1285 WTSDAV
+1285 
-1291 DAMELTEEQENAL
+1291 
-1304 YNVLSLPSYISEVI
+1304 
-1318 DDIGTYTT
+1318 
-1326 VDEVAYWISRFND
+1326 VDEYAD
-1339 GLPIIRSYID
+1339 
-1349 ENRDSLKSS
+1349 
-1358 PAWDMARLIL
+1358 RLAE
-1368 GYDLGDFAID
+1368 DFSQNNITAHD
-1378 AEYRLLK
+1378 TLVRLLEATENYRYSGMSTPLWMLSK
-1385 SYEEDLL
+1385 HTDVFNESEKKLVGEIEADVRLRNRL
-1392 TNTNGSFV
+1392 EARGGSDDV
-1400 SADVVREEV
+1400 VVREDLDRYSISVMSFAEAREELAKLSASGNYSLRGRTDNFLDVDGNNHNWNEIFTTLEPKGGNNFLAEYDQDTGSIIMSDKDGRFAEV
-1409 EKAKDIGS
+1409 HASTLSDALPGMARAITKKFGSYFAPQILSSAKDQLRNGATAEVAVKSTGKMSTRDIAKFAKEQGYRGVKIS
-1417 YTLYGFAGD
+1417 NIYDNGGGGKDAGAGD
-1426 RPLVI
+1426 VYI
-1431 DGGGAFWANVPVD
+1431 
-1444 VWGGTYTTD
+1444 
-1453 DIVKRAKDEGY
+1453 
-1464 TSVLIK
+1464 
-1470 NINDVAMN
+1470 
-1478 NYSANIKADIYAFFS
+1478 FFY
-1493 PEQVK
+1493 PEEDVK
-1498 SADPV
+1498 STDPV
-1503 TYDDKGNVIPLSE
+1503 TYDDSGNVIPLSE
-1516 RFNPDNPDIRYSL
+1516 RFNN
-1529 MDDVY
+1529 
-1534 LDAVKRGD
+1534 
-1542 MTTVQQM
+1542 
-1549 VDEAAKAAGYETR
+1549 
-1562 LLHGTSKKFTKFEAT
+1562 
-1577 GSKTESPS
+1577 
-1585 AKLGIWLSDSKRT
+1585 
-1598 AESYS
+1598 
-1603 TPQST
+1603 
-1608 DYNDSNRS
+1608 SN
-1616 EWTRIFNAAEEV
+1616 N
-1628 DKKIPNAVL
+1628 
-1637 GDNNDERFFAASEGY
+1637 
-1652 WNLAELGKLFKE
+1652 
-1664 YLPNDYKEL
+1664 
-1673 KERGVFK
+1673 
-1680 DGEKHIRLTRET
+1680 
-1692 FDKGDNYAVYKDVID
+1692 
-1707 RQGELLEWVN
+1707 
-1717 DLGRVR
+1717 
-1723 IYPSQL
+1723 
-1729 FSIIRNQIYDGVLRT
+1729 
-1744 LAKGD
+1744 
-1749 IEPRIVDA
+1749 
-1757 YVDTRNFAK
+1757 
-1766 ASPPYHEDTQKVKK
+1766 
-1780 IRAARSSGKDGIVF
+1780 
-1794 EGMFDGGERSNHY
+1794 
-1807 VVFDPARIK
+1807 
-1816 SAAPVTYDDNGNVIP
+1816 
-1831 LSERFNRKNEDI
+1831 DI
-1843 RYSLMEDAK
+1843 RYSLMEDAQ

-1858 KAVADAAQKANDE
+1858 RVVSEATEKANDE
-1871 LKAAQAQVKD
+1871 LKAAQAKVKD
-1881 LRKQLLEMR
+1881 IRQQLADYR
-1890 NRAEYAEL
+1890 QQA
-1898 QTKVTER
+1898 
-1905 LTVDP
+1905 
-1910 IKAKRDIG
+1910 
-1918 RFLRKN
+1918 
-1924 GITNDEAI
+1924 
-1932 KTLTAEIEDAF
+1932 TAE
-1943 NSVYRGEKTD
+1943 
-1953 IDSVAKKVADTI
+1953 AKM
-1965 LKEATIADPLK
+1965 
-1976 AEKADIRKSLSQRT
+1976 
-1990 FVIGEQLRGDIVHKY
+1990 
-2005 GSLTNFRKKYG
+2005 
-2016 NIIRIKTRENA
+2016 
-2027 NVGDGVAF
+2027 
-2035 DVAYSELQSEF
+2035 
-2046 PGIFRDAE
+2046 
-2054 TEWETFENTVEV
+2054 
-2066 ADYAKDSER
+2066 
-2075 IPLSYAVDEEEFAR
+2075 
-2089 SITNQLTDLFWIQKG
+2089 
-2104 LVTEADK
+2104 
-2111 AKAKADAA
+2111 
-2119 TENAVA
+2119 
-2125 AAVEAE
+2125 
-2131 RQRGQKE
+2131 
-2138 IAANDRW
+2138 NDRW

-2217 IDRVVREDQAKS
+2217 IDRVVREDRAKS
-2229 KARLRA
+2229 KARLRT
-2235 AEQKSTTTDD
+2235 AEQKSTTTED

-2259 TFKAKIAESWR
+2259 TFKAKAAKDWR

-2322 GKKIGNKN
+2322 GKKIGDKN
-2330 LMQVFDPAEKAGLTK
+2330 LMQVFEPAKKAGLTD

-2353 EHNVDRMSVREKA
+2353 EHNVDRMSVRENA
-2366 QKVLSAFREELNKK
+2366 QRQLAELRAKLNREVN
-2380 VKGFVEMTDE
+2380 GFSEMTDE
-2390 NIATAAGKDASLTK
+2390 NIATAAGKDTTLTK
-2404 TYTMEQIDAAKRYK
+2404 AYTEAQIAAAKQYK
-2418 QLQAWAEKQ
+2418 QFQAWAEKQ

-2433 GSSVTAS
+2433 GSSVTAD
-2440 DSRAAADKLL
+2440 DSRAAAADLL
-2450 KEHPEFEKW
+2450 DAHPEFEKW

-2478 LVSADMAQRMKE
+2478 LVSADMAQYMKE

-2860 LIKIGDDKFIKVPM
+2860 LIKIGDNKFIKIPM

-2901 ADYPSFAIEQLAPN
+2901 AGYSSFAIEQIAPN

-2929 STNKNWYGGDIV
+2929 STNKTWYGGDIV

-2993 FIGDWVLPALSK
+2993 FIGDWLLPALSK
-3005 KADVPTVVKAFVVDS
+3005 KADVPAVVKAFVVDS

-3043 EFATAADDATYSY
+3043 ELATAADDATYSY

-3062 AASEITKQIKEIYN
+3062 AASEITKQLKEIYN

-3100 RNALLTV
+3100 RKALLTV

-3115 SIDSADSDVVK
+3115 SIGSADSDVVK

-3134 GAEYALKTY
+3134 GAEYALKNY

-3156 QGVTYDQYYAAY
+3156 HGVTYDQYYAAY
-3168 FATRGITGDKD
+3168 FAARGITGDKD

-3196 IDKAVPNATTK
+3196 INNAVPNATTK
-3207 QKHLLYEAI
+3207 QKHLLYEALG
-3216 CVSEKVW
+3216 VSEKVW

>member
-1 MGKMTADELRRAGEA
+1 MDRKTLEQN
-16 YRSENNGAQ
+16 YQ
-25 KSPVTVSANTE
+25 KSFGA
-36 GSGNK
+36 
-41 MTASELR
+41 
-48 QAGEAYRK
+48 
-56 ANGLSDPIYMKSP
+56 SP
-69 ATVVD
+69 AAELEQNYQRSGIDSLVQSVKKATQ
-74 KYSTPSTQPTQA
+74 YNPS

-101 SRKQSEVMQEQV
+101 SRKQSDAMKEQ
-113 GALKKQ
+113 LDTIKKQ

-130 MRAGNMQQQAK
+130 MRAGNMPQQAK

-185 ALSGVQNAFQSMG
+185 ALSGVQNAFQSMR

-206 YLSGNQEA
+206 YLSGNPEA

-222 MDSGVSGTEAVK
+222 MESGVSGTEAVK

-300 ASVAGNK
+300 ASAAGNK
-307 YADSYEK
+307 YADAYEK

-388 AEDVINYAIEKSLTG
+388 AEDVINYDIEKALTG

-414 MLLGALAG
+414 ILLGALAG
-422 GVFGGGNAAMRS
+422 GVLGGGNAAMRS

-442 ALNASPSA
+442 ALNASPAA

-458 LEKGAG
+458 MEKGAG

-479 NQMVGRLYEA
+479 SQMVGRLYEA
-489 NRTFDRESGLSK
+489 NLTYDAESGLSK
-501 IQGDITQI
+501 IQNDITQVSI
-509 SAKEIKAMVSD
+509 NEIKAMVSKAD
-520 AQALAQAAQK
+520 SLAQAAQK

-545 EAQRT
+545 DAQRT
-550 ESIKTAE
+550 QSIKTAE
-557 DSVGRAFAPTVDNPV
+557 DSVGQAFAPTVDNPA
-572 NEGEKAYNS
+572 NAGEKAYNS

-630 NIAKSGKQAVSQ
+630 NIAKSGKQAISQ

-648 VAAAG
+648 VAVAG

-673 ESEERWLSVEQN
+673 ESDERWLSVEQN

-715 EIPGS
+715 EILGS

-726 DVNNAAKYLGKTI
+726 EVNNAAKYLGKTI
-739 VWYEGALQVNGQ
+739 VWFEGAVQVNGQ
-751 YRLANGFRAPDGT
+751 YRLTNGYRAPDGA

-790 GKYSGMID
+790 SKYSGMID

-827 LDPNAAAEEVAAD
+827 LDPDAAAEEVAAD

-886 YNRLSESQ
+886 YNRLSEAQ
-894 KALLDGMEGRTEST
+894 KALLDGIEGKAETGVNGSESFSLIDVAPNGMEIYETSLATQQLSESQKKKQYLALIKNQYRGRTARLERNGHVVYVRPDIQEAGKPIYGDRRST
-908 NSAEDASVKHSL
+908 ANGAKALRNSLAEGDVFDLLENAEYDRSSRDTKNHKNADYFDYYVKTVQIDGKVYDLVADVKRAYGNSDGLYYTLYLVDNATKKAVVSQRPQTLGSSEPITASEMGSNSFSADMLPQSDTAVNTHSMQNIKEDAGDSYSL
-920 MDIPAM
+920 MDT
-926 DSTGRELSAE
+926 DSTGRKLS
-936 QREYFFGSKVVD
+936 QQQQEYFKDSKVIDGNGNLLVMYHGTTAFGYITEFKRGKKGWLGPGIYLTSKRSD
-948 AEGRLKPVYHGSPA
+948 AQRYADAMGEGNGRLYEMYA
-962 VFTEFS
+962 NIT
-968 PDFMSQH
+968 
-975 GSSEGQGFYF
+975 
-985 TDYKPMAEGY
+985 
-995 QKDGGQLLEGY
+995 
-1006 LDIKKPLSD
+1006 KPLVVTDGNPVPGILKAAYGRD
-1015 SEITLTRAEVKK
+1015 SVYKSRSEK
-1027 LLQAVDPTGDEV
+1027 QA
-1039 ILNYDPSGGIGYPSK
+1039 NDPSIVTQADINK
-1054 TWYNRALDATVK
+1054 LRAK
-1066 AAMEYS
+1066 
-1072 DSDSEILAEIANG
+1072 
-1085 GAGAGAVLEAARNT
+1085 
-1099 LGYDGYIVE
+1099 GYDGIVWDF
-1108 GKYDNATVYVAFD
+1108 GG
-1121 SSQFKNIDNTAPT
+1121 
-1134 ESKDIRYSLMD
+1134 SK
-1145 IPAMDSEYSAA
+1145 E
-1156 VESGNMQEAQ
+1156 V
-1166 RLVDEAA
+1166 
-1173 KAAGAILDASGR
+1173 
-1185 RPLHLYH
+1185 
-1192 GTNTFGYTK
+1192 
-1201 FRDGVIYATP
+1201 
-1211 NQSVAAGYGRTG
+1211 SV
-1223 YAKPRLVSDMYV
+1223 
-1235 PDDGTMETLIKNA
+1235 
-1248 KNVLDWELQETTVND
+1248 
-1263 RQEAM
+1263 
-1268 DAVKKDADS
+1268 
-1277 IAALVDKV
+1277 
-1285 WTSDAV
+1285 
-1291 DAMELTEEQENAL
+1291 
-1304 YNVLSLPSYISEVI
+1304 
-1318 DDIGTYTT
+1318 
-1326 VDEVAYWISRFND
+1326 
-1339 GLPIIRSYID
+1339 
-1349 ENRDSLKSS
+1349 
-1358 PAWDMARLIL
+1358 
-1368 GYDLGDFAID
+1368 
-1378 AEYRLLK
+1378 
-1385 SYEEDLL
+1385 
-1392 TNTNGSFV
+1392 
-1400 SADVVREEV
+1400 
-1409 EKAKDIGS
+1409 
-1417 YTLYGFAGD
+1417 
-1426 RPLVI
+1426 
-1431 DGGGAFWANVPVD
+1431 
-1444 VWGGTYTTD
+1444 
-1453 DIVKRAKDEGY
+1453 
-1464 TSVLIK
+1464 
-1470 NINDVAMN
+1470 
-1478 NYSANIKADIYAFFS
+1478 FS

-1498 SADPV
+1498 LAD
-1503 TYDDKGNVIPLSE
+1503 NVDP
-1516 RFNPDNPDIRYSL
+1516 
-1529 MDDVY
+1529 
-1534 LDAVKRGD
+1534 
-1542 MTTVQQM
+1542 
-1549 VDEAAKAAGYETR
+1549 
-1562 LLHGTSKKFTKFEAT
+1562 TS
-1577 GSKTESPS
+1577 SK
-1585 AKLGIWLSDSKRT
+1585 
-1598 AESYS
+1598 
-1603 TPQST
+1603 
-1608 DYNDSNRS
+1608 
-1616 EWTRIFNAAEEV
+1616 
-1628 DKKIPNAVL
+1628 
-1637 GDNNDERFFAASEGY
+1637 
-1652 WNLAELGKLFKE
+1652 
-1664 YLPNDYKEL
+1664 
-1673 KERGVFK
+1673 
-1680 DGEKHIRLTRET
+1680 
-1692 FDKGDNYAVYKDVID
+1692 
-1707 RQGELLEWVN
+1707 
-1717 DLGRVR
+1717 
-1723 IYPSQL
+1723 
-1729 FSIIRNQIYDGVLRT
+1729 
-1744 LAKGD
+1744 
-1749 IEPRIVDA
+1749 
-1757 YVDTRNFAK
+1757 
-1766 ASPPYHEDTQKVKK
+1766 
-1780 IRAARSSGKDGIVF
+1780 
-1794 EGMFDGGERSNHY
+1794 
-1807 VVFDPARIK
+1807 
-1816 SAAPVTYDDNGNVIP
+1816 
-1831 LSERFNRKNEDI
+1831 DI
-1843 RYSLMEDAK
+1843 RYSLMEDAQ

-1871 LKAAQAQVKD
+1871 LKAAQAEVKNI
-1881 LRKQLLEMR
+1881 RQQLADYR
-1890 NRAEYAEL
+1890 QQA
-1898 QTKVTER
+1898 
-1905 LTVDP
+1905 
-1910 IKAKRDIG
+1910 
-1918 RFLRKN
+1918 
-1924 GITNDEAI
+1924 
-1932 KTLTAEIEDAF
+1932 TAE
-1943 NSVYRGEKTD
+1943 
-1953 IDSVAKKVADTI
+1953 AKM
-1965 LKEATIADPLK
+1965 
-1976 AEKADIRKSLSQRT
+1976 
-1990 FVIGEQLRGDIVHKY
+1990 
-2005 GSLTNFRKKYG
+2005 
-2016 NIIRIKTRENA
+2016 
-2027 NVGDGVAF
+2027 
-2035 DVAYSELQSEF
+2035 
-2046 PGIFRDAE
+2046 
-2054 TEWETFENTVEV
+2054 
-2066 ADYAKDSER
+2066 
-2075 IPLSYAVDEEEFAR
+2075 
-2089 SITNQLTDLFWIQKG
+2089 
-2104 LVTEADK
+2104 
-2111 AKAKADAA
+2111 
-2119 TENAVA
+2119 
-2125 AAVEAE
+2125 
-2131 RQRGQKE
+2131 
-2138 IAANDRW
+2138 NDRW

-2178 LAKQYR
+2178 LSKQYR

-2217 IDRVVREDQAKS
+2217 IDRVVREDRAKS
-2229 KARLRA
+2229 KARLRT
-2235 AEQKSTTTDD
+2235 AEQKSTTTED

-2259 TFKAKIAESWR
+2259 TFKAKAAKDWR

-2322 GKKIGNKN
+2322 GKKIGDKN
-2330 LMQVFDPAEKAGLTK
+2330 LMQVFEPAKKAGLTD

-2353 EHNVDRMSVREKA
+2353 EHNVDRMSVRENA
-2366 QKVLSAFREELNKK
+2366 QRQLAELRAKLNREVN
-2380 VKGFVEMTDE
+2380 GFAEMTDE
-2390 NIATAAGKDASLTK
+2390 NIATAAGKDTTLTK
-2404 TYTMEQIDAAKRYK
+2404 AYTEAQIAAAKQYK
-2418 QLQAWAEKQ
+2418 QFQAWAEKQ

-2433 GSSVTAS
+2433 GSSVTAD
-2440 DSRAAADKLL
+2440 DSRAAAADLL
-2450 KEHPEFEKW
+2450 DAHPEFEKW
-2459 AKDVY
+2459 AKDVH

-2478 LVSADMAQRMKE
+2478 LVSADMAQYMKE

-2755 MEDTGDVQKALYN
+2755 MEDTGDVQQALYN

-2860 LIKIGDDKFIKVPM
+2860 LIKIGDNKFIKVPM

-2901 ADYPSFAIEQLAPN
+2901 AGYPSFAIEQIAPN

-2929 STNKNWYGGDIV
+2929 STNKTWYGGDIV

-2993 FIGDWVLPALSK
+2993 FIGDWLLPALSK
-3005 KADVPTVVKAFVVDS
+3005 KADVPAVVKAFVVDS

-3043 EFATAADDATYSY
+3043 ELATAADDATYSY

-3062 AASEITKQIKEIYN
+3062 AASEITKQLKEIYN

-3100 RNALLTV
+3100 RKALLTV

-3115 SIDSADSDVVK
+3115 SIGSADSDVVK

-3134 GAEYALKTY
+3134 GAEYALKNY

-3156 QGVTYDQYYAAY
+3156 HGVTYDQYYAAY
-3168 FATRGITGDKD
+3168 FAARGITGDKD

-3187 SASRKKKEA
+3187 SASRKKKDA

-3216 CVSEKVW
+3216 GVSEKVW

>member
-1 MGKMTADELRRAGEA
+1 MDRKTLEQN
-16 YRSENNGAQ
+16 YQ
-25 KSPVTVSANTE
+25 KSFGA
-36 GSGNK
+36 
-41 MTASELR
+41 
-48 QAGEAYRK
+48 
-56 ANGLSDPIYMKSP
+56 SP
-69 ATVVD
+69 AAELEQNYQRSGIDSLVQSVKKATQ
-74 KYSTPSTQPTQA
+74 YNPS

-101 SRKQSEVMQEQV
+101 SSKQSDVMKEQLD
-113 GALKKQ
+113 AIKKQ

-130 MRAGNMQQQAK
+130 MRAGNMPQQAK

-185 ALSGVQNAFQSMG
+185 VLSGVQNAFQSMR

-206 YLSGNQEA
+206 YLSGNPEA

-222 MDSGVSGTEAVK
+222 MESGVSGTEAVK

-300 ASVAGNK
+300 ASAAGNK
-307 YADSYEK
+307 YADAYEK

-388 AEDVINYAIEKSLTG
+388 AEDVINYAIEKALTG

-414 MLLGALAG
+414 ILLGALAG

-442 ALNASPSA
+442 ALNASPAA

-458 LEKGAG
+458 MEKGAG

-489 NRTFDRESGLSK
+489 NLTYDAESGLSK
-501 IQGDITQI
+501 IQNDITQVSI
-509 SAKEIKAMVSD
+509 NEIKAMASKAD
-520 AQALAQAAQK
+520 ALAQAAQK

-545 EAQRT
+545 DAQRT
-550 ESIKTAE
+550 QSIKTAE
-557 DSVGRAFAPTVDNPV
+557 DSVGQAFAPTVDNPA
-572 NEGEKAYNS
+572 NAGEKAYNS

-604 AFSQLTGVQF
+604 AFSQLTSVQF

-630 NIAKSGKQAVSQ
+630 NIAKSGKQAISQ

-720 KKKAVA
+720 KKKTVA
-726 DVNNAAKYLGKTI
+726 EVNNAAKYLGKTI
-739 VWYEGALQVNGQ
+739 VWFEGAVQVNGQ
-751 YRLANGFRAPDGT
+751 YRLTNGYRAPDGT

-790 GKYSGMID
+790 SKYSGMID

-808 MVKGMMNA
+808 MVKGMMDA

-827 LDPNAAAEEVAAD
+827 LDQNAAAEEVAAD

-894 KALLDGMEGRTEST
+894 RALIDGMEARSDAEEAGKISYSVMDAAVKGNNRPFAEQFADYKAGKMRPTDLFYLNNTSEYLQAAGLANEPIVMAQSVVT
-908 NSAEDASVKHSL
+908 KAQRKATVDIHGHELSDDVILKLPEMIEKPVLLLKSDTVPNSSVVVTAVSDSSGNPVVVALHLSRNNGFDVVTRIASLYGKENSRNFIADQLIRGNLIGYSKKEANRLLHRDGLQLPRRNTAVDFDIISVAQDTDAVNNYSMQNSAEDANGKHSL

-1039 ILNYDPSGGIGYPSK
+1039 LVNYDPAGGIGYPSK
-1054 TWYNRALDATVK
+1054 TWYNRAMDATVK

-1085 GAGAGAVLEAARNT
+1085 GAGTGAVLKAARNT

-1134 ESKDIRYSLMD
+1134 ESKDIRYSLM
-1145 IPAMDSEYSAA
+1145 
-1156 VESGNMQEAQ
+1156 
-1166 RLVDEAA
+1166 
-1173 KAAGAILDASGR
+1173 
-1185 RPLHLYH
+1185 
-1192 GTNTFGYTK
+1192 
-1201 FRDGVIYATP
+1201 
-1211 NQSVAAGYGRTG
+1211 
-1223 YAKPRLVSDMYV
+1223 
-1235 PDDGTMETLIKNA
+1235 
-1248 KNVLDWELQETTVND
+1248 
-1263 RQEAM
+1263 
-1268 DAVKKDADS
+1268 
-1277 IAALVDKV
+1277 
-1285 WTSDAV
+1285 
-1291 DAMELTEEQENAL
+1291 
-1304 YNVLSLPSYISEVI
+1304 
-1318 DDIGTYTT
+1318 
-1326 VDEVAYWISRFND
+1326 
-1339 GLPIIRSYID
+1339 
-1349 ENRDSLKSS
+1349 
-1358 PAWDMARLIL
+1358 
-1368 GYDLGDFAID
+1368 
-1378 AEYRLLK
+1378 
-1385 SYEEDLL
+1385 
-1392 TNTNGSFV
+1392 
-1400 SADVVREEV
+1400 
-1409 EKAKDIGS
+1409 
-1417 YTLYGFAGD
+1417 
-1426 RPLVI
+1426 
-1431 DGGGAFWANVPVD
+1431 
-1444 VWGGTYTTD
+1444 
-1453 DIVKRAKDEGY
+1453 
-1464 TSVLIK
+1464 
-1470 NINDVAMN
+1470 
-1478 NYSANIKADIYAFFS
+1478 
-1493 PEQVK
+1493 
-1498 SADPV
+1498 
-1503 TYDDKGNVIPLSE
+1503 
-1516 RFNPDNPDIRYSL
+1516 
-1529 MDDVY
+1529 
-1534 LDAVKRGD
+1534 
-1542 MTTVQQM
+1542 
-1549 VDEAAKAAGYETR
+1549 
-1562 LLHGTSKKFTKFEAT
+1562 
-1577 GSKTESPS
+1577 
-1585 AKLGIWLSDSKRT
+1585 
-1598 AESYS
+1598 
-1603 TPQST
+1603 
-1608 DYNDSNRS
+1608 
-1616 EWTRIFNAAEEV
+1616 
-1628 DKKIPNAVL
+1628 
-1637 GDNNDERFFAASEGY
+1637 
-1652 WNLAELGKLFKE
+1652 
-1664 YLPNDYKEL
+1664 
-1673 KERGVFK
+1673 
-1680 DGEKHIRLTRET
+1680 
-1692 FDKGDNYAVYKDVID
+1692 
-1707 RQGELLEWVN
+1707 
-1717 DLGRVR
+1717 
-1723 IYPSQL
+1723 
-1729 FSIIRNQIYDGVLRT
+1729 
-1744 LAKGD
+1744 
-1749 IEPRIVDA
+1749 
-1757 YVDTRNFAK
+1757 
-1766 ASPPYHEDTQKVKK
+1766 
-1780 IRAARSSGKDGIVF
+1780 
-1794 EGMFDGGERSNHY
+1794 
-1807 VVFDPARIK
+1807 
-1816 SAAPVTYDDNGNVIP
+1816 
-1831 LSERFNRKNEDI
+1831 
-1843 RYSLMEDAK
+1843 EDAQ

-1858 KAVADAAQKANDE
+1858 RVVSEATEKANDE
-1871 LKAAQAQVKD
+1871 LKAAQAEVKD
-1881 LRKQLLEMR
+1881 IRQQLADYR
-1890 NRAEYAEL
+1890 QQA
-1898 QTKVTER
+1898 
-1905 LTVDP
+1905 
-1910 IKAKRDIG
+1910 
-1918 RFLRKN
+1918 
-1924 GITNDEAI
+1924 
-1932 KTLTAEIEDAF
+1932 TAE
-1943 NSVYRGEKTD
+1943 
-1953 IDSVAKKVADTI
+1953 AKM
-1965 LKEATIADPLK
+1965 
-1976 AEKADIRKSLSQRT
+1976 
-1990 FVIGEQLRGDIVHKY
+1990 
-2005 GSLTNFRKKYG
+2005 
-2016 NIIRIKTRENA
+2016 
-2027 NVGDGVAF
+2027 
-2035 DVAYSELQSEF
+2035 
-2046 PGIFRDAE
+2046 
-2054 TEWETFENTVEV
+2054 
-2066 ADYAKDSER
+2066 
-2075 IPLSYAVDEEEFAR
+2075 
-2089 SITNQLTDLFWIQKG
+2089 
-2104 LVTEADK
+2104 
-2111 AKAKADAA
+2111 
-2119 TENAVA
+2119 
-2125 AAVEAE
+2125 
-2131 RQRGQKE
+2131 
-2138 IAANDRW
+2138 NDRW

-2178 LAKQYR
+2178 LSKQYR

-2190 NQQAQEK
+2190 NRQVRDK
-2197 YNEKLTEAKDEFNRR
+2197 YNEKLSEAKDEFNRR

-2217 IDRVVREDQAKS
+2217 IDRVVREDRAKS
-2229 KARLRA
+2229 KARLRT
-2235 AEQKSTTTDD
+2235 AEQKSTTTED

-2259 TFKAKIAESWR
+2259 TFKAKAAKDWR

-2322 GKKIGNKN
+2322 GKKIGDKN
-2330 LMQVFDPAEKAGLTK
+2330 LMQVFEPAKKAGLTD

-2353 EHNVDRMSVREKA
+2353 EHNVDRMSVRENA
-2366 QKVLSAFREELNKK
+2366 QRQLAELRAKLNREVN
-2380 VKGFVEMTDE
+2380 GFAEMTDE
-2390 NIATAAGKDASLTK
+2390 NIATAAGKDTTLTK
-2404 TYTMEQIDAAKRYK
+2404 AYTEAQIAAAKQYK
-2418 QLQAWAEKQ
+2418 QFQAWAEKQ

-2433 GSSVTAS
+2433 GSSVTAD
-2440 DSRAAADKLL
+2440 DSRAAAADLL
-2450 KEHPEFEKW
+2450 DAHPEFEKW

-2478 LVSADMAQRMKE
+2478 LVSADMAQYMKE

-2526 GNQDIMPLIDSIA
+2526 GNQNIMPLIDSIA

-2616 GFRPIEQSNSFGM
+2616 GFRPIEQSKSFGM
-2629 KALRSI
+2629 RALRSI

-2755 MEDTGDVQKALYN
+2755 MEDTGDVQQALYN

-2860 LIKIGDDKFIKVPM
+2860 LIKIGDNKFIKVPM

-2901 ADYPSFAIEQLAPN
+2901 AGYPSFAIEQIAPN

-2929 STNKNWYGGDIV
+2929 STNKTWYGGDIV

-2993 FIGDWVLPALSK
+2993 FIGDWLLPTLSK
-3005 KADVPTVVKAFVVDS
+3005 KADVPAVVKAFVVDS

-3043 EFATAADDATYSY
+3043 ELATAADDATYSY

-3062 AASEITKQIKEIYN
+3062 AASEITKQLKEIYN

-3100 RNALLTV
+3100 RKALLTV

-3115 SIDSADSDVVK
+3115 SIGSADSDVVK

-3168 FATRGITGDKD
+3168 FAARGITGDKD

-3196 IDKAVPNATTK
+3196 IDKAVPGASTK
-3207 QKHLLYEAI
+3207 QKHLLYEALG
-3216 CVSEKVW
+3216 VSEKVW

>member
-1 MGKMTADELRRAGEA
+1 MDRKTLEQN
-16 YRSENNGAQ
+16 YQ
-25 KSPVTVSANTE
+25 KSF
-36 GSGNK
+36 GS
-41 MTASELR
+41 
-48 QAGEAYRK
+48 
-56 ANGLSDPIYMKSP
+56 SP
-69 ATVVD
+69 AAELEQNYQRSGIDSLVQSVKKATQ
-74 KYSTPSTQPTQA
+74 YNPS

-101 SRKQSEVMQEQV
+101 SRKQSDTMKDQLDAIKE
-113 GALKKQ
+113 Q

-130 MRAGNMQQQAK
+130 MRAGNMQQRAK

-174 PDENKFKAGDA
+174 PDENKLKARDA
-185 ALSGVQNAFQSMG
+185 ALAGVQNAFQSMR

-206 YLSGNQEA
+206 YLSGNPEA
-214 QAWEAKRL
+214 QAWEAKAL
-222 MDSGVSGTEAVK
+222 MEKGVDATEAVK
-234 RAGLADKR
+234 QAGLTDKR

-289 VLPGSGLPVMA
+289 ILPGSGLPMMA
-300 ASVAGNK
+300 ASAAGNK
-307 YADSYEK
+307 YADAYEK

-344 LGKSAAGQAVAKKLM
+344 LGKTAAGQAVAKKLM

-365 YNLAN
+365 YSLAN

-388 AEDVINYAIEKSLTG
+388 AEDVINYAIEKALTG

-414 MLLGALAG
+414 ILLGALAG
-422 GVFGGGNAAMRS
+422 GVLGGGNAAMRS

-442 ALNASPSA
+442 ALNASPAA

-458 LEKGAG
+458 MEKGAG

-479 NQMVGRLYEA
+479 SQMVGRLYEA
-489 NRTFDRESGLSK
+489 NLTYDAESGLSK
-501 IQGDITQI
+501 IQNDITQVSI
-509 SAKEIKAMVSD
+509 NEIKAMVSKAD
-520 AQALAQAAQK
+520 ALAQAAQK

-545 EAQRT
+545 DAQRT
-550 ESIKTAE
+550 QSIKTAE
-557 DSVGRAFAPTVDNPV
+557 DSVGQAFAPTVDSPANA
-572 NEGEKAYNS
+572 GEKAYNS

-586 AANQGVAARIN
+586 AADQGVAARIN

-630 NIAKSGKQAVSQ
+630 NLAKSGKQAISQ

-673 ESEERWLSVEQN
+673 ESDERWLSVEQN

-715 EIPGS
+715 EILGS

-726 DVNNAAKYLGKTI
+726 EVNNAAKYLGKTI
-739 VWYEGALQVNGQ
+739 VWFEGAVQVNGQ
-751 YRLANGFRAPDGT
+751 YRLTNGYRAPDGT

-790 GKYSGMID
+790 SKYSGLID

-840 ISGDLLGSRDM
+840 ISGDLLDSRDM

-886 YNRLSESQ
+886 YNRLSEAQ
-894 KALLDGMEGRTEST
+894 RALIDGMEDGARNIFADPAIGEDVKYSIREEAPPEKTILGYKVFVVKDGKLYPPMVANPNAEDTPVGVWLNADIGERAPDSKTGRMQVKTGGKGTQGGSGSLAFRPGWHLGEVPVASQFDRLNPETGKKELFPSNFVWAECLVAADIDYQEEAMSYGYTKSGKFQHSLAGLPELPVDGYYKYRTNPRPDTVPWLITGAMKVNRILSDSDVAQILESKGITPPKRQGGEKTLEQLGLGKYAGGKFSLIGVSNDGLEIYETSLATQQLSESQKKKQYLALIKNQYRGRTARLERNGHVVYVRPDIQEAGKPIYGDRRST
-908 NSAEDASVKHSL
+908 ANGAKALRNSLAEGDVFDLLENAEYDRSSRDTKNHKNADYFDYYVKTVQIDGKVYDLVADVKRAYGNSDGLYYTLYLVDNATKKAVVSQRPQTLGSSEPITASEMGSNSFSADMVPQSDAAVNNYSMQNSAEDALLDSSKVKIVGNGDVDIALPEGYEDIGIAVTGEGSAAPNRYSLMSFSESELGTDKVKYATRLAKATGVSVQLATDWINSVYSVAAIIGDDKARLDYEANRNNTSLKPNSEYDFSLDFSTLCAKRLLFSGTMDAIQSALPNTPLTSEDFVHLREIMKDSGYEVACGICYVESTRREFSTISEGFVERYRKAQAKGTNIKKVNASGQTKDLTTSKGIENSDPNRFVYPEKGFTPTLADLVTAEGIDRLQAEHPEVYKAFNAYMNARGQQKPKMIETRTDYRGEILNMTKGQVSRRNSHGGLRIQSFSDFEVPHLIDMMQAVYDMASMGLKGQAYTKVPSFARAMGRTGIKINLSLIAKGDGVDANGKLIFDDVEGMPASEAFSIRNDPHFSENVGTILVGKNVKHIVTAMADPEIDFIIPFHKSSWSASLYKSLGLEGYEDFTDYQNEKKAGTKIENYDPAEYWDFSKTGDENAQIYLEKCRADGRTPKFAEVMYEGKSLTEYPGYWKLLIDYKMYNNDGVGAPQQAVKPVFDDAYNSKMLSEYKGGHGKLPVAHDIVDRFLKEKSEGSYSL
-920 MDIPAM
+920 MDT
-926 DSTGRELSAE
+926 DSTGRKLSAE
-936 QREYFFGSKVVD
+936 QKKFFAGSKVVD
-948 AEGRLKPVYHGSPA
+948 GNGNLLVMYHGTTAFGYITEFKRGKKGWLGPGIYLTSKRSDAQRYADAMGEGNGRLYEMYA
-962 VFTEFS
+962 NIT
-968 PDFMSQH
+968 
-975 GSSEGQGFYF
+975 
-985 TDYKPMAEGY
+985 
-995 QKDGGQLLEGY
+995 
-1006 LDIKKPLSD
+1006 KPLVVTDGNPVPGILKAAYGRD
-1015 SEITLTRAEVKK
+1015 SVYKSRSEK
-1027 LLQAVDPTGDEV
+1027 QA
-1039 ILNYDPSGGIGYPSK
+1039 NDPSIVTQADINK
-1054 TWYNRALDATVK
+1054 LRAK
-1066 AAMEYS
+1066 
-1072 DSDSEILAEIANG
+1072 
-1085 GAGAGAVLEAARNT
+1085 
-1099 LGYDGYIVE
+1099 GYDGIVWDF
-1108 GKYDNATVYVAFD
+1108 GG
-1121 SSQFKNIDNTAPT
+1121 
-1134 ESKDIRYSLMD
+1134 SK
-1145 IPAMDSEYSAA
+1145 E
-1156 VESGNMQEAQ
+1156 V
-1166 RLVDEAA
+1166 
-1173 KAAGAILDASGR
+1173 
-1185 RPLHLYH
+1185 
-1192 GTNTFGYTK
+1192 
-1201 FRDGVIYATP
+1201 
-1211 NQSVAAGYGRTG
+1211 SV
-1223 YAKPRLVSDMYV
+1223 
-1235 PDDGTMETLIKNA
+1235 
-1248 KNVLDWELQETTVND
+1248 
-1263 RQEAM
+1263 
-1268 DAVKKDADS
+1268 
-1277 IAALVDKV
+1277 
-1285 WTSDAV
+1285 
-1291 DAMELTEEQENAL
+1291 
-1304 YNVLSLPSYISEVI
+1304 
-1318 DDIGTYTT
+1318 
-1326 VDEVAYWISRFND
+1326 
-1339 GLPIIRSYID
+1339 
-1349 ENRDSLKSS
+1349 
-1358 PAWDMARLIL
+1358 
-1368 GYDLGDFAID
+1368 
-1378 AEYRLLK
+1378 
-1385 SYEEDLL
+1385 
-1392 TNTNGSFV
+1392 
-1400 SADVVREEV
+1400 
-1409 EKAKDIGS
+1409 
-1417 YTLYGFAGD
+1417 
-1426 RPLVI
+1426 
-1431 DGGGAFWANVPVD
+1431 
-1444 VWGGTYTTD
+1444 
-1453 DIVKRAKDEGY
+1453 
-1464 TSVLIK
+1464 
-1470 NINDVAMN
+1470 
-1478 NYSANIKADIYAFFS
+1478 FS

-1498 SADPV
+1498 LAD
-1503 TYDDKGNVIPLSE
+1503 NVDP
-1516 RFNPDNPDIRYSL
+1516 
-1529 MDDVY
+1529 
-1534 LDAVKRGD
+1534 
-1542 MTTVQQM
+1542 
-1549 VDEAAKAAGYETR
+1549 
-1562 LLHGTSKKFTKFEAT
+1562 TS
-1577 GSKTESPS
+1577 SK
-1585 AKLGIWLSDSKRT
+1585 
-1598 AESYS
+1598 
-1603 TPQST
+1603 
-1608 DYNDSNRS
+1608 
-1616 EWTRIFNAAEEV
+1616 
-1628 DKKIPNAVL
+1628 
-1637 GDNNDERFFAASEGY
+1637 
-1652 WNLAELGKLFKE
+1652 
-1664 YLPNDYKEL
+1664 
-1673 KERGVFK
+1673 
-1680 DGEKHIRLTRET
+1680 
-1692 FDKGDNYAVYKDVID
+1692 
-1707 RQGELLEWVN
+1707 
-1717 DLGRVR
+1717 
-1723 IYPSQL
+1723 
-1729 FSIIRNQIYDGVLRT
+1729 
-1744 LAKGD
+1744 
-1749 IEPRIVDA
+1749 
-1757 YVDTRNFAK
+1757 
-1766 ASPPYHEDTQKVKK
+1766 
-1780 IRAARSSGKDGIVF
+1780 
-1794 EGMFDGGERSNHY
+1794 
-1807 VVFDPARIK
+1807 
-1816 SAAPVTYDDNGNVIP
+1816 
-1831 LSERFNRKNEDI
+1831 DI
-1843 RYSLMEDAK
+1843 RYSLMEDAQ

-1871 LKAAQAQVKD
+1871 LKAAQAEVKN
-1881 LRKQLLEMR
+1881 LRQQLADYR
-1890 NRAEYAEL
+1890 QQA
-1898 QTKVTER
+1898 
-1905 LTVDP
+1905 
-1910 IKAKRDIG
+1910 
-1918 RFLRKN
+1918 
-1924 GITNDEAI
+1924 
-1932 KTLTAEIEDAF
+1932 TAE
-1943 NSVYRGEKTD
+1943 
-1953 IDSVAKKVADTI
+1953 AKM
-1965 LKEATIADPLK
+1965 
-1976 AEKADIRKSLSQRT
+1976 
-1990 FVIGEQLRGDIVHKY
+1990 
-2005 GSLTNFRKKYG
+2005 
-2016 NIIRIKTRENA
+2016 
-2027 NVGDGVAF
+2027 
-2035 DVAYSELQSEF
+2035 
-2046 PGIFRDAE
+2046 
-2054 TEWETFENTVEV
+2054 
-2066 ADYAKDSER
+2066 
-2075 IPLSYAVDEEEFAR
+2075 
-2089 SITNQLTDLFWIQKG
+2089 
-2104 LVTEADK
+2104 
-2111 AKAKADAA
+2111 
-2119 TENAVA
+2119 
-2125 AAVEAE
+2125 
-2131 RQRGQKE
+2131 
-2138 IAANDRW
+2138 NDRW

-2178 LAKQYR
+2178 LSKQYR

-2217 IDRVVREDQAKS
+2217 IDRVVREDRAKS
-2229 KARLRA
+2229 KARLRT
-2235 AEQKSTTTDD
+2235 AEQKSTTTED

-2259 TFKAKIAESWR
+2259 TFKAKAAKDWR

-2322 GKKIGNKN
+2322 GKKIGDKN
-2330 LMQVFDPAEKAGLTK
+2330 LMQVFEPAKKAGLTD

-2353 EHNVDRMSVREKA
+2353 EHNVDRMSVRENA
-2366 QKVLSAFREELNKK
+2366 QRQLAELRAKLNREVN
-2380 VKGFVEMTDE
+2380 GFSEMTDE
-2390 NIATAAGKDASLTK
+2390 NIATAAGKDTTLTK
-2404 TYTMEQIDAAKRYK
+2404 AYTEAQIAAAKQYK
-2418 QLQAWAEKQ
+2418 QFQAWAEKQ

-2433 GSSVTAS
+2433 GSSVTAD
-2440 DSRAAADKLL
+2440 DSRAAAAALL
-2450 KEHPEFEKW
+2450 EAHPEFEKW

-2478 LVSADMAQRMKE
+2478 LVSADMAQYMKE

-2711 SDRHHFKNGAVD
+2711 SDHHHFKNGAVD

-2755 MEDTGDVQKALYN
+2755 MEDTGDVQQALYN

-2860 LIKIGDDKFIKVPM
+2860 LIKIGDNKFIKVPM

-2901 ADYPSFAIEQLAPN
+2901 AGYPSFAIEQIAPN

-2929 STNKNWYGGDIV
+2929 STNKTWYGGDIV

-2993 FIGDWVLPALSK
+2993 FIGDWLLPALSK
-3005 KADVPTVVKAFVVDS
+3005 KADVPAVVKAFVVDS

-3043 EFATAADDATYSY
+3043 EFATAADDATFSY

-3062 AASEITKQIKEIYN
+3062 AASEITKQLKEIYN

-3100 RNALLTV
+3100 RKALLTV

-3115 SIDSADSDVVK
+3115 SIGSADSDVVK

-3134 GAEYALKTY
+3134 GAEYALKNY

-3156 QGVTYDQYYAAY
+3156 HGVTYDQYYAAY
-3168 FATRGITGDKD
+3168 FAARGITGDKD

-3187 SASRKKKEA
+3187 SASRKKKDA

-3216 CVSEKVW
+3216 GVSEKVW

>member
-1 MGKMTADELRRAGEA
+1 MDRKTLEQN
-16 YRSENNGAQ
+16 YQ
-25 KSPVTVSANTE
+25 KSFGA
-36 GSGNK
+36 
-41 MTASELR
+41 
-48 QAGEAYRK
+48 
-56 ANGLSDPIYMKSP
+56 SP
-69 ATVVD
+69 AAELEQNYQRSGIDSLVQSVKKATQ
-74 KYSTPSTQPTQA
+74 YNPSS
-86 APSTQPTQAA
+86 PSTQPTQAA

-101 SRKQSEVMQEQV
+101 SSKQSDAMKEQLD
-113 GALKKQ
+113 AIKKQ

-130 MRAGNMQQQAK
+130 MRAGNMPQQAK

-185 ALSGVQNAFQSMG
+185 VLSGVQNAFQSMR

-206 YLSGNQEA
+206 YLSGNPEA
-214 QAWEAKRL
+214 QAWEAKAL

-289 VLPGSGLPVMA
+289 ILPGSGLPVMA

-307 YADSYEK
+307 YADAYEK

-324 GSAAGGASMLTEQ
+324 GTAAGGASMLTEQ

-359 AEAPGL
+359 TEAPGL

-388 AEDVINYAIEKSLTG
+388 AEDVINYAIEKALTG

-422 GVFGGGNAAMRS
+422 GVLGGGNAAMRS

-442 ALNASPSA
+442 ALNASPAA

-458 LEKGAG
+458 MEKGAG

-489 NRTFDRESGLSK
+489 NLTYDAESGLSK
-501 IQGDITQI
+501 IQNDITQVSI
-509 SAKEIKAMVSD
+509 NEIKAMVSKAD
-520 AQALAQAAQK
+520 ALAQAAQK

-545 EAQRT
+545 DAQRT
-550 ESIKTAE
+550 QSIKTAE
-557 DSVGRAFAPTVDNPV
+557 DSVGQAFAPTVDNPV
-572 NEGEKAYNS
+572 NAGEKAYNS

-630 NIAKSGKQAVSQ
+630 NIAKSGKQAISQ

-648 VAAAG
+648 VTAAG

-673 ESEERWLSVEQN
+673 ESDERWLSVEQN

-726 DVNNAAKYLGKTI
+726 EVNNAAKYLGKTI
-739 VWYEGALQVNGQ
+739 VWFEGAVQVNGQ
-751 YRLANGFRAPDGT
+751 YRLTNGYRAPDGT

-790 GKYSGMID
+790 SKYSGMID

-808 MVKGMMNA
+808 MVNGMMDA

-827 LDPNAAAEEVAAD
+827 LDQNAAAEEVAAD

-886 YNRLSESQ
+886 YNRLSEAQ
-894 KALLDGMEGRTEST
+894 KALLDGMEGKAETGVNTLHLVDNATKKAVVSQRPQTLGSSEPITASEMGSNSFSADMVPQSDT
-908 NSAEDASVKHSL
+908 AVNNYSMQNSAEDASGKH
-920 MDIPAM
+920 
-926 DSTGRELSAE
+926 
-936 QREYFFGSKVVD
+936 
-948 AEGRLKPVYHGSPA
+948 
-962 VFTEFS
+962 
-968 PDFMSQH
+968 
-975 GSSEGQGFYF
+975 
-985 TDYKPMAEGY
+985 
-995 QKDGGQLLEGY
+995 
-1006 LDIKKPLSD
+1006 
-1015 SEITLTRAEVKK
+1015 
-1027 LLQAVDPTGDEV
+1027 
-1039 ILNYDPSGGIGYPSK
+1039 
-1054 TWYNRALDATVK
+1054 
-1066 AAMEYS
+1066 
-1072 DSDSEILAEIANG
+1072 
-1085 GAGAGAVLEAARNT
+1085 
-1099 LGYDGYIVE
+1099 
-1108 GKYDNATVYVAFD
+1108 
-1121 SSQFKNIDNTAPT
+1121 
-1134 ESKDIRYSLMD
+1134 SLMD

-1173 KAAGAILDASGR
+1173 KENGYTIKAFHGTSRGDRVGNVFLPERATSGPMAFFTDNREVAERYSRDKADTSLAYDPDFDQYETQFRIKAGKLDVPLIKAWGYLPFDARNRITKKAGQVRMDMDTGDIIVDQSTNEANGGFQWQIKEFKGNTLAALNEQWLNSGTLFNEEGTYLDVLKAAGVFDEFAKVKGMGEPYFKDPKYREEKVYDVFLGIRNPFDVVQDVNNEFIDA
-1185 RPLHLYH
+1185 
-1192 GTNTFGYTK
+1192 FEEWYTEQ
-1201 FRDGVIYATP
+1201 D
-1211 NQSVAAGYGRTG
+1211 QSVYDR
-1223 YAKPRLVSDMYV
+1223 
-1235 PDDGTMETLIKNA
+1235 ETA
-1248 KNVLDWELQETTVND
+1248 
-1263 RQEAM
+1263 
-1268 DAVKKDADS
+1268 DADMWDKNS
-1277 IAALVDKV
+1277 ITAEEFADRMREDVANGTTMS
-1285 WTSDAV
+1285 WTSI
-1291 DAMELTEEQENAL
+1291 
-1304 YNVLSLPSYISEVI
+1304 P
-1318 DDIGTYTT
+1318 
-1326 VDEVAYWISRFND
+1326 
-1339 GLPIIRSYID
+1339 
-1349 ENRDSLKSS
+1349 DSMTDYLKS
-1358 PAWDMARLIL
+1358 L
-1368 GYDLGDFAID
+1368 GYDGIKDVGGK
-1378 AEYRLLK
+1378 Y
-1385 SYEEDLL
+1385 S
-1392 TNTNGSFV
+1392 GS
-1400 SADVVREEV
+1400 DH
-1409 EKAKDIGS
+1409 
-1417 YTLYGFAGD
+1417 T
-1426 RPLVI
+1426 
-1431 DGGGAFWANVPVD
+1431 
-1444 VWGGTYTTD
+1444 VW
-1453 DIVKRAKDEGY
+1453 IP
-1464 TSVLIK
+1464 
-1470 NINDVAMN
+1470 
-1478 NYSANIKADIYAFFS
+1478 FS
-1493 PEQVK
+1493 SEQVK
-1498 SADPV
+1498 SAEPIV
-1503 TYDDKGNVIPLSE
+1503 YDDAGNVIPLSE
-1516 RFNPDNPDIRYSL
+1516 RFNN
-1529 MDDVY
+1529 
-1534 LDAVKRGD
+1534 
-1542 MTTVQQM
+1542 
-1549 VDEAAKAAGYETR
+1549 
-1562 LLHGTSKKFTKFEAT
+1562 
-1577 GSKTESPS
+1577 
-1585 AKLGIWLSDSKRT
+1585 
-1598 AESYS
+1598 
-1603 TPQST
+1603 
-1608 DYNDSNRS
+1608 SN
-1616 EWTRIFNAAEEV
+1616 
-1628 DKKIPNAVL
+1628 K
-1637 GDNNDERFFAASEGY
+1637 
-1652 WNLAELGKLFKE
+1652 
-1664 YLPNDYKEL
+1664 
-1673 KERGVFK
+1673 
-1680 DGEKHIRLTRET
+1680 
-1692 FDKGDNYAVYKDVID
+1692 
-1707 RQGELLEWVN
+1707 
-1717 DLGRVR
+1717 
-1723 IYPSQL
+1723 
-1729 FSIIRNQIYDGVLRT
+1729 
-1744 LAKGD
+1744 
-1749 IEPRIVDA
+1749 
-1757 YVDTRNFAK
+1757 
-1766 ASPPYHEDTQKVKK
+1766 
-1780 IRAARSSGKDGIVF
+1780 
-1794 EGMFDGGERSNHY
+1794 
-1807 VVFDPARIK
+1807 
-1816 SAAPVTYDDNGNVIP
+1816 
-1831 LSERFNRKNEDI
+1831 DI
-1843 RYSLMEDAK
+1843 RYSLMEDAQ

-1858 KAVADAAQKANDE
+1858 KAVSEATQKADDE

-1898 QTKVTER
+1898 QTKVTEKP
-1905 LTVDP
+1905 TIDP
-1910 IKAKRDIG
+1910 IKAKKDIG

-1924 GITNDEAI
+1924 GITSEETI

-1943 NSVYRGEKTD
+1943 NSVYRWEKTD
-1953 IDSVAKKVADTI
+1953 IDAAAKKAADAI
-1965 LKEATIADPLK
+1965 LKEATVADPLK
-1976 AEKADIRKSLSQRT
+1976 TEKADIRKSLSQRT
-1990 FVIGEQLRGDIVHKY
+1990 FVIGEQLRGDIVRKY

-2027 NVGDGVAF
+2027 KAGEGVAF
-2035 DVAYSELQSEF
+2035 DVAYPELQSEF
-2046 PGIFRDAE
+2046 PGIFRDAV
-2054 TEWETFENTVEV
+2054 TEWETFANTVEA
-2066 ADYAKDSER
+2066 ADYAMRSDPVMLADMLDSQ
-2075 IPLSYAVDEEEFAR
+2075 EFAD
-2089 SITNQLTDLFWIQKG
+2089 SVSNQLAEILWNQKN

-2111 AKAKADAA
+2111 AKARADAA
-2119 TENAVA
+2119 TEKAVS

-2131 RQRGQKE
+2131 RRRAEKE
-2138 IAANDRW
+2138 TAANDRW
-2145 RDAETKLLTEIA
+2145 REAETKLLADMA

-2169 AEFMAKYDA
+2169 AEFMQKYDS
-2178 LAKQYR
+2178 LSKQYR

-2197 YNEKLTEAKDEFNRR
+2197 YNEKLSEAKDEFNRR

-2217 IDRVVREDQAKS
+2217 IDRVVREDRAKS
-2229 KARLRA
+2229 KARLRT
-2235 AEQKSTTTDD
+2235 AEQKSTTTED
-2245 VAKVLTEMPKKDKE
+2245 VAKVLTETPKKDKE
-2259 TFKAKIAESWR
+2259 TFKAKAAKDWR

-2304 ASAAAQYSIGG
+2304 AAAAAQYSIGG

-2322 GKKIGNKN
+2322 GKKIGDKN
-2330 LMQVFDPAEKAGLTK
+2330 LMQVFEPAKKAGLTD

-2366 QKVLSAFREELNKK
+2366 QRQLAELRAKLNREVN
-2380 VKGFVEMTDE
+2380 GFAEMTDE
-2390 NIATAAGKDASLTK
+2390 NISTAAGKDTALTK
-2404 TYTMEQIDAAKRYK
+2404 AYTEAQIAAAKQYK
-2418 QLQAWAEKQ
+2418 QFQAWAEKQ

-2433 GSSVTAS
+2433 GSSVTAD
-2440 DSRAAADKLL
+2440 DSRAAAADLL
-2450 KEHPEFEKW
+2450 DAHPEFEKW

-2478 LVSADMAQRMKE
+2478 LVSADMAQYMKE

-2526 GNQDIMPLIDSIA
+2526 GNQNIMPLIDSIA

-2616 GFRPIEQSNSFGM
+2616 GFRPIEQSKSFGM
-2629 KALRSI
+2629 RALRSI

-2755 MEDTGDVQKALYN
+2755 MEDTGDVQQALYN

-2860 LIKIGDDKFIKVPM
+2860 LIKIGDNKFIKVPM

-2901 ADYPSFAIEQLAPN
+2901 AGYPSFAIEQIAPN

-2929 STNKNWYGGDIV
+2929 STNKTWYGGDIV

-2993 FIGDWVLPALSK
+2993 FIGDWLLPTLSK
-3005 KADVPTVVKAFVVDS
+3005 KADVPAVVKAFVVDS

-3043 EFATAADDATYSY
+3043 ELATAADDATYSY

-3062 AASEITKQIKEIYN
+3062 AASEITKQLKEIYN
-3076 SGEKTRKEKMSEARD
+3076 SGEKTRKEKREEARD

-3100 RNALLTV
+3100 RKALLTV
-3107 GTYEETAK
+3107 GAYEETAK
-3115 SIDSADSDVVK
+3115 SIGSADSDVVK

-3168 FATRGITGDKD
+3168 FAARGITGDKD

-3196 IDKAVPNATTK
+3196 IDKAVPGASTK
-3207 QKHLLYEAI
+3207 QKHLLYEALG
-3216 CVSEKVW
+3216 VSEKVW

>member
-1 MGKMTADELRRAGEA
+1 MDRKTLEQN
-16 YRSENNGAQ
+16 YQ
-25 KSPVTVSANTE
+25 KSFGA
-36 GSGNK
+36 
-41 MTASELR
+41 
-48 QAGEAYRK
+48 
-56 ANGLSDPIYMKSP
+56 SP
-69 ATVVD
+69 AAELEQNYQRSGIDSLVQSVKKATQ
-74 KYSTPSTQPTQA
+74 YNPS

-101 SRKQSEVMQEQV
+101 SRKQSDAMKEQ
-113 GALKKQ
+113 LDTIKKQ

-130 MRAGNMQQQAK
+130 MRAGNMPQQAK

-185 ALSGVQNAFQSMG
+185 VLSGVQNAFQSMR

-206 YLSGNQEA
+206 YLSGNPEA

-222 MDSGVSGTEAVK
+222 MESGVSGTEAVK

-300 ASVAGNK
+300 ASAAGNK
-307 YADSYEK
+307 YADAYEK

-359 AEAPGL
+359 AEALGL

-388 AEDVINYAIEKSLTG
+388 AEDVINYAIEKALTG

-414 MLLGALAG
+414 ILLGALAG
-422 GVFGGGNAAMRS
+422 GVLGGGNAAMRS

-442 ALNASPSA
+442 ALNASPAA

-458 LEKGAG
+458 MEKGAG

-479 NQMVGRLYEA
+479 SQMVGRLYEA
-489 NRTFDRESGLSK
+489 NLTYDAESGLSK
-501 IQGDITQI
+501 IQNDITQVSI
-509 SAKEIKAMVSD
+509 NEIKAMVSKAD
-520 AQALAQAAQK
+520 ALAQAAQK

-545 EAQRT
+545 DAQRT
-550 ESIKTAE
+550 QSIKTAE
-557 DSVGRAFAPTVDNPV
+557 GSVGQAFAPTVDNPA
-572 NEGEKAYNS
+572 NAGEKAYNS

-630 NIAKSGKQAVSQ
+630 NIAKSGKQAISQ

-673 ESEERWLSVEQN
+673 ESDERWLSVEQN

-715 EIPGS
+715 EILGS

-726 DVNNAAKYLGKTI
+726 EVNNAAKYLGKTI
-739 VWYEGALQVNGQ
+739 VWFEGAVQVNGQ
-751 YRLANGFRAPDGT
+751 YRLTNGYRAPDGT

-790 GKYSGMID
+790 SKYSGLID

-827 LDPNAAAEEVAAD
+827 LDPDAAAEEVAAD

-886 YNRLSESQ
+886 YNRLSEAQ
-894 KALLDGMEGRTEST
+894 RALIDGIEGRTE
-908 NSAEDASVKHSL
+908 AEEAGKISYSL
-920 MDIPAM
+920 MREAVEKNNRPFAEQFADYKAGKMKPTELFALGNTSQYLQAAGIGNEPIVMAQSVVAKAQRKAKVDTHGHNLSDNVLLKLPEMLDKPALLLKSDTVPNAAVIVTSTADSDGNPVVVALHLSRSEGFDIVTRVASLYGKENSRDFLAEQMLRGNLLGYSKKEANRLLHRDGLQLPRRNTAVDFDTINIPQDTDVVNSHSM
-926 DSTGRELSAE
+926 QTGAKNAQEKLSLMEMPTTDSTGRELSAG
-936 QREYFFGSKVVD
+936 QREYFKDSKVIDGNGNLLVMYHGTTAYGHITVFKRGKKGWLGPGIYLTSSRSD
-948 AEGRLKPVYHGSPA
+948 AQRYADAMGEGNGRLYEMYA
-962 VFTEFS
+962 NIT
-968 PDFMSQH
+968 
-975 GSSEGQGFYF
+975 
-985 TDYKPMAEGY
+985 
-995 QKDGGQLLEGY
+995 
-1006 LDIKKPLSD
+1006 KPLVVTD
-1015 SEITLTRAEVKK
+1015 GNPV
-1027 LLQAVDPTGDEV
+1027 PG
-1039 ILNYDPSGGIGYPSK
+1039 IL
-1054 TWYNRALDATVK
+1054 K
-1066 AAMEYS
+1066 AAYGR
-1072 DSDSEILAEIANG
+1072 DSVYKSRSEKQSNDPNIVTQADINKLRAK
-1085 GAGAGAVLEAARNT
+1085 
-1099 LGYDGYIVE
+1099 GYDGIVW
-1108 GKYDNATVYVAFD
+1108 D
-1121 SSQFKNIDNTAPT
+1121 
-1134 ESKDIRYSLMD
+1134 
-1145 IPAMDSEYSAA
+1145 
-1156 VESGNMQEAQ
+1156 
-1166 RLVDEAA
+1166 
-1173 KAAGAILDASGR
+1173 
-1185 RPLHLYH
+1185 
-1192 GTNTFGYTK
+1192 
-1201 FRDGVIYATP
+1201 
-1211 NQSVAAGYGRTG
+1211 YGRS
-1223 YAKPRLVSDMYV
+1223 KEVSV
-1235 PDDGTMETLIKNA
+1235 
-1248 KNVLDWELQETTVND
+1248 
-1263 RQEAM
+1263 
-1268 DAVKKDADS
+1268 
-1277 IAALVDKV
+1277 
-1285 WTSDAV
+1285 
-1291 DAMELTEEQENAL
+1291 
-1304 YNVLSLPSYISEVI
+1304 
-1318 DDIGTYTT
+1318 
-1326 VDEVAYWISRFND
+1326 
-1339 GLPIIRSYID
+1339 
-1349 ENRDSLKSS
+1349 
-1358 PAWDMARLIL
+1358 
-1368 GYDLGDFAID
+1368 
-1378 AEYRLLK
+1378 
-1385 SYEEDLL
+1385 
-1392 TNTNGSFV
+1392 
-1400 SADVVREEV
+1400 
-1409 EKAKDIGS
+1409 
-1417 YTLYGFAGD
+1417 
-1426 RPLVI
+1426 
-1431 DGGGAFWANVPVD
+1431 
-1444 VWGGTYTTD
+1444 
-1453 DIVKRAKDEGY
+1453 
-1464 TSVLIK
+1464 
-1470 NINDVAMN
+1470 
-1478 NYSANIKADIYAFFS
+1478 FS

-1498 SADPV
+1498 LAD
-1503 TYDDKGNVIPLSE
+1503 NVDP
-1516 RFNPDNPDIRYSL
+1516 
-1529 MDDVY
+1529 
-1534 LDAVKRGD
+1534 
-1542 MTTVQQM
+1542 
-1549 VDEAAKAAGYETR
+1549 
-1562 LLHGTSKKFTKFEAT
+1562 TS
-1577 GSKTESPS
+1577 SK
-1585 AKLGIWLSDSKRT
+1585 
-1598 AESYS
+1598 
-1603 TPQST
+1603 
-1608 DYNDSNRS
+1608 
-1616 EWTRIFNAAEEV
+1616 
-1628 DKKIPNAVL
+1628 
-1637 GDNNDERFFAASEGY
+1637 
-1652 WNLAELGKLFKE
+1652 
-1664 YLPNDYKEL
+1664 
-1673 KERGVFK
+1673 
-1680 DGEKHIRLTRET
+1680 
-1692 FDKGDNYAVYKDVID
+1692 
-1707 RQGELLEWVN
+1707 
-1717 DLGRVR
+1717 
-1723 IYPSQL
+1723 
-1729 FSIIRNQIYDGVLRT
+1729 
-1744 LAKGD
+1744 
-1749 IEPRIVDA
+1749 
-1757 YVDTRNFAK
+1757 
-1766 ASPPYHEDTQKVKK
+1766 
-1780 IRAARSSGKDGIVF
+1780 
-1794 EGMFDGGERSNHY
+1794 
-1807 VVFDPARIK
+1807 
-1816 SAAPVTYDDNGNVIP
+1816 
-1831 LSERFNRKNEDI
+1831 DI
-1843 RYSLMEDAK
+1843 RYSLMEDAQ

-1871 LKAAQAQVKD
+1871 LKAAQAEVKNI
-1881 LRKQLLEMR
+1881 RQQLADYR
-1890 NRAEYAEL
+1890 QQA
-1898 QTKVTER
+1898 
-1905 LTVDP
+1905 
-1910 IKAKRDIG
+1910 
-1918 RFLRKN
+1918 
-1924 GITNDEAI
+1924 
-1932 KTLTAEIEDAF
+1932 TAE
-1943 NSVYRGEKTD
+1943 
-1953 IDSVAKKVADTI
+1953 AKM
-1965 LKEATIADPLK
+1965 
-1976 AEKADIRKSLSQRT
+1976 
-1990 FVIGEQLRGDIVHKY
+1990 
-2005 GSLTNFRKKYG
+2005 
-2016 NIIRIKTRENA
+2016 
-2027 NVGDGVAF
+2027 
-2035 DVAYSELQSEF
+2035 
-2046 PGIFRDAE
+2046 
-2054 TEWETFENTVEV
+2054 
-2066 ADYAKDSER
+2066 
-2075 IPLSYAVDEEEFAR
+2075 
-2089 SITNQLTDLFWIQKG
+2089 
-2104 LVTEADK
+2104 
-2111 AKAKADAA
+2111 
-2119 TENAVA
+2119 
-2125 AAVEAE
+2125 
-2131 RQRGQKE
+2131 
-2138 IAANDRW
+2138 NDRW

-2178 LAKQYR
+2178 LSKQYR

-2190 NQQAQEK
+2190 NRQVRDK
-2197 YNEKLTEAKDEFNRR
+2197 YNEKLSEAKDEFNRR

-2217 IDRVVREDQAKS
+2217 IDRVVREDRAKS
-2229 KARLRA
+2229 KARLRT
-2235 AEQKSTTTDD
+2235 AEQKSTTTED

-2259 TFKAKIAESWR
+2259 TFKAKAAKDWR

-2322 GKKIGNKN
+2322 GKKIGDKN
-2330 LMQVFDPAEKAGLTK
+2330 LMQVFEPAKKAGLTD

-2353 EHNVDRMSVREKA
+2353 EHNVDRMSVRENA
-2366 QKVLSAFREELNKK
+2366 QRQLAELRAKLNREVN
-2380 VKGFVEMTDE
+2380 GFAEMTDE
-2390 NIATAAGKDASLTK
+2390 NIATAAGKDTTLTK
-2404 TYTMEQIDAAKRYK
+2404 AYTEAQISAAKQYK
-2418 QLQAWAEKQ
+2418 QFQAWAEKQ

-2433 GSSVTAS
+2433 GSSVTAD
-2440 DSRAAADKLL
+2440 DSRAAAADLL
-2450 KEHPEFEKW
+2450 DAHPEFEKW

-2478 LVSADMAQRMKE
+2478 LVSADMAQYMKE

-2701 TTYYDPKTGL
+2701 TTYYDPKSGL
-2711 SDRHHFKNGAVD
+2711 SDRYHFKNGAVD

-2755 MEDTGDVQKALYN
+2755 MEDTGDVQQALYN

-2804 IRNVID
+2804 IRIVID

-2860 LIKIGDDKFIKVPM
+2860 LIKIGDNKFIKVPM

-2901 ADYPSFAIEQLAPN
+2901 AGYPSFAIEQIAPN

-2929 STNKNWYGGDIV
+2929 STNKTWYGGDIV

-2993 FIGDWVLPALSK
+2993 FIGDWLLPALSK
-3005 KADVPTVVKAFVVDS
+3005 KADVPAVVKAFVVDS

-3043 EFATAADDATYSY
+3043 ELATAADDATYSY

-3062 AASEITKQIKEIYN
+3062 AASEITKQLKEIYN

-3100 RNALLTV
+3100 RKALLTV

-3115 SIDSADSDVVK
+3115 SIGSADSDVVK

-3134 GAEYALKTY
+3134 GAEYALKNY

-3156 QGVTYDQYYAAY
+3156 HGVTYDQYYAAY
-3168 FATRGITGDKD
+3168 FAARGITGDKD

-3187 SASRKKKEA
+3187 SASRKKKDA

-3216 CVSEKVW
+3216 GVSEKVW

>member
-1 MGKMTADELRRAGEA
+1 MDRKTLEQN
-16 YRSENNGAQ
+16 YQ
-25 KSPVTVSANTE
+25 KSFGA
-36 GSGNK
+36 
-41 MTASELR
+41 
-48 QAGEAYRK
+48 
-56 ANGLSDPIYMKSP
+56 SP
-69 ATVVD
+69 AAELEQNYQRSGIDSLVQSVKKATQ
-74 KYSTPSTQPTQA
+74 YNPSS
-86 APSTQPTQAA
+86 PSTQPTQAA

-101 SRKQSEVMQEQV
+101 SRKQSDAMKEQLD
-113 GALKKQ
+113 AIKKQ

-130 MRAGNMQQQAK
+130 MRAGNMPQQAK

-185 ALSGVQNAFQSMG
+185 ILSGVQNAFQSMR

-206 YLSGNQEA
+206 YLSGNPEA

-222 MDSGVSGTEAVK
+222 MESGVSGTEAVK

-289 VLPGSGLPVMA
+289 ALPGSGLPVMA
-300 ASVAGNK
+300 ASAAGNK
-307 YADSYEK
+307 YADAYEK

-388 AEDVINYAIEKSLTG
+388 AEDVINYAIEKALTG

-422 GVFGGGNAAMRS
+422 GVLGGGNAAMRS

-442 ALNASPSA
+442 ALNASPA
-450 VAQQVQEG
+450 ALRQQVQEG
-458 LEKGAG
+458 MEKGAG

-489 NRTFDRESGLSK
+489 NLTYDAESGLSK
-501 IQGDITQI
+501 IQNDITQVSI
-509 SAKEIKAMVSD
+509 NEIKAMVSKAD
-520 AQALAQAAQK
+520 ALAQAAQK

-545 EAQRT
+545 DAQRT
-550 ESIKTAE
+550 QSIKTAE
-557 DSVGRAFAPTVDNPV
+557 DSVWRAFAPTVDNPA
-572 NEGEKAYNS
+572 NAGEKAYNS

-630 NIAKSGKQAVSQ
+630 NIAKSGKQAISQ

-653 EQAAAQFDADMQA
+653 EQAAAQFDVDMQA

-673 ESEERWLSVEQN
+673 ESDERWLSVEQN

-720 KKKAVA
+720 KKKTVA
-726 DVNNAAKYLGKTI
+726 EVNNAAKYLGKTI
-739 VWYEGALQVNGQ
+739 VWFEGAVQVNGQ
-751 YRLANGFRAPDGT
+751 YRLTNGYRAPDGT

-790 GKYSGMID
+790 SKYSGMID

-816 KTELYERNGIE
+816 KTKLYERNGIE

-840 ISGDLLGSRDM
+840 ISGNLLGSRDM

-894 KALLDGMEGRTEST
+894 KALLDGMEGR
-908 NSAEDASVKHSL
+908 AEGGSSVAKYSII
-920 MDIPAM
+920 DIVGENGKNYGEGVRL
-926 DSTGRELSAE
+926 DSELLTGLT
-936 QREYFFGSKVVD
+936 D
-948 AEGRLKPVYHGSPA
+948 AERIQMVKDYVKELGGSTFIA
-962 VFTEFS
+962 
-968 PDFMSQH
+968 
-975 GSSEGQGFYF
+975 
-985 TDYKPMAEGY
+985 
-995 QKDGGQLLEGY
+995 
-1006 LDIKKPLSD
+1006 
-1015 SEITLTRAEVKK
+1015 
-1027 LLQAVDPTGDEV
+1027 
-1039 ILNYDPSGGIGYPSK
+1039 YDPSGNAVPVNI
-1054 TWYNRALDATVK
+1054 AK
-1066 AAMEYS
+1066 A
-1072 DSDSEILAEIANG
+1072 NQ
-1085 GAGAGAVLEAARNT
+1085 
-1099 LGYDGYIVE
+1099 
-1108 GKYDNATVYVAFD
+1108 K
-1121 SSQFKNIDNTAPT
+1121 FKNNKGKRVLVNNDLIRKNKKSSAKQDAVVLIDELISTSSLQGEKPANHPHGWVDNYGKNNWEYWKTFLQDKNNAIWEATLNVATAKNGEKILYDISPIKMVGRAVNTAAIPT
-1134 ESKDIRYSLMD
+1134 TDMVPQSDTAVNTHSMQNIKEDASGKHSLMD

-1173 KAAGAILDASGR
+1173 KENGYTIKAFHGTSRGDRVGNVFLPERATSGPMAFFTDNREVAERYSRDKADTSLAYDPDFDQYETQFRIKAGKLDVPLIKAWGYLPFDARNRITKKAGQVRMDMDTGDIIVDQSTNEANGGFQWQIKEFKGNTLAALNEQWLNSGTLFNEEGTYLDVLKAAGVFDEFAKVKGMGEPYFKDPKYREEKVYDVFLGIRNPFDVVQDVNNELIDA
-1185 RPLHLYH
+1185 
-1192 GTNTFGYTK
+1192 FEEWYTEQ
-1201 FRDGVIYATP
+1201 D
-1211 NQSVAAGYGRTG
+1211 QSVYDR
-1223 YAKPRLVSDMYV
+1223 
-1235 PDDGTMETLIKNA
+1235 ETA
-1248 KNVLDWELQETTVND
+1248 
-1263 RQEAM
+1263 
-1268 DAVKKDADS
+1268 DADMWDKNS
-1277 IAALVDKV
+1277 ITAEEFADRMREDVANGTTMS
-1285 WTSDAV
+1285 WTSI
-1291 DAMELTEEQENAL
+1291 
-1304 YNVLSLPSYISEVI
+1304 P
-1318 DDIGTYTT
+1318 
-1326 VDEVAYWISRFND
+1326 
-1339 GLPIIRSYID
+1339 
-1349 ENRDSLKSS
+1349 DSMTDYLKS
-1358 PAWDMARLIL
+1358 L
-1368 GYDLGDFAID
+1368 GYDGIKDVGGK
-1378 AEYRLLK
+1378 Y
-1385 SYEEDLL
+1385 S
-1392 TNTNGSFV
+1392 GS
-1400 SADVVREEV
+1400 DH
-1409 EKAKDIGS
+1409 
-1417 YTLYGFAGD
+1417 T
-1426 RPLVI
+1426 
-1431 DGGGAFWANVPVD
+1431 
-1444 VWGGTYTTD
+1444 VW
-1453 DIVKRAKDEGY
+1453 IP
-1464 TSVLIK
+1464 
-1470 NINDVAMN
+1470 
-1478 NYSANIKADIYAFFS
+1478 FS
-1493 PEQVK
+1493 SEQVK
-1498 SADPV
+1498 SAEPIV
-1503 TYDDKGNVIPLSE
+1503 YDDAGNVIPLSE
-1516 RFNPDNPDIRYSL
+1516 RFNNSNKDIRYSL
-1529 MDDVY
+1529 MDTDSTGRKLSAEQKKFFAGSKVVDGNGNLLVMY
-1534 LDAVKRGD
+1534 HGTTAFGYITKFKRGKKGWLGPGIYLTSKRSD
-1542 MTTVQQM
+1542 AQRYADAMGEGNGRLYEMYANITKPLVVTDGNPVPGIL
-1549 VDEAAKAAGYETR
+1549 KAAYGR
-1562 LLHGTSKKFTKFEAT
+1562 
-1577 GSKTESPS
+1577 
-1585 AKLGIWLSDSKRT
+1585 DSVYK
-1598 AESYS
+1598 S
-1603 TPQST
+1603 
-1608 DYNDSNRS
+1608 RS
-1616 EWTRIFNAAEEV
+1616 EKQA
-1628 DKKIPNAVL
+1628 
-1637 GDNNDERFFAASEGY
+1637 NDPSIVTQADI
-1652 WNLAELGKLFKE
+1652 NKL
-1664 YLPNDYKEL
+1664 
-1673 KERGVFK
+1673 R
-1680 DGEKHIRLTRET
+1680 
-1692 FDKGDNYAVYKDVID
+1692 
-1707 RQGELLEWVN
+1707 
-1717 DLGRVR
+1717 
-1723 IYPSQL
+1723 
-1729 FSIIRNQIYDGVLRT
+1729 
-1744 LAKGD
+1744 AKG
-1749 IEPRIVDA
+1749 
-1757 YVDTRNFAK
+1757 Y
-1766 ASPPYHEDTQKVKK
+1766 
-1780 IRAARSSGKDGIVF
+1780 DGIVW
-1794 EGMFDGGERSNHY
+1794 DYGGSKEVS
-1807 VVFDPARIK
+1807 VFSPEQVKLADNVDPT
-1816 SAAPVTYDDNGNVIP
+1816 S
-1831 LSERFNRKNEDI
+1831 SQDI
-1843 RYSLMEDAK
+1843 RYSLMEDAQ

-1858 KAVADAAQKANDE
+1858 RVVSEATEKANDE
-1871 LKAAQAQVKD
+1871 LKAAQAEAKNIRQ
-1881 LRKQLLEMR
+1881 QLADYR
-1890 NRAEYAEL
+1890 QQA
-1898 QTKVTER
+1898 
-1905 LTVDP
+1905 
-1910 IKAKRDIG
+1910 
-1918 RFLRKN
+1918 
-1924 GITNDEAI
+1924 
-1932 KTLTAEIEDAF
+1932 TAE
-1943 NSVYRGEKTD
+1943 
-1953 IDSVAKKVADTI
+1953 AKM
-1965 LKEATIADPLK
+1965 
-1976 AEKADIRKSLSQRT
+1976 
-1990 FVIGEQLRGDIVHKY
+1990 
-2005 GSLTNFRKKYG
+2005 
-2016 NIIRIKTRENA
+2016 
-2027 NVGDGVAF
+2027 
-2035 DVAYSELQSEF
+2035 
-2046 PGIFRDAE
+2046 
-2054 TEWETFENTVEV
+2054 
-2066 ADYAKDSER
+2066 
-2075 IPLSYAVDEEEFAR
+2075 
-2089 SITNQLTDLFWIQKG
+2089 
-2104 LVTEADK
+2104 
-2111 AKAKADAA
+2111 
-2119 TENAVA
+2119 
-2125 AAVEAE
+2125 
-2131 RQRGQKE
+2131 
-2138 IAANDRW
+2138 NDRW
-2145 RDAETKLLTEIA
+2145 REAETKLLADMA
-2157 AAKEREK
+2157 AAKEQEK

-2169 AEFMAKYDA
+2169 AEFMAKYDS
-2178 LAKQYR
+2178 LSKQYR

-2212 RTQDR
+2212 RAQDR
-2217 IDRVVREDQAKS
+2217 IDRVVREDRAKS
-2229 KARLRA
+2229 KARLRT
-2235 AEQKSTTTDD
+2235 AEQKSTTTED

-2259 TFKAKIAESWR
+2259 TFKAKAAKDWR

-2322 GKKIGNKN
+2322 GKKIGDKN
-2330 LMQVFDPAEKAGLTK
+2330 LMQVFEPAKKAGLTD

-2366 QKVLSAFREELNKK
+2366 QQQLAELRAKLNREVN
-2380 VKGFVEMTDE
+2380 GFAEMTDE
-2390 NIATAAGKDASLTK
+2390 NIATAAGKDTTLTK
-2404 TYTMEQIDAAKRYK
+2404 AYTEAQIAAAKQYK
-2418 QLQAWAEKQ
+2418 QFQAWAEKQ

-2433 GSSVTAS
+2433 GSSVTAD
-2440 DSRAAADKLL
+2440 DSRAAAADLL
-2450 KEHPEFEKW
+2450 DAHPEFEKW

-2478 LVSADMAQRMKE
+2478 LVSADMAQYMKE

-2647 PVFIVRNFVRDAQSA
+2647 PVFIARNFVRDAQSA

-2690 WQLYQAMGGKG
+2690 WQIYQAMGGKG

-2755 MEDTGDVQKALYN
+2755 MEDTGDVQQALYN

-2860 LIKIGDDKFIKVPM
+2860 LIKIGDNKFIKVPM

-2901 ADYPSFAIEQLAPN
+2901 AGYPSFAIEQIAPN

-2929 STNKNWYGGDIV
+2929 STNKTWYGGDIV

-2993 FIGDWVLPALSK
+2993 FIGDWVLPTFSK
-3005 KADVPTVVKAFVVDS
+3005 KADVPAVVKAFVVDS
-3020 VRQNRLGSDF
+3020 TRQNRLGSDF

-3043 EFATAADDATYSY
+3043 EFATAADDATFSY

-3062 AASEITKQIKEIYN
+3062 AASDITKQLKEIYN
-3076 SGEKTRKEKMSEARD
+3076 SGEKTRKEKREEARD

-3100 RNALLTV
+3100 RKALLTV
-3107 GTYEETAK
+3107 GAYEETAK
-3115 SIDSADSDVVK
+3115 SIGSADSDVVK

-3168 FATRGITGDKD
+3168 FAARGIVGNKGD
-3179 ENGKTITN
+3179 NGKTISG
-3187 SASRKKKEA
+3187 SASRKKKAA
-3196 IDKAVPNATTK
+3196 IDKAVPGASTK
-3207 QKHLLYEAI
+3207 QKHLLYEALG
-3216 CVSEKVW
+3216 VSEKVW

>member
-1 MGKMTADELRRAGEA
+1 MDRKTLEQN
-16 YRSENNGAQ
+16 YQ
-25 KSPVTVSANTE
+25 KSFGA
-36 GSGNK
+36 
-41 MTASELR
+41 
-48 QAGEAYRK
+48 
-56 ANGLSDPIYMKSP
+56 SP
-69 ATVVD
+69 AAELEQNYQRSGIDSLVQSVKKATQ
-74 KYSTPSTQPTQA
+74 YNPS

-101 SRKQSEVMQEQV
+101 SRKQSDAMKEQ
-113 GALKKQ
+113 LDTIKKQ

-130 MRAGNMQQQAK
+130 MRAGNMPQQAK

-185 ALSGVQNAFQSMG
+185 VLSGVQNAFQSMR

-206 YLSGNQEA
+206 YLSGNPEA

-222 MDSGVSGTEAVK
+222 MESGVSGTEAVK

-300 ASVAGNK
+300 ASAAGNK
-307 YADSYEK
+307 YADAYEK

-359 AEAPGL
+359 AEALGL

-388 AEDVINYAIEKSLTG
+388 AEDVINYAIEKALTG

-414 MLLGALAG
+414 ILLGALAG
-422 GVFGGGNAAMRS
+422 GVLGGGNAAMRS

-442 ALNASPSA
+442 ALNASPAA

-458 LEKGAG
+458 MEKGAG

-479 NQMVGRLYEA
+479 SQMVGRLYEA
-489 NRTFDRESGLSK
+489 NLTYDAESGLSK
-501 IQGDITQI
+501 IQNDITQVSI
-509 SAKEIKAMVSD
+509 NEIKAMVSKAD
-520 AQALAQAAQK
+520 ALAQAAQK

-545 EAQRT
+545 DAQRT
-550 ESIKTAE
+550 QSIKTAE
-557 DSVGRAFAPTVDNPV
+557 GSVGQAFAPTVDNPA
-572 NEGEKAYNS
+572 NAGEKAYNS

-630 NIAKSGKQAVSQ
+630 NIAKSGKQAISQ

-673 ESEERWLSVEQN
+673 ESDERWLSVEQN

-715 EIPGS
+715 EILGS

-726 DVNNAAKYLGKTI
+726 EVNNAAKYLGKTI
-739 VWYEGALQVNGQ
+739 VWFEGAVQVNGQ
-751 YRLANGFRAPDGT
+751 YRLTNGYRAPDGT

-790 GKYSGMID
+790 SKYSGLID

-816 KTELYERNGIE
+816 KTELYERNGID
-827 LDPNAAAEEVAAD
+827 LDPDAAAEEVAAD

-886 YNRLSESQ
+886 YNRLSEAQ
-894 KALLDGMEGRTEST
+894 RALIDGIEGRTE
-908 NSAEDASVKHSL
+908 AEEAGKISYSL
-920 MDIPAM
+920 MREAVEKNNRPFAEQFADYKAGKMKPTELFALGNTSQYLQAAGIGNEPIVMAQSVVAKAQRKAKVDTHGHNLSDNVLLKLPEMLDKPVLLLKSDTVPNAAVIVTSTADSDGNPIVVALHLSRSEGFDIVTRVASLYGKENSRDFLAEQMLRGNLLGYSKKEANRLLHRDGLQLPRRNTAVDFDTINIPQDTDVVNSHSM
-926 DSTGRELSAE
+926 QTGAKNAQEKLSLMEMPTTDSTG
-936 QREYFFGSKVVD
+936 SK
-948 AEGRLKPVYHGSPA
+948 
-962 VFTEFS
+962 
-968 PDFMSQH
+968 
-975 GSSEGQGFYF
+975 
-985 TDYKPMAEGY
+985 
-995 QKDGGQLLEGY
+995 
-1006 LDIKKPLSD
+1006 
-1015 SEITLTRAEVKK
+1015 
-1027 LLQAVDPTGDEV
+1027 
-1039 ILNYDPSGGIGYPSK
+1039 
-1054 TWYNRALDATVK
+1054 
-1066 AAMEYS
+1066 
-1072 DSDSEILAEIANG
+1072 
-1085 GAGAGAVLEAARNT
+1085 
-1099 LGYDGYIVE
+1099 
-1108 GKYDNATVYVAFD
+1108 
-1121 SSQFKNIDNTAPT
+1121 
-1134 ESKDIRYSLMD
+1134 
-1145 IPAMDSEYSAA
+1145 
-1156 VESGNMQEAQ
+1156 
-1166 RLVDEAA
+1166 
-1173 KAAGAILDASGR
+1173 
-1185 RPLHLYH
+1185 
-1192 GTNTFGYTK
+1192 
-1201 FRDGVIYATP
+1201 
-1211 NQSVAAGYGRTG
+1211 
-1223 YAKPRLVSDMYV
+1223 
-1235 PDDGTMETLIKNA
+1235 
-1248 KNVLDWELQETTVND
+1248 
-1263 RQEAM
+1263 
-1268 DAVKKDADS
+1268 
-1277 IAALVDKV
+1277 
-1285 WTSDAV
+1285 
-1291 DAMELTEEQENAL
+1291 
-1304 YNVLSLPSYISEVI
+1304 
-1318 DDIGTYTT
+1318 
-1326 VDEVAYWISRFND
+1326 
-1339 GLPIIRSYID
+1339 
-1349 ENRDSLKSS
+1349 
-1358 PAWDMARLIL
+1358 
-1368 GYDLGDFAID
+1368 
-1378 AEYRLLK
+1378 
-1385 SYEEDLL
+1385 
-1392 TNTNGSFV
+1392 
-1400 SADVVREEV
+1400 
-1409 EKAKDIGS
+1409 
-1417 YTLYGFAGD
+1417 
-1426 RPLVI
+1426 
-1431 DGGGAFWANVPVD
+1431 
-1444 VWGGTYTTD
+1444 
-1453 DIVKRAKDEGY
+1453 
-1464 TSVLIK
+1464 
-1470 NINDVAMN
+1470 
-1478 NYSANIKADIYAFFS
+1478 
-1493 PEQVK
+1493 
-1498 SADPV
+1498 
-1503 TYDDKGNVIPLSE
+1503 
-1516 RFNPDNPDIRYSL
+1516 
-1529 MDDVY
+1529 
-1534 LDAVKRGD
+1534 
-1542 MTTVQQM
+1542 
-1549 VDEAAKAAGYETR
+1549 
-1562 LLHGTSKKFTKFEAT
+1562 
-1577 GSKTESPS
+1577 
-1585 AKLGIWLSDSKRT
+1585 
-1598 AESYS
+1598 
-1603 TPQST
+1603 
-1608 DYNDSNRS
+1608 
-1616 EWTRIFNAAEEV
+1616 
-1628 DKKIPNAVL
+1628 
-1637 GDNNDERFFAASEGY
+1637 
-1652 WNLAELGKLFKE
+1652 
-1664 YLPNDYKEL
+1664 
-1673 KERGVFK
+1673 
-1680 DGEKHIRLTRET
+1680 
-1692 FDKGDNYAVYKDVID
+1692 
-1707 RQGELLEWVN
+1707 
-1717 DLGRVR
+1717 
-1723 IYPSQL
+1723 
-1729 FSIIRNQIYDGVLRT
+1729 
-1744 LAKGD
+1744 
-1749 IEPRIVDA
+1749 
-1757 YVDTRNFAK
+1757 
-1766 ASPPYHEDTQKVKK
+1766 
-1780 IRAARSSGKDGIVF
+1780 
-1794 EGMFDGGERSNHY
+1794 
-1807 VVFDPARIK
+1807 
-1816 SAAPVTYDDNGNVIP
+1816 
-1831 LSERFNRKNEDI
+1831 DI
-1843 RYSLMEDAK
+1843 RYSLMEDAQ

-1905 LTVDP
+1905 PTVDP
-1910 IKAKRDIG
+1910 IKAKRDIS

-1924 GITNDEAI
+1924 GITNEETI

-1943 NSVYRGEKTD
+1943 NSVYRWEKTD
-1953 IDSVAKKVADTI
+1953 IDAAAKKAADAI
-1965 LKEATIADPLK
+1965 LKEATVADPLK
-1976 AEKADIRKSLSQRT
+1976 TEKADIRKSLSQRT
-1990 FVIGEQLRGDIVHKY
+1990 FVIGEQLRGDIVRKY
-2005 GSLTNFRKKYG
+2005 GSLTNFRRKYG

-2027 NVGDGVAF
+2027 KAGEGVAF

-2089 SITNQLTDLFWIQKG
+2089 SITNQLTDLLWSQKE

-2119 TENAVA
+2119 TEKAVD

-2138 IAANDRW
+2138 TAANDRW

-2178 LAKQYR
+2178 LSKQYR

-2190 NQQAQEK
+2190 NRQVRDK
-2197 YNEKLTEAKDEFNRR
+2197 YNEKLSEAKDEFNRR

-2217 IDRVVREDQAKS
+2217 IDRVVREDRAKS
-2229 KARLRA
+2229 KARLRT
-2235 AEQKSTTTDD
+2235 AEQKSTTTED

-2259 TFKAKIAESWR
+2259 TFKAKAAKDWR

-2322 GKKIGNKN
+2322 GKKIGDKN
-2330 LMQVFDPAEKAGLTK
+2330 LMQVFEPAKKAGLTD

-2353 EHNVDRMSVREKA
+2353 EHNVDRMSVRENA
-2366 QKVLSAFREELNKK
+2366 QRQLAELRAKLNREVN
-2380 VKGFVEMTDE
+2380 GFAEMTDE
-2390 NIATAAGKDASLTK
+2390 NIATAAGKDTTLTK
-2404 TYTMEQIDAAKRYK
+2404 AYTEAQISAAKQYK
-2418 QLQAWAEKQ
+2418 QFQAWAEKQ

-2433 GSSVTAS
+2433 GSSVTAD
-2440 DSRAAADKLL
+2440 DSRAAAADLL
-2450 KEHPEFEKW
+2450 DAHPEFEKW

-2478 LVSADMAQRMKE
+2478 LVSADMAQYMKE

-2701 TTYYDPKTGL
+2701 TTYYDPKSGL
-2711 SDRHHFKNGAVD
+2711 SDRYHFKNGAVD

-2755 MEDTGDVQKALYN
+2755 MEDTGDVQQALYN

-2804 IRNVID
+2804 IRIVID

-2860 LIKIGDDKFIKVPM
+2860 LIKIGDNKFIKVPM

-2901 ADYPSFAIEQLAPN
+2901 AGYPSFAIEQIAPN

-2929 STNKNWYGGDIV
+2929 STNKTWYGGDIV

-2993 FIGDWVLPALSK
+2993 FIGDWLLPALSK
-3005 KADVPTVVKAFVVDS
+3005 KADVPAVVKAFVVDS

-3043 EFATAADDATYSY
+3043 ELATAADDATYSY

-3062 AASEITKQIKEIYN
+3062 AASEITKQLKEIYN

-3100 RNALLTV
+3100 RKALLTV

-3115 SIDSADSDVVK
+3115 SIGSADSDVVK

-3134 GAEYALKTY
+3134 GAEYALKNY

-3156 QGVTYDQYYAAY
+3156 HGVTYDQYYAAY
-3168 FATRGITGDKD
+3168 FAARGITGDKD

-3187 SASRKKKEA
+3187 SASRKKKDA

-3216 CVSEKVW
+3216 GVSEKVW

>member
-1 MGKMTADELRRAGEA
+1 MDRKTLEQN
-16 YRSENNGAQ
+16 YQ
-25 KSPVTVSANTE
+25 KSFGA
-36 GSGNK
+36 
-41 MTASELR
+41 
-48 QAGEAYRK
+48 
-56 ANGLSDPIYMKSP
+56 SP
-69 ATVVD
+69 AAELEQNYQRSGIDSLVQSVKKATQ
-74 KYSTPSTQPTQA
+74 YNPS

-101 SRKQSEVMQEQV
+101 SRKQSDAMKQNVDT
-113 GALKKQ
+113 LKKQ
-119 RDDAAIKAGAY
+119 RDDALIKAGAY
-130 MRAGNMQQQAK
+130 HRAGMKK
-141 EQQKIANKAAIEY
+141 EEAEQLGIASRIYADSV
-154 ENAYTQWKNQRNA
+154 NA
-167 EAVEDYN
+167 ETKYKTQKNIEATEDYD
-174 PDENKFKAGDA
+174 PSKNKFKAGTATLASLQDFGQSFMQGAGVLSHYLGDGEAAYRQAATSAKNLMDKGVSPKEALEASGVVKKDA
-185 ALSGVQNAFQSMG
+185 A
-198 QYAAAASS
+198 
-206 YLSGNQEA
+206 
-214 QAWEAKRL
+214 
-222 MDSGVSGTEAVK
+222 
-234 RAGLADKR
+234 
-242 EIPITDYKTQA
+242 PITDYKTVA
-253 ELRHEKNVASVGAVE
+253 ELKREKDRASVGTLE
-268 GGALQLV
+268 GLGLDTTGALAGMAIPAAVTAITKSPAAGLLLMSV
-275 NTISNMVPSLVANA
+275 SSL
-289 VLPGSGLPVMA
+289 GH
-300 ASVAGNK
+300 K
-307 YADSYEK
+307 YADAYEK
-314 YGNTDTAFVL
+314 YGNGDLAFAL
-324 GSAAGGASMLTEQ
+324 GLGAGAATYTTEQ
-337 FGGLYGS
+337 IGGVFGR
-344 LGKSAAGQAVAKKLM
+344 LGGTKLGQAATKKLM
-359 AEAPGL
+359 SEAPGI
-365 YNLAN
+365 YALAT
-370 SVGGK
+370 STGGEL
-375 WLRDALSEGIEEG
+375 LRVPLEEGLEEG
-388 AEDVINYAIEKSLTG
+388 AEDVVNYAIEKALTG
-403 DSDEMDNFGYD
+403 ESDEMDNIWYD

-422 GVFGGGNAAMRS
+422 GVMGSANAATRA
-434 VTYSRVGK
+434 VNYNRLGK
-442 ALNASPSA
+442 TLKKSPAA
-450 VAQQVQEG
+450 VQQQIEEG
-458 LEKGAG
+458 LSKGEG
-464 TAPAIYAAEVQKNPS
+464 TAPAIYAAEVQKKPTP
-479 NQMVGRLYEA
+479 QMLGRLFEA
-489 NRTFDRESGLSK
+489 NQTFDAESGLSK
-501 IQGDITQI
+501 IQGDITQLSI
-509 SAKEIKAMVSD
+509 RELKAMMNNANAIV
-520 AQALAQAAQK
+520 QAAETLGVKPTPESVMTEVFSKQK
-530 LNVEATP
+530 ESSIR
-537 QAVATAIT
+537 TA
-545 EAQRT
+545 Q
-550 ESIKTAE
+550 
-557 DSVGRAFAPTVDNPV
+557 DSVGQAFAPTVDNPA
-572 NEGEKAYNS
+572 NAGEKAYNS

-630 NIAKSGKQAVSQ
+630 NIAKSGKQAISQ

-673 ESEERWLSVEQN
+673 ESNERWLSVEQN

-720 KKKAVA
+720 KKKTVA
-726 DVNNAAKYLGKTI
+726 EVNNAAKYLGKTI
-739 VWYEGALQVNGQ
+739 VWFEGAVQVNGQ
-751 YRLANGFRAPDGT
+751 YRLTNGYRAPDGT

-894 KALLDGMEGRTEST
+894 RALLDGMEGRTGSSSSGTKYSIIDIVGENGKNYGNGVRLDSELLTGLTDSERIQMVKEYVKELGGST
-908 NSAEDASVKHSL
+908 FTAYDQNGKAVPVSIAEDGQKFRNSGGKNVPVNHDLVTKYRKNKTKQEAVALIDELVTTSQQSGKAPAKHPHGWLDDNGKNDWETWTTYLKDKNNTIWEATLHVATSANGDKYLYDISPIKMVEQSGNSDTSTTTDMIPQSDTAVNNYSMQNSAEDASGKHSL

-936 QREYFFGSKVVD
+936 QREYFKDSKVRDEDGNLLV
-948 AEGRLKPVYHGSPA
+948 VYHGTDA
-962 VFTEFS
+962 DFTVFDASKGRANMDIQGMFFS
-968 PDFMSQH
+968 PWELDAQGY
-975 GSSEGQGFYF
+975 GSNVSAY
-985 TDYKPMAEGY
+985 
-995 QKDGGQLLEGY
+995 Y
-1006 LDIKKPLSD
+1006 LDIKNPA
-1015 SEITLTRAEVKK
+1015 SE
-1027 LLQAVDPTGDEV
+1027 AVGYKA
-1039 ILNYDPSGGIGYPSK
+1039 LNRFKGQNNAG
-1054 TWYNRALDATVK
+1054 VK
-1066 AAMEYS
+1066 AREY
-1072 DSDSEILAEIANG
+1072 LQN
-1085 GAGAGAVLEAARNT
+1085 
-1099 LGYDGYIVE
+1099 LGYDGVNNGNEEYI
-1108 GKYDNATVYVAFD
+1108 AFEP
-1121 SSQFKNIDNTAPT
+1121 SQIKRIDNLTPT
-1134 ESKDIRYSLMD
+1134 KSK
-1145 IPAMDSEYSAA
+1145 
-1156 VESGNMQEAQ
+1156 
-1166 RLVDEAA
+1166 
-1173 KAAGAILDASGR
+1173 
-1185 RPLHLYH
+1185 
-1192 GTNTFGYTK
+1192 
-1201 FRDGVIYATP
+1201 
-1211 NQSVAAGYGRTG
+1211 
-1223 YAKPRLVSDMYV
+1223 
-1235 PDDGTMETLIKNA
+1235 
-1248 KNVLDWELQETTVND
+1248 
-1263 RQEAM
+1263 
-1268 DAVKKDADS
+1268 
-1277 IAALVDKV
+1277 
-1285 WTSDAV
+1285 
-1291 DAMELTEEQENAL
+1291 
-1304 YNVLSLPSYISEVI
+1304 
-1318 DDIGTYTT
+1318 
-1326 VDEVAYWISRFND
+1326 
-1339 GLPIIRSYID
+1339 
-1349 ENRDSLKSS
+1349 
-1358 PAWDMARLIL
+1358 
-1368 GYDLGDFAID
+1368 
-1378 AEYRLLK
+1378 
-1385 SYEEDLL
+1385 
-1392 TNTNGSFV
+1392 
-1400 SADVVREEV
+1400 
-1409 EKAKDIGS
+1409 
-1417 YTLYGFAGD
+1417 
-1426 RPLVI
+1426 
-1431 DGGGAFWANVPVD
+1431 
-1444 VWGGTYTTD
+1444 
-1453 DIVKRAKDEGY
+1453 
-1464 TSVLIK
+1464 
-1470 NINDVAMN
+1470 
-1478 NYSANIKADIYAFFS
+1478 
-1493 PEQVK
+1493 
-1498 SADPV
+1498 
-1503 TYDDKGNVIPLSE
+1503 
-1516 RFNPDNPDIRYSL
+1516 
-1529 MDDVY
+1529 
-1534 LDAVKRGD
+1534 
-1542 MTTVQQM
+1542 
-1549 VDEAAKAAGYETR
+1549 
-1562 LLHGTSKKFTKFEAT
+1562 
-1577 GSKTESPS
+1577 
-1585 AKLGIWLSDSKRT
+1585 
-1598 AESYS
+1598 
-1603 TPQST
+1603 
-1608 DYNDSNRS
+1608 
-1616 EWTRIFNAAEEV
+1616 
-1628 DKKIPNAVL
+1628 
-1637 GDNNDERFFAASEGY
+1637 
-1652 WNLAELGKLFKE
+1652 
-1664 YLPNDYKEL
+1664 
-1673 KERGVFK
+1673 
-1680 DGEKHIRLTRET
+1680 
-1692 FDKGDNYAVYKDVID
+1692 
-1707 RQGELLEWVN
+1707 
-1717 DLGRVR
+1717 
-1723 IYPSQL
+1723 
-1729 FSIIRNQIYDGVLRT
+1729 
-1744 LAKGD
+1744 
-1749 IEPRIVDA
+1749 
-1757 YVDTRNFAK
+1757 
-1766 ASPPYHEDTQKVKK
+1766 
-1780 IRAARSSGKDGIVF
+1780 
-1794 EGMFDGGERSNHY
+1794 
-1807 VVFDPARIK
+1807 
-1816 SAAPVTYDDNGNVIP
+1816 
-1831 LSERFNRKNEDI
+1831 DI
-1843 RYSLMEDAK
+1843 RYSLMEDAQ

-1858 KAVADAAQKANDE
+1858 KAVSEATQKANDE
-1871 LKAAQAQVKD
+1871 LKAAQAEVKNI
-1881 LRKQLLEMR
+1881 RQQLADYR
-1890 NRAEYAEL
+1890 QQA
-1898 QTKVTER
+1898 
-1905 LTVDP
+1905 
-1910 IKAKRDIG
+1910 
-1918 RFLRKN
+1918 
-1924 GITNDEAI
+1924 
-1932 KTLTAEIEDAF
+1932 TAE
-1943 NSVYRGEKTD
+1943 
-1953 IDSVAKKVADTI
+1953 AKM
-1965 LKEATIADPLK
+1965 
-1976 AEKADIRKSLSQRT
+1976 
-1990 FVIGEQLRGDIVHKY
+1990 
-2005 GSLTNFRKKYG
+2005 
-2016 NIIRIKTRENA
+2016 
-2027 NVGDGVAF
+2027 
-2035 DVAYSELQSEF
+2035 
-2046 PGIFRDAE
+2046 
-2054 TEWETFENTVEV
+2054 
-2066 ADYAKDSER
+2066 
-2075 IPLSYAVDEEEFAR
+2075 
-2089 SITNQLTDLFWIQKG
+2089 
-2104 LVTEADK
+2104 
-2111 AKAKADAA
+2111 
-2119 TENAVA
+2119 
-2125 AAVEAE
+2125 
-2131 RQRGQKE
+2131 
-2138 IAANDRW
+2138 NDRW

-2169 AEFMAKYDA
+2169 SEFMQKYDS
-2178 LAKQYR
+2178 LSKQYR

-2217 IDRVVREDQAKS
+2217 IDRVVREDRAKS
-2229 KARLRA
+2229 KARLRT
-2235 AEQKSTTTDD
+2235 AEQKSTTTED

-2259 TFKAKIAESWR
+2259 TFKAKAAKDWR

-2322 GKKIGNKN
+2322 GKKIGDKN
-2330 LMQVFDPAEKAGLTK
+2330 LMQVFEPAKKAGLTD

-2353 EHNVDRMSVREKA
+2353 EHNVDRMSVRENA
-2366 QKVLSAFREELNKK
+2366 QRQLAELRAKLNREVN
-2380 VKGFVEMTDE
+2380 GFSEMTDE
-2390 NIATAAGKDASLTK
+2390 NIATAAGKDTTLTK
-2404 TYTMEQIDAAKRYK
+2404 AYTEAQIAAAKQYK
-2418 QLQAWAEKQ
+2418 QFQAWAEKQ

-2433 GSSVTAS
+2433 GSSVTAD
-2440 DSRAAADKLL
+2440 DSRAAAADLL
-2450 KEHPEFEKW
+2450 DAHPEFEKW

-2478 LVSADMAQRMKE
+2478 LVSTDMAQYMKE

-2554 GNMLYEDAMDTTRD
+2554 GNILYEDAMDTTRD

-2755 MEDTGDVQKALYN
+2755 MEDTGDVQQALYN

-2860 LIKIGDDKFIKVPM
+2860 LIKIGGNKFIKVPM

-2901 ADYPSFAIEQLAPN
+2901 AGYPSFAIEQIAPN

-2929 STNKNWYGGDIV
+2929 STNKTWYGGDIV

-2993 FIGDWVLPALSK
+2993 FIGDWLLPALSK
-3005 KADVPTVVKAFVVDS
+3005 KADVPAVVKAFVVDS

-3043 EFATAADDATYSY
+3043 EFATAADDATFSY

-3062 AASEITKQIKEIYN
+3062 AASEITKQLKEIYN

-3100 RNALLTV
+3100 RKALLTV

-3115 SIDSADSDVVK
+3115 SIGSADSDVVK

-3134 GAEYALKTY
+3134 GAEYALKNY

-3156 QGVTYDQYYAAY
+3156 HGVTYDQYYAAY
-3168 FATRGITGDKD
+3168 FAARGITGDKD

-3187 SASRKKKEA
+3187 SASRKKKDA

-3216 CVSEKVW
+3216 GVSEKVW

>member
-1 MGKMTADELRRAGEA
+1 MDRKTLEQN
-16 YRSENNGAQ
+16 YQ
-25 KSPVTVSANTE
+25 KSFGA
-36 GSGNK
+36 
-41 MTASELR
+41 
-48 QAGEAYRK
+48 
-56 ANGLSDPIYMKSP
+56 SP
-69 ATVVD
+69 AAELEQNYQRSGIDSLVQSVKKATQ
-74 KYSTPSTQPTQA
+74 YNPS

-101 SRKQSEVMQEQV
+101 SRKQSDAMKEQ
-113 GALKKQ
+113 LDTIKKQ

-130 MRAGNMQQQAK
+130 MRAGNMPQQAK

-185 ALSGVQNAFQSMG
+185 VLSGVQNAFQSMR

-206 YLSGNQEA
+206 YLSGNPEA

-222 MDSGVSGTEAVK
+222 MESGVSGAEAVK

-289 VLPGSGLPVMA
+289 ILPGSGLPVMA
-300 ASVAGNK
+300 ASAAGNK
-307 YADSYEK
+307 YADAYEK

-388 AEDVINYAIEKSLTG
+388 AEDVINYAIEKALTG

-414 MLLGALAG
+414 ILLGALAG
-422 GVFGGGNAAMRS
+422 GVLGGGNAAMRS

-442 ALNASPSA
+442 ALNASPAA

-458 LEKGAG
+458 MEKGAG

-479 NQMVGRLYEA
+479 SQMVGRLYEA
-489 NRTFDRESGLSK
+489 NLTYDAESGLSK
-501 IQGDITQI
+501 IQNDITQVSI
-509 SAKEIKAMVSD
+509 NEIKAMVSKAD
-520 AQALAQAAQK
+520 ALAQAAQK

-545 EAQRT
+545 DAQRT
-550 ESIKTAE
+550 QSIKTAE
-557 DSVGRAFAPTVDNPV
+557 GSVGQAFAPTVDNPA
-572 NEGEKAYNS
+572 NAGEKAYNS

-630 NIAKSGKQAVSQ
+630 NIAKSGKQAISQ

-673 ESEERWLSVEQN
+673 ESDERWLSVEQN

-715 EIPGS
+715 EILGS

-726 DVNNAAKYLGKTI
+726 EVNNAAKYLGKTI
-739 VWYEGALQVNGQ
+739 VWFEGAVQVNGQ
-751 YRLANGFRAPDGT
+751 YRLTNGYRAPDGA

-790 GKYSGMID
+790 SKYSGMID

-886 YNRLSESQ
+886 YNRLSEAQ
-894 KALLDGMEGRTEST
+894 RALIDGMEARSDAEEAGKISYSVMDAAVKGNNRPFAEQFADYKAGKMRPTDLFYLNNTSEYLQAAGLANEPIVMAQSVVTKAQRKAAVDTHGHELSDNVILKLPEMIEKPVLLLKSDTVPASVVVVTSVSDSSGNPVVVALHLSRNNGFDVVTRIASLYGRKNSRNFIADQLLRGNLIGYSKKEANRLLHRDGLQLPRRNPAVDFDTISVAQDT
-908 NSAEDASVKHSL
+908 DAVNNYSMQNSAEDASGKHSL

-926 DSTGRELSAE
+926 DSTG
-936 QREYFFGSKVVD
+936 SK
-948 AEGRLKPVYHGSPA
+948 
-962 VFTEFS
+962 
-968 PDFMSQH
+968 
-975 GSSEGQGFYF
+975 
-985 TDYKPMAEGY
+985 
-995 QKDGGQLLEGY
+995 
-1006 LDIKKPLSD
+1006 
-1015 SEITLTRAEVKK
+1015 
-1027 LLQAVDPTGDEV
+1027 
-1039 ILNYDPSGGIGYPSK
+1039 
-1054 TWYNRALDATVK
+1054 
-1066 AAMEYS
+1066 
-1072 DSDSEILAEIANG
+1072 
-1085 GAGAGAVLEAARNT
+1085 
-1099 LGYDGYIVE
+1099 
-1108 GKYDNATVYVAFD
+1108 
-1121 SSQFKNIDNTAPT
+1121 
-1134 ESKDIRYSLMD
+1134 
-1145 IPAMDSEYSAA
+1145 
-1156 VESGNMQEAQ
+1156 
-1166 RLVDEAA
+1166 
-1173 KAAGAILDASGR
+1173 
-1185 RPLHLYH
+1185 
-1192 GTNTFGYTK
+1192 
-1201 FRDGVIYATP
+1201 
-1211 NQSVAAGYGRTG
+1211 
-1223 YAKPRLVSDMYV
+1223 
-1235 PDDGTMETLIKNA
+1235 
-1248 KNVLDWELQETTVND
+1248 
-1263 RQEAM
+1263 
-1268 DAVKKDADS
+1268 
-1277 IAALVDKV
+1277 
-1285 WTSDAV
+1285 
-1291 DAMELTEEQENAL
+1291 
-1304 YNVLSLPSYISEVI
+1304 
-1318 DDIGTYTT
+1318 
-1326 VDEVAYWISRFND
+1326 
-1339 GLPIIRSYID
+1339 
-1349 ENRDSLKSS
+1349 
-1358 PAWDMARLIL
+1358 
-1368 GYDLGDFAID
+1368 
-1378 AEYRLLK
+1378 
-1385 SYEEDLL
+1385 
-1392 TNTNGSFV
+1392 
-1400 SADVVREEV
+1400 
-1409 EKAKDIGS
+1409 
-1417 YTLYGFAGD
+1417 
-1426 RPLVI
+1426 
-1431 DGGGAFWANVPVD
+1431 
-1444 VWGGTYTTD
+1444 
-1453 DIVKRAKDEGY
+1453 
-1464 TSVLIK
+1464 
-1470 NINDVAMN
+1470 
-1478 NYSANIKADIYAFFS
+1478 
-1493 PEQVK
+1493 
-1498 SADPV
+1498 
-1503 TYDDKGNVIPLSE
+1503 
-1516 RFNPDNPDIRYSL
+1516 
-1529 MDDVY
+1529 
-1534 LDAVKRGD
+1534 
-1542 MTTVQQM
+1542 
-1549 VDEAAKAAGYETR
+1549 
-1562 LLHGTSKKFTKFEAT
+1562 
-1577 GSKTESPS
+1577 
-1585 AKLGIWLSDSKRT
+1585 
-1598 AESYS
+1598 
-1603 TPQST
+1603 
-1608 DYNDSNRS
+1608 
-1616 EWTRIFNAAEEV
+1616 
-1628 DKKIPNAVL
+1628 
-1637 GDNNDERFFAASEGY
+1637 
-1652 WNLAELGKLFKE
+1652 
-1664 YLPNDYKEL
+1664 
-1673 KERGVFK
+1673 
-1680 DGEKHIRLTRET
+1680 
-1692 FDKGDNYAVYKDVID
+1692 
-1707 RQGELLEWVN
+1707 
-1717 DLGRVR
+1717 
-1723 IYPSQL
+1723 
-1729 FSIIRNQIYDGVLRT
+1729 
-1744 LAKGD
+1744 
-1749 IEPRIVDA
+1749 
-1757 YVDTRNFAK
+1757 
-1766 ASPPYHEDTQKVKK
+1766 
-1780 IRAARSSGKDGIVF
+1780 
-1794 EGMFDGGERSNHY
+1794 
-1807 VVFDPARIK
+1807 
-1816 SAAPVTYDDNGNVIP
+1816 
-1831 LSERFNRKNEDI
+1831 DI
-1843 RYSLMEDAK
+1843 RYSLMEDAQ

-1905 LTVDP
+1905 PTVDP
-1910 IKAKRDIG
+1910 IKAKRDIS

-1924 GITNDEAI
+1924 GITNEETI

-1943 NSVYRGEKTD
+1943 NSVYRWEKTD
-1953 IDSVAKKVADTI
+1953 IDAAAKKAADAI
-1965 LKEATIADPLK
+1965 LKEATVADPLK
-1976 AEKADIRKSLSQRT
+1976 TEKADIRKSLSQRT
-1990 FVIGEQLRGDIVHKY
+1990 FVIGEQLRGDIVRKY
-2005 GSLTNFRKKYG
+2005 GSLTNFRRKYG

-2027 NVGDGVAF
+2027 KAGEGVAF

-2089 SITNQLTDLFWIQKG
+2089 SITNQLTDLLWSQKE

-2119 TENAVA
+2119 TEKAVD

-2138 IAANDRW
+2138 TAANDRW

-2178 LAKQYR
+2178 LSKQYR

-2190 NQQAQEK
+2190 NRQVRDK
-2197 YNEKLTEAKDEFNRR
+2197 YNEKLSEAKDEFNRR

-2217 IDRVVREDQAKS
+2217 IDRVVREDRAKS
-2229 KARLRA
+2229 KARLRT
-2235 AEQKSTTTDD
+2235 AEQKSTTTED

-2259 TFKAKIAESWR
+2259 TFKAKAAKDWR

-2322 GKKIGNKN
+2322 GKKIGDKN
-2330 LMQVFDPAEKAGLTK
+2330 LMQVFEPAKKAGLTD

-2353 EHNVDRMSVREKA
+2353 EHNVDRMSVRENA
-2366 QKVLSAFREELNKK
+2366 QRQLAELRAKLNREVN
-2380 VKGFVEMTDE
+2380 GFAEMTDE
-2390 NIATAAGKDASLTK
+2390 NIATAAGKDTTLTK
-2404 TYTMEQIDAAKRYK
+2404 AYTEAQISAAKQYK
-2418 QLQAWAEKQ
+2418 QFQAWAEKQ

-2433 GSSVTAS
+2433 GSSVTAD
-2440 DSRAAADKLL
+2440 DSRAAAADLL
-2450 KEHPEFEKW
+2450 DAHPEFEKW

-2478 LVSADMAQRMKE
+2478 LVSADMAQYMKE

-2701 TTYYDPKTGL
+2701 TTYYDPKSGL
-2711 SDRHHFKNGAVD
+2711 SDRYHFKNGAVD

-2755 MEDTGDVQKALYN
+2755 MEDTGDVQQALYN

-2804 IRNVID
+2804 IRIVID

-2860 LIKIGDDKFIKVPM
+2860 LIKIGDNKFIKVPM

-2901 ADYPSFAIEQLAPN
+2901 AGYPSFAIEQIAPN

-2929 STNKNWYGGDIV
+2929 STNKTWYGGDIV

-2993 FIGDWVLPALSK
+2993 FIGDWLLPALSK
-3005 KADVPTVVKAFVVDS
+3005 KADVPAVVKAFVVDS

-3043 EFATAADDATYSY
+3043 ELATAADDATYSY

-3062 AASEITKQIKEIYN
+3062 AASEITKQLKEIYN

-3100 RNALLTV
+3100 RKALLTV

-3115 SIDSADSDVVK
+3115 SIGSADSDVVK

-3134 GAEYALKTY
+3134 GAEYALKNY

-3156 QGVTYDQYYAAY
+3156 HGVTYDQYYAAY
-3168 FATRGITGDKD
+3168 FAARGITGDKD

-3187 SASRKKKEA
+3187 SASRKKKDA

-3216 CVSEKVW
+3216 GVSEKVW

>member
-1 MGKMTADELRRAGEA
+1 MDRKTLEQN
-16 YRSENNGAQ
+16 YQ
-25 KSPVTVSANTE
+25 KSF
-36 GSGNK
+36 GS
-41 MTASELR
+41 
-48 QAGEAYRK
+48 
-56 ANGLSDPIYMKSP
+56 SP
-69 ATVVD
+69 AAELEQNYQRSGIDSLVQSVKKATQ
-74 KYSTPSTQPTQA
+74 YNPS

-101 SRKQSEVMQEQV
+101 SRKQSDTMKDQLDAIKE
-113 GALKKQ
+113 Q

-130 MRAGNMQQQAK
+130 MRAGNMQQRAK

-174 PDENKFKAGDA
+174 PDENKFKARDA
-185 ALSGVQNAFQSMG
+185 ALAGVQNAFQSMR

-206 YLSGNQEA
+206 YLSGNPEA
-214 QAWEAKRL
+214 QAWEAKAL
-222 MDSGVSGTEAVK
+222 MEKGVDATEAVK
-234 RAGLADKR
+234 QAGLADKR

-289 VLPGSGLPVMA
+289 ILPGSGLPMMA
-300 ASVAGNK
+300 ASAAGNK
-307 YADSYEK
+307 YADAYEK
-314 YGNTDTAFVL
+314 YGNTDMAFML

-344 LGKSAAGQAVAKKLM
+344 LGKTAAGQAVAKKLM

-365 YNLAN
+365 YSLAN

-388 AEDVINYAIEKSLTG
+388 AEDVINYAIEKALTG

-414 MLLGALAG
+414 ILLGALAG
-422 GVFGGGNAAMRS
+422 GVLGGGNAAMRS

-442 ALNASPSA
+442 ALNASPAA

-458 LEKGAG
+458 MEKGAG

-479 NQMVGRLYEA
+479 SQMVGRLYEA
-489 NRTFDRESGLSK
+489 NLTYDAESGLSK
-501 IQGDITQI
+501 IQNDITQV
-509 SAKEIKAMVSD
+509 SVNEIKAMVSKAD
-520 AQALAQAAQK
+520 ALAQAAQK

-545 EAQRT
+545 DAQRT
-550 ESIKTAE
+550 QSIKTAE
-557 DSVGRAFAPTVDNPV
+557 DSVGQTFAAAIDNPA
-572 NEGEKAYNS
+572 NAGEKAYNS

-597 NDPAARQ
+597 NDPVARQ

-614 SGNTAQ
+614 TGNTAQ

-630 NIAKSGKQAVSQ
+630 NIAKSGKQAISQ

-653 EQAAAQFDADMQA
+653 EQAASQFDADMQA
-666 QAEQMQR
+666 QAEQMQL
-673 ESEERWLSVEQN
+673 ESQDRWLSVEQN

-691 GKRRIK
+691 GKRHIK

-715 EIPGS
+715 EIPSS

-726 DVNNAAKYLGKTI
+726 EVDNAAKYLGKTI

-751 YRLANGFRAPDGT
+751 YRLSNGFRAPDGT
-764 IYVNINSRDPLMVTF
+764 IYVNINAQNPLMVTF

-798 TLVENPDYAD
+798 TLVENPDYAN
-808 MVKGMMNA
+808 MVKGMMEA

-827 LDPNAAAEEVAAD
+827 LDQNAAAEEVAAD
-840 ISGDLLGSRDM
+840 ISGDILNSRDM

-886 YNRLSESQ
+886 YNRLSEAQ
-894 KALLDGMEGRTEST
+894 RALIDGMEGRTGDVTAETDARYSIYESYADDISQWVRDGKPNGMVFVLGNT
-908 NSAEDASVKHSL
+908 GPVLQGLGAVESDIYLTSDKLNVIQKDHPEVSDSTIKKIPQILEDPILILRSKGHGKSGSNSRTVVIGAVKADNGQPLLTILDLRPYEKGFLVDDMQKVNSAYTKKNPENFIRGSEIVYADKNRTVPLLRRIGLTIASRELQQSGSIGRITYNGNGVNISGVPFSDIVSTNNYSMQNSAEDAGGKH
-920 MDIPAM
+920 
-926 DSTGRELSAE
+926 
-936 QREYFFGSKVVD
+936 
-948 AEGRLKPVYHGSPA
+948 
-962 VFTEFS
+962 
-968 PDFMSQH
+968 
-975 GSSEGQGFYF
+975 
-985 TDYKPMAEGY
+985 
-995 QKDGGQLLEGY
+995 
-1006 LDIKKPLSD
+1006 
-1015 SEITLTRAEVKK
+1015 
-1027 LLQAVDPTGDEV
+1027 
-1039 ILNYDPSGGIGYPSK
+1039 
-1054 TWYNRALDATVK
+1054 
-1066 AAMEYS
+1066 
-1072 DSDSEILAEIANG
+1072 
-1085 GAGAGAVLEAARNT
+1085 
-1099 LGYDGYIVE
+1099 
-1108 GKYDNATVYVAFD
+1108 
-1121 SSQFKNIDNTAPT
+1121 
-1134 ESKDIRYSLMD
+1134 SLMD

-1173 KAAGAILDASGR
+1173 KANGYDIKAFHGTSRADRVGNVFLPERATSGPMAFFTDNREIAERYSRDKADTSLAYDEEYSDYYTQFRVTRNGKSLSVGDLWKYLPVAERTKIKDAAPHIRFDEDYDKVIYDPTAQHGNGAYDAYELNRNKGNVLNTLVSTWLETGDLYDREADFLDVLKLAGLNGVEYRDPDARHEKVYETYLKIRNPFDASNVEQAFYDGLIAWLKR
-1185 RPLHLYH
+1185 TDISEYQKESAGVDTWDKNSVEPERFLERVASDIEA
-1192 GTNTFGYTK
+1192 GTSH
-1201 FRDGVIYATP
+1201 A
-1211 NQSVAAGYGRTG
+1211 
-1223 YAKPRLVSDMYV
+1223 
-1235 PDDGTMETLIKNA
+1235 
-1248 KNVLDWELQETTVND
+1248 
-1263 RQEAM
+1263 
-1268 DAVKKDADS
+1268 
-1277 IAALVDKV
+1277 
-1285 WTSDAV
+1285 WTSIPDYV
-1291 DAMELTEEQENAL
+1291 T
-1304 YNVLSLPSYISEVI
+1304 
-1318 DDIGTYTT
+1318 
-1326 VDEVAYWISRFND
+1326 AY
-1339 GLPIIRSYID
+1339 
-1349 ENRDSLKSS
+1349 LKE
-1358 PAWDMARLIL
+1358 L
-1368 GYDLGDFAID
+1368 GYDGI
-1378 AEYRLLK
+1378 
-1385 SYEEDLL
+1385 
-1392 TNTNGSFV
+1392 
-1400 SADVVREEV
+1400 
-1409 EKAKDIGS
+1409 KDTG
-1417 YTLYGFAGD
+1417 GK
-1426 RPLVI
+1426 
-1431 DGGGAFWANVPVD
+1431 GGGESHT
-1444 VWGGTYTTD
+1444 VW
-1453 DIVKRAKDEGY
+1453 IP
-1464 TSVLIK
+1464 
-1470 NINDVAMN
+1470 
-1478 NYSANIKADIYAFFS
+1478 FS
-1493 PEQVK
+1493 SEQVK
-1498 SADPV
+1498 SAEPIV
-1503 TYDDKGNVIPLSE
+1503 RDDAGNVIPLSE
-1516 RFNPDNPDIRYSL
+1516 RFNN
-1529 MDDVY
+1529 
-1534 LDAVKRGD
+1534 
-1542 MTTVQQM
+1542 
-1549 VDEAAKAAGYETR
+1549 
-1562 LLHGTSKKFTKFEAT
+1562 
-1577 GSKTESPS
+1577 
-1585 AKLGIWLSDSKRT
+1585 
-1598 AESYS
+1598 
-1603 TPQST
+1603 
-1608 DYNDSNRS
+1608 SN
-1616 EWTRIFNAAEEV
+1616 N
-1628 DKKIPNAVL
+1628 
-1637 GDNNDERFFAASEGY
+1637 
-1652 WNLAELGKLFKE
+1652 
-1664 YLPNDYKEL
+1664 
-1673 KERGVFK
+1673 
-1680 DGEKHIRLTRET
+1680 
-1692 FDKGDNYAVYKDVID
+1692 
-1707 RQGELLEWVN
+1707 
-1717 DLGRVR
+1717 
-1723 IYPSQL
+1723 
-1729 FSIIRNQIYDGVLRT
+1729 
-1744 LAKGD
+1744 
-1749 IEPRIVDA
+1749 
-1757 YVDTRNFAK
+1757 
-1766 ASPPYHEDTQKVKK
+1766 
-1780 IRAARSSGKDGIVF
+1780 
-1794 EGMFDGGERSNHY
+1794 
-1807 VVFDPARIK
+1807 
-1816 SAAPVTYDDNGNVIP
+1816 
-1831 LSERFNRKNEDI
+1831 DI
-1843 RYSLMEDAK
+1843 RYSLMEDAQ

-1858 KAVADAAQKANDE
+1858 KAVSEATAKADEA
-1871 LKAAQAQVKD
+1871 LKAAQAEVKN
-1881 LRKQLLEMR
+1881 LRQQL
-1890 NRAEYAEL
+1890 
-1898 QTKVTER
+1898 
-1905 LTVDP
+1905 
-1910 IKAKRDIG
+1910 
-1918 RFLRKN
+1918 
-1924 GITNDEAI
+1924 
-1932 KTLTAEIEDAF
+1932 
-1943 NSVYRGEKTD
+1943 
-1953 IDSVAKKVADTI
+1953 
-1965 LKEATIADPLK
+1965 
-1976 AEKADIRKSLSQRT
+1976 
-1990 FVIGEQLRGDIVHKY
+1990 
-2005 GSLTNFRKKYG
+2005 
-2016 NIIRIKTRENA
+2016 
-2027 NVGDGVAF
+2027 
-2035 DVAYSELQSEF
+2035 
-2046 PGIFRDAE
+2046 
-2054 TEWETFENTVEV
+2054 
-2066 ADYAKDSER
+2066 ADYRQQAIAEAKM
-2075 IPLSYAVDEEEFAR
+2075 
-2089 SITNQLTDLFWIQKG
+2089 
-2104 LVTEADK
+2104 
-2111 AKAKADAA
+2111 
-2119 TENAVA
+2119 
-2125 AAVEAE
+2125 
-2131 RQRGQKE
+2131 
-2138 IAANDRW
+2138 NDRW
-2145 RDAETKLLTEIA
+2145 REAETKLLADMA

-2169 AEFMAKYDA
+2169 ADFMQKYDS
-2178 LAKQYR
+2178 LSKQYR

-2190 NQQAQEK
+2190 NQQARAQ
-2197 YNEKLTEAKDEFNRR
+2197 YDEKLAEAKDEFNRQ

-2259 TFKAKIAESWR
+2259 AFKAKAAESWR
-2270 TFKRQWINTKD
+2270 TFKRQLINTKD
-2281 ELERFGNEVG
+2281 ELERFGNAVG
-2291 DSRIMYA
+2291 DSRITYA

-2304 ASAAAQYSIGG
+2304 AAAAAQYSIGG

-2322 GKKIGNKN
+2322 GKKISDKN
-2330 LMQVFDPAEKAGLTK
+2330 LIQVFEPAKKAGLND
-2345 EFYTYLLH
+2345 EFYAYLLH

-2366 QKVLSAFREELNKK
+2366 QQQLAELREKLNKE
-2380 VKGFVEMTDE
+2380 VKGFAEMADE
-2390 NIATAAGKDASLTK
+2390 NISAAAGDDASLRK
-2404 TYTMEQIDAAKRYK
+2404 AYTEEQIAAAKQYK
-2418 QLQAWAEKQ
+2418 QSKAWTEKQ

-2433 GSSVTAS
+2433 GSSVTAD
-2440 DSRAAADKLL
+2440 DSRAAAADLL
-2450 KEHPEFEKW
+2450 DAHPEFGKW

-2471 EVRKQGG
+2471 EVRRQGG
-2478 LVSADMAQRMKE
+2478 LVSEDMVQRMKE

-2586 ADSAENLKN
+2586 ADSAETLKN

-2616 GFRPIEQSNSFGM
+2616 GFRPIEQSNFFGM

-2755 MEDTGDVQKALYN
+2755 MEDTGDVQQALYN

-2860 LIKIGDDKFIKVPM
+2860 LIKVGDNKFIKVPM

-2901 ADYPSFAIEQLAPN
+2901 AGYPSFAIEQLAPN
-2915 NPLTNNIFAGITAM
+2915 NPRTNNIFAGFDAM
-2929 STNKNWYGGDIV
+2929 RTNKNWYGGDIV

-3005 KADVPTVVKAFVVDS
+3005 KADVPAVVKAFVVDS

-3062 AASEITKQIKEIYN
+3062 AASEITKQLKEIYN
-3076 SGEKTRKEKMSEARD
+3076 SGEKTRKEKLEEARD

-3115 SIDSADSDVVK
+3115 GIDSADSDVVR

-3134 GAEYALKTY
+3134 GAEYALKNY

-3168 FATRGITGDKD
+3168 FAARGITGDKD

-3187 SASRKKKEA
+3187 SASRKKKDA

-3216 CVSEKVW
+3216 GVSEKVW

>member
-1 MGKMTADELRRAGEA
+1 MDRKTLEQN
-16 YRSENNGAQ
+16 YQ
-25 KSPVTVSANTE
+25 KSFGA
-36 GSGNK
+36 
-41 MTASELR
+41 
-48 QAGEAYRK
+48 
-56 ANGLSDPIYMKSP
+56 SP
-69 ATVVD
+69 AAELEQNYQRSGIDSLVQSVKKATQ
-74 KYSTPSTQPTQA
+74 YNPS

-101 SRKQSEVMQEQV
+101 SRKQSDAMKEQ
-113 GALKKQ
+113 LDTIKKQ

-130 MRAGNMQQQAK
+130 MRAGNMPQQAK

-185 ALSGVQNAFQSMG
+185 ALAGVQNAFQSMR

-206 YLSGNQEA
+206 YLSGNPEA

-222 MDSGVSGTEAVK
+222 MESGVSGTEAVK

-300 ASVAGNK
+300 ASAAGNK
-307 YADSYEK
+307 YADAYEK

-375 WLRDALSEGIEEG
+375 WMRDALSEGIEEG
-388 AEDVINYAIEKSLTG
+388 AEDVINYAIEKALTG

-414 MLLGALAG
+414 ILLGALAG

-442 ALNASPSA
+442 ALNASPAA

-458 LEKGAG
+458 MEKGAG

-489 NRTFDRESGLSK
+489 NLTYDAESGLSK
-501 IQGDITQI
+501 IQNDITQVSI
-509 SAKEIKAMVSD
+509 NEIKAMVSKAD
-520 AQALAQAAQK
+520 ALAQAAQK

-545 EAQRT
+545 DAQRT
-550 ESIKTAE
+550 QSIKTAE
-557 DSVGRAFAPTVDNPV
+557 DSVGQAFAPTVDNPA
-572 NEGEKAYNS
+572 NAGEKAYNS

-630 NIAKSGKQAVSQ
+630 NIAKSGKQAISQ

-673 ESEERWLSVEQN
+673 ESDERWLSVEQN

-715 EIPGS
+715 EILGS

-726 DVNNAAKYLGKTI
+726 EVNNAAKYLGKTI
-739 VWYEGALQVNGQ
+739 VWFEGAVQVNGQ
-751 YRLANGFRAPDGT
+751 YRLTNGYRAPDGT

-790 GKYSGMID
+790 SKYSGLID

-886 YNRLSESQ
+886 YNRLSEAQ
-894 KALLDGMEGRTEST
+894 KALLDGMEGKAETGVNGSESFSLIDVAPNGMEIYETSLATQQLSESQKKKQYLALIKNQYRGRTARLERNGHVVYVRPDIQEAGKPIYGDRRST
-908 NSAEDASVKHSL
+908 ANGAKALRNSLAEGDVFDLLENAEYDRSSRDTKNHKNADYFDYYVKTVQIDGKVYDLVADVKRAYGNSDGLYYTLYLVDNATKKAVVSQRPQTLGSSEPITASEMGSNSFSADMVPQSDTAVNNYSMQNSAEDASGKHSL

-926 DSTGRELSAE
+926 DSTGRELS
-936 QREYFFGSKVVD
+936 QQQQEYFKDSKVRDEDGNLLV
-948 AEGRLKPVYHGSPA
+948 VYHGTDA
-962 VFTEFS
+962 DFTVFDASKGRANMDIQGMFFS
-968 PDFMSQH
+968 PWELDAQGY
-975 GSSEGQGFYF
+975 GSNVSAY
-985 TDYKPMAEGY
+985 
-995 QKDGGQLLEGY
+995 Y
-1006 LDIKKPLSD
+1006 LDIKNPA
-1015 SEITLTRAEVKK
+1015 SE
-1027 LLQAVDPTGDEV
+1027 AVGYKA
-1039 ILNYDPSGGIGYPSK
+1039 LNRFKGQNNAG
-1054 TWYNRALDATVK
+1054 VK
-1066 AAMEYS
+1066 AREYLQS
-1072 DSDSEILAEIANG
+1072 
-1085 GAGAGAVLEAARNT
+1085 
-1099 LGYDGYIVE
+1099 LGYDGVNNGNEEYI
-1108 GKYDNATVYVAFD
+1108 AFEP
-1121 SSQFKNIDNTAPT
+1121 SQIKRIDNITPT
-1134 ESKDIRYSLMD
+1134 ESKDIRYSLM
-1145 IPAMDSEYSAA
+1145 
-1156 VESGNMQEAQ
+1156 
-1166 RLVDEAA
+1166 
-1173 KAAGAILDASGR
+1173 
-1185 RPLHLYH
+1185 
-1192 GTNTFGYTK
+1192 
-1201 FRDGVIYATP
+1201 
-1211 NQSVAAGYGRTG
+1211 
-1223 YAKPRLVSDMYV
+1223 
-1235 PDDGTMETLIKNA
+1235 
-1248 KNVLDWELQETTVND
+1248 
-1263 RQEAM
+1263 
-1268 DAVKKDADS
+1268 
-1277 IAALVDKV
+1277 
-1285 WTSDAV
+1285 
-1291 DAMELTEEQENAL
+1291 
-1304 YNVLSLPSYISEVI
+1304 
-1318 DDIGTYTT
+1318 
-1326 VDEVAYWISRFND
+1326 
-1339 GLPIIRSYID
+1339 
-1349 ENRDSLKSS
+1349 
-1358 PAWDMARLIL
+1358 
-1368 GYDLGDFAID
+1368 
-1378 AEYRLLK
+1378 
-1385 SYEEDLL
+1385 
-1392 TNTNGSFV
+1392 
-1400 SADVVREEV
+1400 
-1409 EKAKDIGS
+1409 
-1417 YTLYGFAGD
+1417 
-1426 RPLVI
+1426 
-1431 DGGGAFWANVPVD
+1431 
-1444 VWGGTYTTD
+1444 
-1453 DIVKRAKDEGY
+1453 
-1464 TSVLIK
+1464 
-1470 NINDVAMN
+1470 
-1478 NYSANIKADIYAFFS
+1478 
-1493 PEQVK
+1493 
-1498 SADPV
+1498 
-1503 TYDDKGNVIPLSE
+1503 
-1516 RFNPDNPDIRYSL
+1516 
-1529 MDDVY
+1529 
-1534 LDAVKRGD
+1534 
-1542 MTTVQQM
+1542 
-1549 VDEAAKAAGYETR
+1549 
-1562 LLHGTSKKFTKFEAT
+1562 
-1577 GSKTESPS
+1577 
-1585 AKLGIWLSDSKRT
+1585 
-1598 AESYS
+1598 
-1603 TPQST
+1603 
-1608 DYNDSNRS
+1608 
-1616 EWTRIFNAAEEV
+1616 
-1628 DKKIPNAVL
+1628 
-1637 GDNNDERFFAASEGY
+1637 
-1652 WNLAELGKLFKE
+1652 
-1664 YLPNDYKEL
+1664 
-1673 KERGVFK
+1673 
-1680 DGEKHIRLTRET
+1680 
-1692 FDKGDNYAVYKDVID
+1692 
-1707 RQGELLEWVN
+1707 
-1717 DLGRVR
+1717 
-1723 IYPSQL
+1723 
-1729 FSIIRNQIYDGVLRT
+1729 
-1744 LAKGD
+1744 
-1749 IEPRIVDA
+1749 
-1757 YVDTRNFAK
+1757 
-1766 ASPPYHEDTQKVKK
+1766 
-1780 IRAARSSGKDGIVF
+1780 
-1794 EGMFDGGERSNHY
+1794 
-1807 VVFDPARIK
+1807 
-1816 SAAPVTYDDNGNVIP
+1816 
-1831 LSERFNRKNEDI
+1831 
-1843 RYSLMEDAK
+1843 EDAQ

-1858 KAVADAAQKANDE
+1858 KAVSEATQKADDE

-1898 QTKVTER
+1898 QTKVTEKP
-1905 LTVDP
+1905 TIDP
-1910 IKAKRDIG
+1910 IKAKKDIG

-1924 GITNDEAI
+1924 GITNEETI

-1943 NSVYRGEKTD
+1943 NSVYRWEKTD
-1953 IDSVAKKVADTI
+1953 IDAAAKKAADAI
-1965 LKEATIADPLK
+1965 LKEATVADPLK
-1976 AEKADIRKSLSQRT
+1976 TEKADIRKRLSQRT
-1990 FVIGEQLRGDIVHKY
+1990 FVIGEQLRGDIVRKY
-2005 GSLTNFRKKYG
+2005 GSLTNFRRKYG

-2027 NVGDGVAF
+2027 KTGEGVAF

-2046 PGIFRDAE
+2046 PGIFRDAA
-2054 TEWETFENTVEV
+2054 TEWETFANTVEA
-2066 ADYAKDSER
+2066 ADYAMRSDPVMLADMVDSQ
-2075 IPLSYAVDEEEFAR
+2075 EFAD
-2089 SITNQLTDLFWIQKG
+2089 SVSNQLAEMLWNQKN

-2119 TENAVA
+2119 TEKAVS

-2131 RQRGQKE
+2131 RRRAEKE
-2138 IAANDRW
+2138 TAANDRW
-2145 RDAETKLLTEIA
+2145 REAETKLLADMA

-2169 AEFMAKYDA
+2169 AEFMQKYDS
-2178 LAKQYR
+2178 LSKQYR

-2217 IDRVVREDQAKS
+2217 IDRVVREDRAKS
-2229 KARLRA
+2229 KARLRT
-2235 AEQKSTTTDD
+2235 AEQKSTTTED

-2259 TFKAKIAESWR
+2259 TFKAKAAKDWR

-2322 GKKIGNKN
+2322 GKKIGDKN
-2330 LMQVFDPAEKAGLTK
+2330 LMQVFEPAKKAGLTD

-2366 QKVLSAFREELNKK
+2366 QRQLAELREKLNRE
-2380 VKGFVEMTDE
+2380 VNGFAEMTDE
-2390 NIATAAGKDASLTK
+2390 NISTAAGKDTTLTK
-2404 TYTMEQIDAAKRYK
+2404 AYTEAQIAAAKQYK
-2418 QLQAWAEKQ
+2418 QFQAWAEKQ

-2433 GSSVTAS
+2433 GSSVTAD
-2440 DSRAAADKLL
+2440 DSRSAAADLL
-2450 KEHPEFEKW
+2450 DAHPEFEKW

-2478 LVSADMAQRMKE
+2478 LVSADMAQYMKE

-2755 MEDTGDVQKALYN
+2755 MEDTGDVQQALYN

-2860 LIKIGDDKFIKVPM
+2860 LIKIGDNKFIKVPM

-2901 ADYPSFAIEQLAPN
+2901 AGYPSFAIEQIAPN

-2929 STNKNWYGGDIV
+2929 STNKTWYGGDIV

-3005 KADVPTVVKAFVVDS
+3005 KADVPAVVKAFVVDS

-3043 EFATAADDATYSY
+3043 ELATAADDATYSY

-3062 AASEITKQIKEIYN
+3062 AASEITKQLKEIYN

-3100 RNALLTV
+3100 RKALLTV

-3115 SIDSADSDVVK
+3115 SIGSADSDVVK

-3134 GAEYALKTY
+3134 GAEYALKNY

-3168 FATRGITGDKD
+3168 FAARGIVGDKG

-3207 QKHLLYEAI
+3207 QKHLLYEALG
-3216 CVSEKVW
+3216 VSEKVW